1 MGNGAEHSKTINVV
15 RGQNNQWT
23 IANKPDYVTLDAQ
36 TGKVTF
42 NANTI
47 KPNSSITIT
56 PKAGTGHSVSSNPS
70 TLTAPAAHTVNTTE
84 IVKDYGSNVT
94 AAEINNAVQVANKRT
109 ATIKNGTA
117 MPTNLAGGST
127 TTIPVTVTYND
138 GSTEE
143 VQESIFTKADKRELI
158 TAKNHLDDP
167 VSTEGKKP
175 GTITQYNNAM
185 HNAQQQINT
194 AKTEAQQVIN
204 NERATPQQV
213 SDALTKVR
221 AAQTKID
228 QAKALLQN
236 KEDNSQL
243 VTSKN
248 NLQSSVNQVP
258 STAGMTQQS
267 IDNYNA
273 KKREAETEITAA
285 QRVIDNGDATA
296 QQISDE
302 KHRVDN
308 ALTALNQAKHD
319 LTADTHALEQAVQQL
334 NRTGTTT
341 GKKPAS
347 ITAYNNSIRAL
358 QSDLTSAKNSANA
371 IIQKPIRT
379 VQEVQSA
386 LTNVNRVNE
395 RLTQAINQLVPLAD
409 NSALRTAKTKLDE
422 EINKSVTTD
431 GMTQSSIQAYENA
444 KRAGQTEST
453 NAQNVIN
460 NGDATDQQIAAE
472 KTKVEEKYN
481 SLKQAIAGLTPDL
494 APLQT
499 AKTQLQN
506 DIDQPTSTTGMTS
519 TSVATFNEK
528 LSAARTKIQEID
540 RVLASHPDVATI
552 RQNVTAANAAKTALD
567 QARNGLTV
575 DKAPLENAKNQLQH
589 SIDTQT
595 STTGMT
601 QDSINAYNAKL
612 TAARNKIQQI
622 NQVLAG
628 SPTVEQI
635 NTNTS
640 AANQAKSDLDHARQ
654 ALTPDKAPLQNAKTQ
669 LEQSINQPTDT
680 TGMTTAS
687 LNAYNQKLQAA
698 RQKLTE
704 INQVLNGNPTVQN
717 INDKVTEANQAKDQL
732 NTARQGLTL
741 DRQPALTT
749 LHGASNLNQAQQNN
763 FTQQINA
770 AQNHAALETIKS
782 NITAL
787 NTAMTK
793 LKDSVADNNTI
804 KSGQNYTDATP
815 ANKQAYDNAVNAAK
829 GVIGETTNPTMDVN
843 TVNQKAASVKSTK
856 DALDGQQNLQRAK
869 TEATNAITHASDLN
883 QAQKNAL
890 TQQVNSAQNVQAVND
905 IKQTTH
911 SLNTA
916 MTGLKRGVANH
927 NQVVQSDN
935 YVNADTNKKND
946 YNNAYNHANDII
958 NGNAQHPVITPSD
971 VNNALSNVTSKEHA
985 LNGEAKLNAAKQEAN
1000 TALGHLNNLN
1010 NAQRQNLQ
1018 SQINGAHQI
1027 DAVNTIKQNAT
1038 NLNSAMGNLR
1048 QAVADKDQV
1057 KRTEDYA
1064 DADTAKQNAYNSAV
1078 SSAETIIN
1086 QTTNPTMSVDDVNR
1100 ATSAVTSNKNALNGD
1115 EKLAQSKTDAARA
1128 IDALPHLNN
1137 AQKADVKSKI
1147 NAASN
1152 IAGVNTVKQ
1161 QGTDLNTAMGN
1172 LQGAIN
1178 DEQTTLNSQ
1187 NYQDAT
1193 PSKKTAYTNAVQA
1206 AKDILNKSN
1215 GQNKTKD
1222 QVTEAMNQLNS
1233 AKNNLDGTRLL
1244 DQAKQTAKQQLNN
1257 MTHLTTAQKTNLTNQ
1272 INSGTTVAGVHT
1284 VQSNANTLDQAMN
1297 TLRQSIAN
1305 KDATKASED
1314 YVDANND
1321 KQTAYNNAVAAAET
1335 IINANSN
1342 PEMNPSTIT
1351 QKAEQVN
1358 SSKTALN
1365 GDENLAAAKQNA
1377 KTYLNTLTSITDA
1390 QKNNLISQISSATR
1404 VSGVDTVKQNA
1415 QHLDQAMASLQSGI
1429 NNESQVKSSEKYRD
1443 ADTNKQQ
1450 EYDNAITAA
1459 KAILNKSTGP
1469 NTAQNA
1475 VEAALQRVNNAKD
1488 ALNGDA
1494 KLIAAQNAA
1503 KQHLGTL
1510 THITTA
1516 QRNDLTNQI
1525 SQATNLAGVESV
1537 KQSANSLDGAMGNLQ
1552 TAINDKSGTLAS
1564 QNFLDADE
1572 QKRNAYNQA
1581 VSAAE
1586 TILNKQTGPNTA
1598 KTAVEQALNNV
1609 NNAKHALNGTQN
1621 LNNAKQAAITAI
1633 NGASDLNQ
1641 KQKDALKTQAN
1652 GAQRV
1657 SNAQDV
1663 QRNATE
1669 LNTAMG
1675 TLKHAIAD
1683 KTNTLAS
1690 SKYVNADSTKQNA
1703 YTTKVTNAEHIIS
1716 GTPTVVTT
1724 PSEVTAA
1731 ANQVNSAKQELNGDE
1746 RLRVAKQNANTA
1758 IDALTQLNTP
1768 QKAKL
1773 KEQVGQANRLE
1784 DVQTV
1789 QTNGQALNNA
1799 MKGLRDS
1806 IANETTVKAS
1816 QNYTDAS
1823 SNNQSTYNSAVSNAK
1838 GIINQTNNPTMD
1850 TSAITQATTQVNNA
1864 KNGLN
1869 GAENLRNAQNTAKQ
1883 NLNTLSHL
1891 TNNQKSAISTQI
1903 DRAGHVSEVTAAK
1916 NAATEL
1922 NTQMGN
1928 LEQAIHDQNT
1938 VKQSVKFTDADKAK
1952 RDAYTNA
1959 VSRAEAILNKTQG
1972 ANTSKQDVEAA
1983 IQNVSSAKNA
1993 LNGDQNVTNAKNAA
2007 KNALNNLTSINNAQK
2022 RDLTTK
2028 IDQATTVAGVEAVS
2042 NTGTQ
2047 LNTAMA
2053 NLQNGINDKTNTL
2066 ASENYHDADSDK
2078 KTAYTQAVTNAENIL
2093 NKNSGSNLDKTA
2105 VENALSQV
2113 ANAKGALNGN
2123 HNLEQAK
2130 SNANTTING
2139 LQHLTT
2145 AQKDKL
2151 KQQVQQAQNVAGVDT
2166 VKSSANT
2173 LNGAMGTLRN
2183 SIQDNTATK
2192 NGQNYLDATGS
2203 NKTNYNN
2210 AVDSANGVINA
2221 TSNPNM
2227 DANAIN
2233 QIATQVTST
2242 KNALDGTHN
2251 LTQAKQTA
2259 TNAIDG
2265 ATNLNKA
2272 QKDALKA
2279 QVTSA
2284 QRVANVTSIQQ
2295 TANELNTA
2303 MGQLQHGID
2312 DENATKQTQKY
2323 RDAEQSKK
2331 TAYDQAVAAAKAIL
2345 NKQTGSNS
2353 DKAAVDRAL
2362 QQVTSTKDA
2371 LNGDAKLA
2379 EAKAAAKQNLGTLN
2393 HITNA
2398 QRTDLEGQIN
2408 QATTVDGVNTVKTNA
2423 NTLDGAMNSLQG
2435 SINDKDATLRN
2446 QNYLDADESKR
2457 NAYTQA
2463 VTAAEGILNKQTGG
2477 NTSKADVDNAL
2488 NAVTRAKAALNGA
2501 ENLRNAKTSATN
2513 TINGLPNLTQLQK
2526 DNLKHQVE
2534 QAQNVAGVNGV
2545 KDKGNTLNT
2554 AMGALRTSIQ
2564 NDNTTKTS
2572 QNYLD
2577 ASDSNKNN
2585 YNTAVNNANGVIN
2598 ATNNPNMD
2606 ANAINGM
2613 ANQVNTT
2620 KAALNGVQNLAQAK
2634 TNATNTINNAHD
2646 LNQKQKD
2653 ALKTQVNNA
2662 QRVSDANNVQHTAT
2676 ELNGAM
2682 TALKAAIADK
2692 ERTKA
2697 SGNYVNADQE
2707 KRQAYDSKVTN
2718 AENIIN
2724 GTPNATLTVNDVNSA
2739 TSQVNAAKT
2748 ALNGDNNL
2756 RVAKENA
2763 NNTIDGLAQLNNAQ
2777 KAKLKEQVQSAT
2789 TLEGVQTVKNSSQ
2802 TLNTAMKGL
2811 RDSIANEATIKAGQ
2825 NYTDASPTNRNEY
2838 DSAVTAAKAII
2849 NQTSNPTM
2857 EPNTITQAT
2866 SQVTTKEHALNGA
2879 QNLAQAKTTAK
2890 NNLNNLTSIN
2900 NAQKDALTR
2909 SIDGATTVAGVNQ
2922 ETAKATELNNAMHS
2936 LQNGIN
2942 DEAQTK
2948 QTQKYLD
2955 AEPIKKSAYDQAVNA
2970 AKAILTKASGQ
2981 NVDKAAVE
2989 QALQNVNST
2998 KTALNGDAKLNE
3010 AKAAAKQTLGTLT
3023 HINNAQRTAL
3033 DNEITQAT
3041 NVEGVN
3047 TVKAKAQQLD
3057 GAMGQLETSIRDKDT
3072 TLQSQNYQD
3081 ADDAKRTAYSQA
3093 VNAAATILNKT
3104 AGGNTPKADVERAMQ
3119 AVTQANTAL
3128 NGIQNLER
3136 AKQAA
3141 NTAITNASDL
3151 NTKQKEAL
3159 KAQVTSAGRVSA
3171 ANGVEHTATEL
3182 NTAMTALKRAI
3193 ADKAETKAS
3202 GNYVNAD
3209 ANKRQAYDE
3218 KVTAAENIVSGTP
3231 TPTLTPADV
3240 TNAATQVTNAKT
3252 QLNGNH
3258 NLEVAKQNANTA
3270 IDGLTSLNGPQKAKL
3285 KEQVGQATTL
3295 PNVQTV
3301 RDNAQTLNSAM
3312 KGLRDSIANEA
3323 TIKAGQNYTD
3333 ASPNNRSE
3341 YDSAVTAAKAII
3353 DQTTSPSM
3361 NAQEINQAKDQV
3373 TAKQQALNGQENL
3386 RTAQTNA
3393 KQHLNGLSDLTDAQ
3407 KDAVKRQIEGATH
3420 VNEVTQ
3426 AQNNADA
3433 LNTAMTNLK
3442 NGIQDQNTIKQGV
3455 NFTDADEAKRN
3466 AYTNAVTQAE
3476 QILNKAQGPNTA
3488 KDNVESALQN
3498 VQRAKNELNGN
3509 QNVANAKST
3518 AKNALNNLTSINNA
3532 QKEALKTQIEGAST
3546 VAGVNQVSTTASELN
3561 TAMSN
3566 LQSGINDEAATK
3578 AAQKYTDADRD
3589 KQTAYNDAVTA
3600 AKTLLDKTAGSNDNK
3615 AAVEQALQRVNT
3627 AKTALNGDA
3636 RLNEAKN
3643 TAKQQLATM
3652 SHLTNAQKANLTEQ
3666 IERGTTVAGVQG
3678 IQANAG
3684 TLDQAMNQL
3693 RQSIASKDT
3702 TKSSEDYQDANADLQ
3717 NAYNRAV
3724 SDAEGIISAT
3734 NNPEMNPD
3742 TINQKA
3748 SQVNSAKSAL
3758 NGDEKLAAAKQTAK
3772 TDIGRL
3778 TDLNNAQR
3786 TAANAEVD
3794 QAPNLAAVTAA
3805 KNKATSLNTAMG
3817 NLKHALAEKDNTKRS
3832 VNYTDADQPKQQAYD
3847 TAVTQAEAITNA
3859 NGSNANETQV
3869 QAALNQLN
3877 QAKNDLN
3884 GDNKVAQAKETAK
3897 RALASYSNLNN
3908 AQSTAATSQIDNATT
3923 VADVTAAQNT
3933 ANELNTAMGQ
3943 LQNGINDQN
3952 TVKQQVNFTDADQGK
3967 KDAYTNAVT
3976 NAQGILDKANGQNM
3990 TKAQVEAAL
3999 NQVTTAKN
4007 ALNGDAN
4014 VRQAKSDAKANLGT
4028 LTHLNNAQ
4036 KQDLTSQIEGATTV
4050 NGVNSVKTKAQDL
4063 DGAMQ
4068 RLESAIANKDQTKA
4082 SENYIDADPT
4092 KKTAFDNAIIQ
4103 AESYLNKD
4111 HGANKDKQAVEQAIQ
4126 SVTSTENAL
4135 NGDANLQRAKTE
4147 ATQAIDNLTHLN
4159 TPQKTALKQQ
4169 VNAAQRVSG
4178 VTDLKNSATS
4188 LNNAMDQLKQAI
4200 ADHDTIVAGGNYTNA
4215 SPDKQGAYTDA
4226 YNAAKNIVNGSP
4238 NVITN
4243 AADVTAATQRVNN
4256 AETGLNGDTNL
4267 ATAKQQAKDALRQM
4281 THLSDAQKQ
4290 SITGQIDSATQVT
4303 GVQSVK
4309 DNATNLDNAMNQL
4322 RNSIANKDEVKASQP
4337 YVDAD
4342 TDKQNAYNTAV
4353 TSAENIINATS
4364 QPTLNPS
4371 AVTQAANQV
4380 NTNKTALNG
4389 AQNLANKKQETTA
4402 NINQLSHLNNAQK
4415 QDLNTQVT
4423 NAPNISTVNQVKTKA
4438 EQLDQAMERLINGIQ
4453 DKDQVKQS
4461 VNFTDADPEKQ
4472 TAYNNA
4478 VTAAENI
4485 INQANG
4491 TNANQSQVEAALSTV
4506 TTTKQALNGDRKVTD
4521 AKNNANQRL
4530 STLDNLNNA
4539 QKGAVTGNI
4548 NQAHTVAEVT
4558 QAIQTAQELNTAMGN
4573 LKNSLN
4579 DKDTTLGSQNF
4590 ADADPEKKN
4599 AYNEAVRNAEN
4610 ILNKST
4616 GTNVPKDQ
4624 VEAAMNQVNT
4634 TKAALNGTQNLE
4646 KAKQH
4651 ANTAIDGLS
4660 HLTNAQKDA
4669 LKQLVQQSTT
4679 VAEAQGNE
4687 QKANNVDAAMDKLR
4701 QSIAD
4706 NATTKQN
4713 QNYTDASPN
4722 KKDAYNNAVTTAQGI
4737 IDQTTNPT
4745 LDPTVINQA
4754 AGQVSTTKN
4763 ALNGNENLEAAKQQA
4778 TQSLG
4783 SLDNLNNAQKQA
4795 VTNQINGAHTVDEA
4809 NQIKQ
4814 NAQNLNTAMGN
4825 LKQAIADK
4833 DATKATVNF
4842 TDADQAKQQAYNTA
4856 VTNAENIISKANGGN
4871 ATQTEVEQAIQ
4882 QVNATKQALNG
4893 NANVQHAK
4901 DEATA
4906 LINSSNDL
4914 NQAQKDALKQ
4924 QVQNATTVAGV
4935 NNVKQTAQE
4944 LNNAMTQ
4951 LKQGIADKEQTKAD
4965 GNFVNADPDKQNA
4978 YNQAVAKAE
4987 ALISGTPD
4995 VVVTPSEITAALN
5008 KVTQAKND
5016 LNGNTN
5022 LATAKQNVQQA
5033 IDQLPNLNQAQR
5045 DEYNKQITQ
5054 ATLVPNV
5061 NAIQQAATTLN
5072 DAMTQLKQGIAD
5084 KDQTKANGNFVNADT
5099 DKQNAYNN
5107 AVAHAEQIISGTP
5120 NANVDPQQ
5128 VAQAL
5133 QQVNQAKGDLNGNHN
5148 LQVAKDNANTA
5159 IDQLPNLNQP
5169 QKTALKDQVSHA
5181 ELVTGVNAIK
5191 QNADALN
5198 NAMGTLK
5205 QQIQANSQVP
5215 QSVDF
5220 TQADQD
5226 KQQAYNNAANQ
5237 AQQIAN
5243 GTPTP
5248 VLAPDTV
5255 TQAVTT
5261 MNQAKDA
5268 LNGDEKL
5275 AQAKQDALANLDT
5288 LRDLN
5293 QPQRDALRNQINQ
5306 AQALATV
5313 EQTKQNAQNVNTAMG
5328 NLKQGIANK
5337 DTVKASENYHD
5348 ADVDKQTAY
5357 TNAVSQAEG
5366 IINQTT
5372 NPTLNP
5378 DDITRALTQVTD
5390 AKNSLNGEAKL
5401 ATEKQNAKD
5410 AVSGMTHLNDAQ
5422 KQALKGQIDQSPEI
5436 ATVNQVKQTATSLDQ
5451 AMDQLSQ
5458 AINDKDQILADG
5470 NYLNADPDKQNAYKQ
5485 AVAKAEALLNKQ
5497 SGTNEVQAQVESIT
5511 NEVNA
5516 AKQALNGNDNLANAK
5531 QQAKQQL
5538 ANLTHLND
5546 AQKQSFESQITQA
5559 PLVTDVTTINQ
5570 KAQTLDHAME
5580 LLRNSVADNQTTLAS
5595 EDYHDATAQRQNDY
5609 NKAVTA
5615 ANNIINQTTSPT
5627 MNPDDVNGAT
5637 TQVNNTKVALDGDEN
5652 LAAAKQQ
5659 ANNRLDQLDHL
5670 NNAQKQ
5676 QLQSQITQSS
5686 DIAAVNGHKQTAE
5699 SLNTAMGN
5707 LINAIADHQAVEQ
5720 RGNFINAD
5728 TDKQTAYNTAVNEA
5742 AAMINKQTGQNANQT
5757 EVEQAITKVQT
5768 TLQAL
5773 NGDHNLQVA
5782 KTNAT
5787 QAIDALT
5794 SLNDPQKTAL
5804 KDQVTAATLVTAV
5817 HQIEQNAN
5825 TLNQAMHGLR
5835 QSIQDNAATKAN
5847 SKYINEDQPEQQN
5860 YDQAVQA
5867 ANNIINEQ
5875 TATLD
5880 NNAINQAAATVNTTK
5895 AALHGDV
5902 KLQNDKDHAK
5912 QTVSQLAH
5920 LNNAQKHMEDTL
5932 IDSETTRTAVK
5943 QDLTE
5948 AQALDQLMD
5957 ALQQSIA
5964 DKDATR
5970 ASSAYVNAEPNK
5982 KQAYDEAV
5990 QNAESIIAGLNNP
6003 TINKGNVS
6011 SATQAVI
6018 SSKNALDG
6026 VERLA
6031 QDKQTAGNSLN
6042 HLDQLTPAQQQ
6053 ALENQINNATTRDK
6067 VAEIIAQA
6075 QALNEAMKAL
6085 KESIKDQPQT
6095 EASSKFINE
6104 DQAQKDAYTQAVQ
6117 HAKDLINKTTDPT
6130 LAKSI
6135 IDQATQAVTDA
6146 KNNLHGDQK
6155 LAQDKQRA
6163 TETLNNLSNLN
6174 TPQRQALENQI
6185 NNAAT
6190 RGEVAQKLTEA
6201 QALNQAMEALRNSI
6215 QDQQQTEA
6223 GSKFINEDKPQKD
6236 AYQAAVQNAK
6246 DLINQTN
6253 NPTLDKAQ
6261 VEQLTQAVN
6270 QAKDNLHGDQKLA
6283 DDKQHA
6289 VTDLNQLNGLNNPQR
6304 QALESQI
6311 NNAATRDEVAQKL
6324 AEAKA
6329 LDQAMQA
6336 LRNSIQDQQQT
6347 ESGSKFINEDKPQ
6360 KDAYQAAVQNAKD
6373 LINQTGNPTLDK
6385 SQVEQLTQ
6393 AVTTAKDNLH
6403 GDQKLARDQQQAVT
6417 TVNALPN
6424 LNHAQQQAL
6433 TDAINAAPTRTEV
6446 AQHVQTATELDHAME
6461 TLKNKVDQVNTDK
6474 AQPNYTEASTDKKE
6488 AVDQALQAAQ
6498 SITDP
6503 TNGSNANKDAVEQAL
6518 TKLQEKENELNGNE
6532 RVAEA
6537 KTQAKQTIDQL
6548 THLNADQIATAKQNI
6563 DQATKLQPIA
6573 ELVDQATQLNQS
6585 MDQLQQAVNE
6595 HANVEQTVDYTQA
6608 DSDKQN
6614 AYKQAIADAENVLKQ
6629 NANKQQVDQAL
6640 QNILNAKQAL
6650 NGDERVAL
6658 AKTNGKHDIDQLNA
6672 LNNAQQDG
6680 FKGRIDQSNDLNQI
6694 QQIVDE
6700 AKALNRA
6707 MDQLSQE
6714 ITGNEGRTKGSTNYV
6729 NADTQVKQVYDEAVD
6744 KAKQALDKST
6754 GQNLTAE
6761 QVIKLNDAITAAKK
6775 ALNGEERLNNRKAEA
6790 LQRLDQLTHLN
6801 NAQRQLAIQQ
6811 INNAETL
6818 NKASRAINRATKLDN
6833 AMGAV
6838 QQYIDEQHL
6847 GVISSTNYI
6856 NADDNLKANY
6866 DNAIANAAHELDK
6879 VQGNAIAKAE
6889 AEQLKQNIIDAQN
6902 ALNGDQNLAN
6912 AKDKANAFVNSLNG
6926 LNQQQQDLAHKA
6938 INNADTVSDV
6948 TDIVNNQIDLN
6959 DAMETLKHLVDNEIP
6974 NAEQTVNYQNA
6985 DDNAK
6990 TNFDDA
6996 KRLAN
7001 TLLNSDNTNVNDIN
7015 GAIQTVNDA
7024 IHNLNGDQRLQD
7036 AKDKAIQSI
7045 NQALANKLKEIE
7057 ASNATDQDK
7066 LIAKNKAE
7074 ELANSIIN
7082 NINKATSNQ
7091 AVSQVQ
7097 TAGNHA
7103 IEQVHANEIPK
7114 AKIDANKDV
7123 DKQVQSLIDEID
7135 RNPNLTDKEKQALK
7149 DRINQILQQ
7158 GHNGINNAMTKE
7170 EIEQAKAQLAQAL
7183 QDIKDLVKA
7192 KEDAKQDVDKQV
7204 QALIDEIDQNP
7215 NLTDKEKQALKDR
7228 INQILQQGH
7237 NGINNAMTKEE
7248 IEQAKAQLAQALQD
7262 IKDLVKAKE
7271 NAKQDI
7277 DKRVQALIDEIDQNP
7292 NLTDKEKQ
7300 ALKDRINQ
7308 ILQQGHNDINNA
7320 LTKEEIEQAKAQ
7332 LAQALQDIKDLVKA
7346 KEDAKNAIKALA
7358 NAKRDQ
7364 INSNPDLTPEQKA
7377 KALKEIDEAEKRA
7390 LQNVENAQTIDQL
7403 NRGLNLGLDDIRNTH
7418 VWEVDEQPAVNEI
7431 FEATPEQ
7438 ILVNGE
7444 LIVHRDDIITEQDI
7458 LAHINL
7464 IDQLSAEVIDTPST
7478 ATISDSLTA
7487 KVEVTL
7493 LDGSKVIVNVPVK
7506 VVEKELSVVKQ
7517 QAIES
7522 IENAAQQKIDEIN
7535 NSVTLTLEQKE
7546 AAIAEV
7552 NKLKQQAIDYI
7563 NNAPDVHS
7571 VEEIQQQEQAHIEQF
7586 YPEQFTIEQAK
7597 SNAIKSIEDAIQHM
7611 IDEIKARTD
7620 LTDKEKQEAIAKLNQ
7635 LKEQAIQ
7642 AIQRAQSIDEISEQL
7657 EQFKAQMKA
7666 ANPTAKEL
7674 AKRKQEA
7681 ISRIKDFS
7689 NEKINSI
7696 RNSEIGTTDEKQ
7708 AAMNQINEIVL
7719 ETIRDINNAH
7729 TLQQVEAA
7737 LNNGIAR
7744 ISAVQIVI
7752 SDRAKQSSSTGNES
7766 NSHLTIGYGTAN
7778 HPFNSSTIGHKKKI
7792 DEDDDIDP
7800 LHMRHFS
7807 NNFGNVIKN
7816 AIGVVGISGL
7826 LASFWFFIAKRRRKE
7841 DEEEELEIRD
7851 NNKDSIKETL
7861 DDTKHLPLLFAKR
7874 RRKEDEEDVTVEEKD
7889 TLNNGE
7895 SLDKVKHTPFFLPKR
7910 RRKEDEED
7918 VEVTN
7923 ENTDEKVLQDNEHSP
7938 ILIAKRR
7945 KDKEVDVET
7954 TTSIESNE
7962 DDAPLLLAK
7971 KKNQKDNQ
7979 SKGKKSAS
7987 KNLLK
7992 S

>member
-1 MGNGAEHSKTINVV
+1 
-15 RGQNNQWT
+15 
-23 IANKPDYVTLDAQ
+23 
-36 TGKVTF
+36 
-42 NANTI
+42 
-47 KPNSSITIT
+47 
-56 PKAGTGHSVSSNPS
+56 
-70 TLTAPAAHTVNTTE
+70 
-84 IVKDYGSNVT
+84 
-94 AAEINNAVQVANKRT
+94 
-109 ATIKNGTA
+109 
-117 MPTNLAGGST
+117 
-127 TTIPVTVTYND
+127 
-138 GSTEE
+138 
-143 VQESIFTKADKRELI
+143 
-158 TAKNHLDDP
+158 
-167 VSTEGKKP
+167 
-175 GTITQYNNAM
+175 
-185 HNAQQQINT
+185 
-194 AKTEAQQVIN
+194 
-204 NERATPQQV
+204 
-213 SDALTKVR
+213 
-221 AAQTKID
+221 
-228 QAKALLQN
+228 
-236 KEDNSQL
+236 
-243 VTSKN
+243 
-248 NLQSSVNQVP
+248 
-258 STAGMTQQS
+258 
-267 IDNYNA
+267 
-273 KKREAETEITAA
+273 
-285 QRVIDNGDATA
+285 
-296 QQISDE
+296 
-302 KHRVDN
+302 
-308 ALTALNQAKHD
+308 
-319 LTADTHALEQAVQQL
+319 
-334 NRTGTTT
+334 
-341 GKKPAS
+341 
-347 ITAYNNSIRAL
+347 
-358 QSDLTSAKNSANA
+358 
-371 IIQKPIRT
+371 
-379 VQEVQSA
+379 
-386 LTNVNRVNE
+386 
-395 RLTQAINQLVPLAD
+395 
-409 NSALRTAKTKLDE
+409 
-422 EINKSVTTD
+422 
-431 GMTQSSIQAYENA
+431 
-444 KRAGQTEST
+444 
-453 NAQNVIN
+453 
-460 NGDATDQQIAAE
+460 
-472 KTKVEEKYN
+472 
-481 SLKQAIAGLTPDL
+481 
-494 APLQT
+494 
-499 AKTQLQN
+499 
-506 DIDQPTSTTGMTS
+506 
-519 TSVATFNEK
+519 
-528 LSAARTKIQEID
+528 
-540 RVLASHPDVATI
+540 
-552 RQNVTAANAAKTALD
+552 
-567 QARNGLTV
+567 
-575 DKAPLENAKNQLQH
+575 
-589 SIDTQT
+589 
-595 STTGMT
+595 
-601 QDSINAYNAKL
+601 
-612 TAARNKIQQI
+612 
-622 NQVLAG
+622 
-628 SPTVEQI
+628 
-635 NTNTS
+635 
-640 AANQAKSDLDHARQ
+640 
-654 ALTPDKAPLQNAKTQ
+654 
-669 LEQSINQPTDT
+669 
-680 TGMTTAS
+680 
-687 LNAYNQKLQAA
+687 
-698 RQKLTE
+698 
-704 INQVLNGNPTVQN
+704 
-717 INDKVTEANQAKDQL
+717 
-732 NTARQGLTL
+732 
-741 DRQPALTT
+741 
-749 LHGASNLNQAQQNN
+749 
-763 FTQQINA
+763 
-770 AQNHAALETIKS
+770 
-782 NITAL
+782 
-787 NTAMTK
+787 
-793 LKDSVADNNTI
+793 
-804 KSGQNYTDATP
+804 
-815 ANKQAYDNAVNAAK
+815 
-829 GVIGETTNPTMDVN
+829 
-843 TVNQKAASVKSTK
+843 
-856 DALDGQQNLQRAK
+856 
-869 TEATNAITHASDLN
+869 
-883 QAQKNAL
+883 
-890 TQQVNSAQNVQAVND
+890 
-905 IKQTTH
+905 
-911 SLNTA
+911 
-916 MTGLKRGVANH
+916 
-927 NQVVQSDN
+927 
-935 YVNADTNKKND
+935 
-946 YNNAYNHANDII
+946 
-958 NGNAQHPVITPSD
+958 
-971 VNNALSNVTSKEHA
+971 
-985 LNGEAKLNAAKQEAN
+985 
-1000 TALGHLNNLN
+1000 
-1010 NAQRQNLQ
+1010 
-1018 SQINGAHQI
+1018 
-1027 DAVNTIKQNAT
+1027 
-1038 NLNSAMGNLR
+1038 
-1048 QAVADKDQV
+1048 
-1057 KRTEDYA
+1057 
-1064 DADTAKQNAYNSAV
+1064 
-1078 SSAETIIN
+1078 
-1086 QTTNPTMSVDDVNR
+1086 
-1100 ATSAVTSNKNALNGD
+1100 
-1115 EKLAQSKTDAARA
+1115 
-1128 IDALPHLNN
+1128 
-1137 AQKADVKSKI
+1137 
-1147 NAASN
+1147 
-1152 IAGVNTVKQ
+1152 
-1161 QGTDLNTAMGN
+1161 
-1172 LQGAIN
+1172 
-1178 DEQTTLNSQ
+1178 
-1187 NYQDAT
+1187 
-1193 PSKKTAYTNAVQA
+1193 
-1206 AKDILNKSN
+1206 
-1215 GQNKTKD
+1215 
-1222 QVTEAMNQLNS
+1222 
-1233 AKNNLDGTRLL
+1233 
-1244 DQAKQTAKQQLNN
+1244 
-1257 MTHLTTAQKTNLTNQ
+1257 
-1272 INSGTTVAGVHT
+1272 
-1284 VQSNANTLDQAMN
+1284 
-1297 TLRQSIAN
+1297 
-1305 KDATKASED
+1305 
-1314 YVDANND
+1314 
-1321 KQTAYNNAVAAAET
+1321 
-1335 IINANSN
+1335 
-1342 PEMNPSTIT
+1342 
-1351 QKAEQVN
+1351 
-1358 SSKTALN
+1358 
-1365 GDENLAAAKQNA
+1365 
-1377 KTYLNTLTSITDA
+1377 
-1390 QKNNLISQISSATR
+1390 
-1404 VSGVDTVKQNA
+1404 
-1415 QHLDQAMASLQSGI
+1415 
-1429 NNESQVKSSEKYRD
+1429 
-1443 ADTNKQQ
+1443 
-1450 EYDNAITAA
+1450 
-1459 KAILNKSTGP
+1459 
-1469 NTAQNA
+1469 
-1475 VEAALQRVNNAKD
+1475 
-1488 ALNGDA
+1488 
-1494 KLIAAQNAA
+1494 
-1503 KQHLGTL
+1503 
-1510 THITTA
+1510 
-1516 QRNDLTNQI
+1516 
-1525 SQATNLAGVESV
+1525 
-1537 KQSANSLDGAMGNLQ
+1537 
-1552 TAINDKSGTLAS
+1552 
-1564 QNFLDADE
+1564 
-1572 QKRNAYNQA
+1572 
-1581 VSAAE
+1581 
-1586 TILNKQTGPNTA
+1586 
-1598 KTAVEQALNNV
+1598 
-1609 NNAKHALNGTQN
+1609 
-1621 LNNAKQAAITAI
+1621 
-1633 NGASDLNQ
+1633 
-1641 KQKDALKTQAN
+1641 
-1652 GAQRV
+1652 
-1657 SNAQDV
+1657 
-1663 QRNATE
+1663 
-1669 LNTAMG
+1669 
-1675 TLKHAIAD
+1675 
-1683 KTNTLAS
+1683 
-1690 SKYVNADSTKQNA
+1690 
-1703 YTTKVTNAEHIIS
+1703 
-1716 GTPTVVTT
+1716 
-1724 PSEVTAA
+1724 
-1731 ANQVNSAKQELNGDE
+1731 
-1746 RLRVAKQNANTA
+1746 
-1758 IDALTQLNTP
+1758 
-1768 QKAKL
+1768 
-1773 KEQVGQANRLE
+1773 
-1784 DVQTV
+1784 
-1789 QTNGQALNNA
+1789 
-1799 MKGLRDS
+1799 
-1806 IANETTVKAS
+1806 
-1816 QNYTDAS
+1816 
-1823 SNNQSTYNSAVSNAK
+1823 
-1838 GIINQTNNPTMD
+1838 
-1850 TSAITQATTQVNNA
+1850 
-1864 KNGLN
+1864 
-1869 GAENLRNAQNTAKQ
+1869 
-1883 NLNTLSHL
+1883 
-1891 TNNQKSAISTQI
+1891 
-1903 DRAGHVSEVTAAK
+1903 
-1916 NAATEL
+1916 
-1922 NTQMGN
+1922 
-1928 LEQAIHDQNT
+1928 
-1938 VKQSVKFTDADKAK
+1938 
-1952 RDAYTNA
+1952 
-1959 VSRAEAILNKTQG
+1959 
-1972 ANTSKQDVEAA
+1972 
-1983 IQNVSSAKNA
+1983 
-1993 LNGDQNVTNAKNAA
+1993 
-2007 KNALNNLTSINNAQK
+2007 
-2022 RDLTTK
+2022 
-2028 IDQATTVAGVEAVS
+2028 
-2042 NTGTQ
+2042 
-2047 LNTAMA
+2047 
-2053 NLQNGINDKTNTL
+2053 
-2066 ASENYHDADSDK
+2066 
-2078 KTAYTQAVTNAENIL
+2078 
-2093 NKNSGSNLDKTA
+2093 
-2105 VENALSQV
+2105 
-2113 ANAKGALNGN
+2113 
-2123 HNLEQAK
+2123 
-2130 SNANTTING
+2130 
-2139 LQHLTT
+2139 
-2145 AQKDKL
+2145 
-2151 KQQVQQAQNVAGVDT
+2151 
-2166 VKSSANT
+2166 
-2173 LNGAMGTLRN
+2173 MGTLRN

-2955 AEPIKKSAYDQAVNA
+2955 AEPNKKSAYDQAVNA

-3231 TPTLTPADV
+3231 TPTLTPSDV

-3301 RDNAQTLNSAM
+3301 RDNAQTLNTAM

-3323 TIKAGQNYTD
+3323 TIKADQNYTD

-3353 DQTTSPSM
+3353 GQTTSPSM

-3393 KQHLNGLSDLTDAQ
+3393 KQHLNGLSDLTNAQ
-3407 KDAVKRQIEGATH
+3407 KEAAKRQIEGATH

-3488 KDNVESALQN
+3488 KDGVETALEN

-3509 QNVANAKST
+3509 QNVANAKTT

-3532 QKEALKTQIEGAST
+3532 QKEALKTQIEGATT

-3566 LQSGINDEAATK
+3566 LQRGINDEAATK
-3578 AAQKYTDADRD
+3578 AAQKYTDADRE

-3600 AKTLLDKTAGSNDNK
+3600 AKTLLDKTAGINENK

-3643 TAKQQLATM
+3643 TAKQQVATM
-3652 SHLTNAQKANLTEQ
+3652 SHLTDAQKANLTSQ
-3666 IERGTTVAGVQG
+3666 IESGTTVAGVQG

-3693 RQSIASKDT
+3693 RQSIASKDA

-3717 NAYNRAV
+3717 NAYNDAV
-3724 SDAEGIISAT
+3724 TNAEGIISAT

-3772 TDIGRL
+3772 SDIGRL

-3832 VNYTDADQPKQQAYD
+3832 VNYKDADQPKQQAYD

-3884 GDNKVAQAKETAK
+3884 GDNKVAQAKESAK

-3923 VADVTAAQNT
+3923 VAGVTAAQNT

-4068 RLESAIANKDQTKA
+4068 RLETAIANKDQTKA

-4135 NGDANLQRAKTE
+4135 NGDANLRRAKTE

-4243 AADVTAATQRVNN
+4243 AADVTAVTQRVNN

-4267 ATAKQQAKDALRQM
+4267 ATAKQQAKDTLRQM

-4364 QPTLNPS
+4364 QPTLDPS

-4389 AQNLANKKQETTA
+4389 VQNLANKKQETTA

-4461 VNFTDADPEKQ
+4461 VNFTDADTEKQ

-4521 AKNNANQRL
+4521 AKNNANQTL

-4660 HLTNAQKDA
+4660 HLTNAQKEA

-4737 IDQTTNPT
+4737 IDQTTSPT

-4795 VTNQINGAHTVDEA
+4795 VTDQINGAHTVDEA

-4882 QVNATKQALNG
+4882 QVNAAKQALNG

-4987 ALISGTPD
+4987 ALISATPD

-5022 LATAKQNVQQA
+5022 LATAKQNVQHA

-5045 DEYNKQITQ
+5045 DEYSKQITQ

-5084 KDQTKANGNFVNADT
+5084 KA
-5099 DKQNAYNN
+5099 
-5107 AVAHAEQIISGTP
+5107 QI
-5120 NANVDPQQ
+5120 
-5128 VAQAL
+5128 
-5133 QQVNQAKGDLNGNHN
+5133 KG
-5148 LQVAKDNANTA
+5148 
-5159 IDQLPNLNQP
+5159 
-5169 QKTALKDQVSHA
+5169 
-5181 ELVTGVNAIK
+5181 
-5191 QNADALN
+5191 
-5198 NAMGTLK
+5198 
-5205 QQIQANSQVP
+5205 
-5215 QSVDF
+5215 
-5220 TQADQD
+5220 
-5226 KQQAYNNAANQ
+5226 
-5237 AQQIAN
+5237 
-5243 GTPTP
+5243 
-5248 VLAPDTV
+5248 
-5255 TQAVTT
+5255 
-5261 MNQAKDA
+5261 
-5268 LNGDEKL
+5268 
-5275 AQAKQDALANLDT
+5275 
-5288 LRDLN
+5288 
-5293 QPQRDALRNQINQ
+5293 
-5306 AQALATV
+5306 
-5313 EQTKQNAQNVNTAMG
+5313 
-5328 NLKQGIANK
+5328 
-5337 DTVKASENYHD
+5337 SENYHD
-5348 ADVDKQTAY
+5348 ADPDKQTAY
-5357 TNAVSQAEG
+5357 DNAVTKAEELLK
-5366 IINQTT
+5366 QTT
-5372 NPTLNP
+5372 NPTMDPNT
-5378 DDITRALTQVTD
+5378 IQQALTKVKDTNQALNGNQKLAD
-5390 AKNSLNGEAKL
+5390 AKQAAKTNL
-5401 ATEKQNAKD
+5401 GTLD
-5410 AVSGMTHLNDAQ
+5410 HLNDAQ
-5422 KQALKGQIDQSPEI
+5422 KQALTTQVEQAPDI
-5436 ATVNQVKQTATSLDQ
+5436 ATVNNV
-5451 AMDQLSQ
+5451 
-5458 AINDKDQILADG
+5458 
-5470 NYLNADPDKQNAYKQ
+5470 KQNAQNLNNAMTNLNNALQDKTETLNSINFTDADQ
-5485 AVAKAEALLNKQ
+5485 AKKDAYTNAVSHAEGILSKANGSNASQ
-5497 SGTNEVQAQVESIT
+5497 TEVEQAMQR
-5511 NEVNA
+5511 VNA

-5538 ANLTHLND
+5538 ANLTHIND

-5609 NKAVTA
+5609 NQAVTA

-5627 MNPDDVNGAT
+5627 MNPDDVNRAT

-5652 LAAAKQQ
+5652 LVAAKQQ

-5707 LINAIADHQAVEQ
+5707 LINAIADQQAVEQ

-5787 QAIDALT
+5787 QAIAALT

-5880 NNAINQAAATVNTTK
+5880 NNAINQVAATVNTTK

-5920 LNNAQKHMEDTL
+5920 LNNVQKHMEDTL

-5970 ASSAYVNAEPNK
+5970 VSSAYVNAEPNK

-6011 SATQAVI
+6011 SATQAVT

-6223 GSKFINEDKPQKD
+6223 ASKFINEDKPQKD

-6518 TKLQEKENELNGNE
+6518 TKLQEKVNELNGNE

-6595 HANVEQTVDYTQA
+6595 HANVEQTIDYTQA
-6608 DSDKQN
+6608 DSDKQK

-6761 QVIKLNDAITAAKK
+6761 QVIKLNDAVTAAKK
-6775 ALNGEERLNNRKAEA
+6775 ALNGEERLNNRKSEA
-6790 LQRLDQLTHLN
+6790 LQSLDQLTHLN

-7015 GAIQTVNDA
+7015 GAIQAVNDA

-7123 DKQVQSLIDEID
+7123 DKQVQALIDEID

-7158 GHNGINNAMTKE
+7158 GHNDINNALTKE

-7192 KEDAKQDVDKQV
+7192 KEDAKQDVDKQ
-7204 QALIDEIDQNP
+7204 
-7215 NLTDKEKQALKDR
+7215 
-7228 INQILQQGH
+7228 
-7237 NGINNAMTKEE
+7237 
-7248 IEQAKAQLAQALQD
+7248 
-7262 IKDLVKAKE
+7262 
-7271 NAKQDI
+7271 
-7277 DKRVQALIDEIDQNP
+7277 VQALIDEIDQNP

-7346 KEDAKNAIKALA
+7346 KEDAKNEIKALA

-7522 IENAAQQKIDEIN
+7522 IENAAQQKINEIN
-7535 NSVTLTLEQKE
+7535 NSVTLTLGQKE

-7552 NKLKQQAIDYI
+7552 NKLKQQAIDHV

-7586 YPEQFTIEQAK
+7586 NPEQFTIEQAK

-7642 AIQRAQSIDEISEQL
+7642 AIQRAQSISEITEQL

-7744 ISAVQIVI
+7744 ISAVQIVT

-7778 HPFNSSTIGHKKKI
+7778 HPFNSSTIGHKKKL

-7889 TLNNGE
+7889 SLNNGE

-7923 ENTDEKVLQDNEHSP
+7923 ENTDEKVLKDNEHSP
-7938 ILIAKRR
+7938 LLFAKRR
-7945 KDKEVDVET
+7945 KDKEEDVET
-7954 TTSIESNE
+7954 TISIESKDE
-7962 DDAPLLLAK
+7962 DVPLLLAK

-7979 SKGKKSAS
+7979 SKDKKSAS
-7987 KNLLK
+7987 KNTSKKVAAKKKKKK
-7992 S
+7992 SKKNKK

>member
-1 MGNGAEHSKTINVV
+1 MNYRDKIQKFSIRKYTVGTFSTVIATLVFLGFNTSQAHAAETNQPASVVKQKQQSNNEQTENRESQVQNSQNSQNSQSLSATHENEQPNNSQANLVNQKVAQSSTTNDEQPASQNVNTKKDSATAATTQPDKEESKHKQNESQSANKNGNDNRAAHVENHEANVVTASDSSDNGNVQHDRNELQAFFDANYHDYRFIDRENADSGTFNYVKGIFDKINTLLGSNDPINNKDLQLAYKELEQAVALIRTMPQRQQTSRRSNRIQTRSVESRAAEPRSVSDYQNANSSYYVENANDGSGYPVGTYINASSKGAPYNLPTTPWNTLKASDSKEIALMTAKQTGDGYQWVIKFNKGHAPHQNMIFWFALPADQVPVGRTDFVTVNSDGTNVQWSHGAGAGANKPLQQMWEYGVNDPDRSHDFKIRNRSGQVIYSWPTVHVYSLEDLSRASDYFSEAGATPATKAFGRQNFEYINGQKPAESPGVPKVYTFIGQGDASYTISFKTQGPTVNKLYYAAGGRALEYNQLFMYSQLYVESTQDHQQRLNGLRQVVNRTYRIGTTKRVEVSQGNVQTKKVLESTNLNIDDFVDDPLSYVKTPSNKVLGFYPTNANTNAFRPGGVQELNEYQLSQLFTDQKLQEAARTRNPIRLMIGFDYPDGYGNSETLVPVNLTVLPEIQHNIKFFKNDDTQNIAEKPFSKQAGHPVFYVYAGNQGNASVNLGGSVTSIQPLRINLTSNENFTDKDWQITGIPRTLHIENSTNRTNNARERNIELVGNLLPGDYFGTIRFGRKEQLFEIRVKPHTPTITTTAEQLRGTALQKVPVNISGIPLDPSALVYLVAPTNQTTNGGSEADQIPSGYTILATGTPDGVHNTITIRPQDYVVFIPPVGKQIRAVVYYNKVVASNMSNAVTILPDDIPPTINNPVGINAKYYRGDEVNFTMGVSDRHSGIKNTTITTLPSGWTSNLTKSDNKNGSLAITGRVSMNQAFNSDITFKVSATDNVNNTTNDSQSKHVSIHVGKISEDAHPIVLGNTEKVVVVNPTAVSNDEKQSIITAFMNKNQNIRGYLASTDPVTVDNNGNVTLHYRDGSSTTLDATNVMTYEPVVKSEYQTANAAKTATVTIAKGQSFNIGDIKQYFTLSNGQAIPNGTFTNITSDRTIPTAQEVSQMNAGTQLYHIVASNAYHKDTEDFYISLKIVDVKQPEGDQRVYRTSTYDLTTDEISKVKQAFINANRDVITLAEGDISVTNTPNGANVSTITVNINKGRLTKSFASNLANMNFLRWVNFPQDYTVTWTNAKIANRPTDGGLSWSDDHKSLIYRYDATLGTQITTNDILTMLKATTTVPGLRNNITGNEKAQAEAGGRPNYRTTGYSQSNATTDGQRQFTLNGQVIQILDIINPSNGYGGQPVTNSNTRANHSNSTVVNVNEPAANGAGAFTIDHVVKSNSTHNASDAVYKAQLYLTPYGPKQYVEHLNQNTGNTTDAINIYFVPSDLVNPTISVGNYTNHQVFSGETFTNTITANDNFGVQSVTVPNTSQITGTVDNNHQHVSATAPNVTSATSKTINLLATDTSGNTATTSFNVTVKPLRDKYRVGTSSTAANPVRIANISNNATVSQADQTTIINSLTFTSNAPNRNYATASANEITSKTVSNVSRTGNNANVTVTVTHQDGTTSTVTVPVKHVIPEIVAHSHYTVQGQDFPAGNGSSAADYFKLSNGSAIPDATITWVSGQAPNKDNTRIGEDITVTAHILIDGETTPITKTATYKVVRTVPKHVFETARGVLYPGVSDMYDAKQYVKPVNNSWSTNAQHMNFQFVGTYGPNKDVVGISTRLIRVTYDNRQTEDLTILSKVKPDPPRIDANSVTYKAGLTNQEIKVNNVLNNSSVKLFKADNTPLNVTNITHGSGFSSVVTVSDALPNGGIKAKSSISMNNVTYTTQDEHGQVVTVTRNESVDSNDSASVTVTPQLQATTEGAVFIKGGDGFDFGHVERFIQNPPHGATVAWHDSPDTWKNTVGNTHKTAVVTLPSGQGTRNVEVPVKVYPVANAKAPSRDVKGQNLTHGTNAIDYITFDPNTNTNGITAAWANRQQPNNQQAGVQHLNVDVTYPGISAAKRVPVTVNVYQFEFPQTTYTTTVGGTLASGTQASGYAHMQNASGLPTDGFTYKWNRDTTGTNDANWAAMNKPNTAQVVNAKYDVIYNGHTFATSLPAKFVVKDVQPAKPTVTETAAGAITIAPGANQTVNTHAGNVTTYADKLVIKRNGNVVTTFTRRNNTSPWVKEASADNVTGIVGTNNGITVAAGTFNPADTIQVVATQGSGETISDEQRSDDFTVVAPQPNQATTKIWQNGHIDITPNNPSGHLINPTQAMDIAYTEKVGNGAEHSKTINVV

-444 KRAGQTEST
+444 KRAGQTETT

-519 TSVATFNEK
+519 ASVAAFNDK

-612 TAARNKIQQI
+612 TAARNKVQQI

-628 SPTVEQI
+628 SPTVDQI

-717 INDKVTEANQAKDQL
+717 INDKVAEANQAKDQL

-905 IKQTTH
+905 IKQTTQ

-1010 NAQRQNLQ
+1010 NVQRQNLQ

-1086 QTTNPTMSVDDVNR
+1086 QTANPTMSVDDVNR
-1100 ATSAVTSNKNALNGD
+1100 ATSAVTTNKNALNGD
-1115 EKLAQSKTDAARA
+1115 EKLVQSKTDAARA

-1222 QVTEAMNQLNS
+1222 QVTEAMNQVNS

-1305 KDATKASED
+1305 NDATKASED

-1365 GDENLAAAKQNA
+1365 GDENLATAKQNA

-1415 QHLDQAMASLQSGI
+1415 QHLDQAMANLQNGI

-1475 VEAALQRVNNAKD
+1475 VEAALQRVNTAKD

-1581 VSAAE
+1581 ISAAE

-1609 NNAKHALNGTQN
+1609 NSAKHALNGTQN

-1641 KQKDALKTQAN
+1641 KQKDALKAQAN

-1657 SNAQDV
+1657 SNANDV

-1675 TLKHAIAD
+1675 QLQHAIAD

-1784 DVQTV
+1784 DVQSV
-1789 QTNGQALNNA
+1789 QTNGQSLNNA

-1823 SNNQSTYNSAVSNAK
+1823 PNNQSTYNSAVSNAK

-1891 TNNQKSAISTQI
+1891 TNNQKSAISSQI

-1922 NTQMGN
+1922 NAQMGN

-1938 VKQSVKFTDADKAK
+1938 VKQGVNFTDADKAK

-1959 VSRAEAILNKTQG
+1959 VSRAETILNKTQG

-1983 IQNVSSAKNA
+1983 IQNVTSAKNA

-2053 NLQNGINDKTNTL
+2053 NLQNGINDKANTL

-2093 NKNSGSNLDKTA
+2093 NKNSGSNLDKAA

-2113 ANAKGALNGN
+2113 TNAKGALNGN

-2192 NGQNYLDATGS
+2192 NGQNYLDATER

-2379 EAKAAAKQNLGTLN
+2379 EAKAAARQNLGTLN

-2398 QRTDLEGQIN
+2398 QRTALEGQIN

-2435 SINDKDATLRN
+2435 AINDKDATLRN

-2534 QAQNVAGVNGV
+2534 QAQNVVGVNGV

-2606 ANAINGM
+2606 ANAINDM

-2620 KAALNGVQNLAQAK
+2620 KAALNGAQNLAQAK
-2634 TNATNTINNAHD
+2634 TNATNTINNAQD

-2739 TSQVNAAKT
+2739 ASQVNAAKT

-2756 RVAKENA
+2756 RVAKEHA
-2763 NNTIDGLAQLNNAQ
+2763 NNTIDGLAQLNNVQ

-2789 TLEGVQTVKNSSQ
+2789 TLDGVQTVKNSSQ

-2825 NYTDASPTNRNEY
+2825 NYTDASPNNRNEY

-2909 SIDGATTVAGVNQ
+2909 NIDGATTVAGVNQ

-2942 DEAQTK
+2942 DETQTK

-2955 AEPIKKSAYDQAVNA
+2955 AEPSKKS
-2970 AKAILTKASGQ
+2970 
-2981 NVDKAAVE
+2981 
-2989 QALQNVNST
+2989 
-2998 KTALNGDAKLNE
+2998 
-3010 AKAAAKQTLGTLT
+3010 
-3023 HINNAQRTAL
+3023 
-3033 DNEITQAT
+3033 
-3041 NVEGVN
+3041 
-3047 TVKAKAQQLD
+3047 
-3057 GAMGQLETSIRDKDT
+3057 
-3072 TLQSQNYQD
+3072 
-3081 ADDAKRTAYSQA
+3081 
-3093 VNAAATILNKT
+3093 
-3104 AGGNTPKADVERAMQ
+3104 
-3119 AVTQANTAL
+3119 
-3128 NGIQNLER
+3128 
-3136 AKQAA
+3136 
-3141 NTAITNASDL
+3141 
-3151 NTKQKEAL
+3151 
-3159 KAQVTSAGRVSA
+3159 
-3171 ANGVEHTATEL
+3171 
-3182 NTAMTALKRAI
+3182 
-3193 ADKAETKAS
+3193 
-3202 GNYVNAD
+3202 
-3209 ANKRQAYDE
+3209 
-3218 KVTAAENIVSGTP
+3218 
-3231 TPTLTPADV
+3231 
-3240 TNAATQVTNAKT
+3240 
-3252 QLNGNH
+3252 
-3258 NLEVAKQNANTA
+3258 
-3270 IDGLTSLNGPQKAKL
+3270 
-3285 KEQVGQATTL
+3285 
-3295 PNVQTV
+3295 
-3301 RDNAQTLNSAM
+3301 
-3312 KGLRDSIANEA
+3312 
-3323 TIKAGQNYTD
+3323 
-3333 ASPNNRSE
+3333 
-3341 YDSAVTAAKAII
+3341 
-3353 DQTTSPSM
+3353 
-3361 NAQEINQAKDQV
+3361 
-3373 TAKQQALNGQENL
+3373 
-3386 RTAQTNA
+3386 
-3393 KQHLNGLSDLTDAQ
+3393 
-3407 KDAVKRQIEGATH
+3407 
-3420 VNEVTQ
+3420 
-3426 AQNNADA
+3426 
-3433 LNTAMTNLK
+3433 
-3442 NGIQDQNTIKQGV
+3442 
-3455 NFTDADEAKRN
+3455 
-3466 AYTNAVTQAE
+3466 
-3476 QILNKAQGPNTA
+3476 
-3488 KDNVESALQN
+3488 
-3498 VQRAKNELNGN
+3498 
-3509 QNVANAKST
+3509 
-3518 AKNALNNLTSINNA
+3518 
-3532 QKEALKTQIEGAST
+3532 
-3546 VAGVNQVSTTASELN
+3546 
-3561 TAMSN
+3561 
-3566 LQSGINDEAATK
+3566 
-3578 AAQKYTDADRD
+3578 
-3589 KQTAYNDAVTA
+3589 
-3600 AKTLLDKTAGSNDNK
+3600 
-3615 AAVEQALQRVNT
+3615 
-3627 AKTALNGDA
+3627 
-3636 RLNEAKN
+3636 
-3643 TAKQQLATM
+3643 
-3652 SHLTNAQKANLTEQ
+3652 
-3666 IERGTTVAGVQG
+3666 
-3678 IQANAG
+3678 
-3684 TLDQAMNQL
+3684 
-3693 RQSIASKDT
+3693 
-3702 TKSSEDYQDANADLQ
+3702 
-3717 NAYNRAV
+3717 
-3724 SDAEGIISAT
+3724 
-3734 NNPEMNPD
+3734 
-3742 TINQKA
+3742 
-3748 SQVNSAKSAL
+3748 
-3758 NGDEKLAAAKQTAK
+3758 
-3772 TDIGRL
+3772 
-3778 TDLNNAQR
+3778 
-3786 TAANAEVD
+3786 
-3794 QAPNLAAVTAA
+3794 
-3805 KNKATSLNTAMG
+3805 
-3817 NLKHALAEKDNTKRS
+3817 
-3832 VNYTDADQPKQQAYD
+3832 
-3847 TAVTQAEAITNA
+3847 
-3859 NGSNANETQV
+3859 
-3869 QAALNQLN
+3869 
-3877 QAKNDLN
+3877 
-3884 GDNKVAQAKETAK
+3884 
-3897 RALASYSNLNN
+3897 
-3908 AQSTAATSQIDNATT
+3908 
-3923 VADVTAAQNT
+3923 
-3933 ANELNTAMGQ
+3933 
-3943 LQNGINDQN
+3943 
-3952 TVKQQVNFTDADQGK
+3952 
-3967 KDAYTNAVT
+3967 
-3976 NAQGILDKANGQNM
+3976 
-3990 TKAQVEAAL
+3990 
-3999 NQVTTAKN
+3999 
-4007 ALNGDAN
+4007 
-4014 VRQAKSDAKANLGT
+4014 
-4028 LTHLNNAQ
+4028 
-4036 KQDLTSQIEGATTV
+4036 
-4050 NGVNSVKTKAQDL
+4050 
-4063 DGAMQ
+4063 
-4068 RLESAIANKDQTKA
+4068 
-4082 SENYIDADPT
+4082 
-4092 KKTAFDNAIIQ
+4092 
-4103 AESYLNKD
+4103 
-4111 HGANKDKQAVEQAIQ
+4111 
-4126 SVTSTENAL
+4126 
-4135 NGDANLQRAKTE
+4135 
-4147 ATQAIDNLTHLN
+4147 
-4159 TPQKTALKQQ
+4159 
-4169 VNAAQRVSG
+4169 
-4178 VTDLKNSATS
+4178 
-4188 LNNAMDQLKQAI
+4188 
-4200 ADHDTIVAGGNYTNA
+4200 
-4215 SPDKQGAYTDA
+4215 
-4226 YNAAKNIVNGSP
+4226 
-4238 NVITN
+4238 
-4243 AADVTAATQRVNN
+4243 
-4256 AETGLNGDTNL
+4256 
-4267 ATAKQQAKDALRQM
+4267 
-4281 THLSDAQKQ
+4281 
-4290 SITGQIDSATQVT
+4290 
-4303 GVQSVK
+4303 
-4309 DNATNLDNAMNQL
+4309 
-4322 RNSIANKDEVKASQP
+4322 
-4337 YVDAD
+4337 
-4342 TDKQNAYNTAV
+4342 
-4353 TSAENIINATS
+4353 
-4364 QPTLNPS
+4364 
-4371 AVTQAANQV
+4371 
-4380 NTNKTALNG
+4380 
-4389 AQNLANKKQETTA
+4389 
-4402 NINQLSHLNNAQK
+4402 
-4415 QDLNTQVT
+4415 
-4423 NAPNISTVNQVKTKA
+4423 
-4438 EQLDQAMERLINGIQ
+4438 
-4453 DKDQVKQS
+4453 
-4461 VNFTDADPEKQ
+4461 
-4472 TAYNNA
+4472 
-4478 VTAAENI
+4478 
-4485 INQANG
+4485 
-4491 TNANQSQVEAALSTV
+4491 
-4506 TTTKQALNGDRKVTD
+4506 
-4521 AKNNANQRL
+4521 
-4530 STLDNLNNA
+4530 
-4539 QKGAVTGNI
+4539 
-4548 NQAHTVAEVT
+4548 
-4558 QAIQTAQELNTAMGN
+4558 
-4573 LKNSLN
+4573 
-4579 DKDTTLGSQNF
+4579 
-4590 ADADPEKKN
+4590 
-4599 AYNEAVRNAEN
+4599 
-4610 ILNKST
+4610 
-4616 GTNVPKDQ
+4616 
-4624 VEAAMNQVNT
+4624 
-4634 TKAALNGTQNLE
+4634 
-4646 KAKQH
+4646 
-4651 ANTAIDGLS
+4651 
-4660 HLTNAQKDA
+4660 
-4669 LKQLVQQSTT
+4669 
-4679 VAEAQGNE
+4679 
-4687 QKANNVDAAMDKLR
+4687 
-4701 QSIAD
+4701 
-4706 NATTKQN
+4706 
-4713 QNYTDASPN
+4713 
-4722 KKDAYNNAVTTAQGI
+4722 
-4737 IDQTTNPT
+4737 
-4745 LDPTVINQA
+4745 
-4754 AGQVSTTKN
+4754 
-4763 ALNGNENLEAAKQQA
+4763 
-4778 TQSLG
+4778 
-4783 SLDNLNNAQKQA
+4783 
-4795 VTNQINGAHTVDEA
+4795 
-4809 NQIKQ
+4809 
-4814 NAQNLNTAMGN
+4814 
-4825 LKQAIADK
+4825 
-4833 DATKATVNF
+4833 
-4842 TDADQAKQQAYNTA
+4842 
-4856 VTNAENIISKANGGN
+4856 
-4871 ATQTEVEQAIQ
+4871 
-4882 QVNATKQALNG
+4882 
-4893 NANVQHAK
+4893 
-4901 DEATA
+4901 
-4906 LINSSNDL
+4906 
-4914 NQAQKDALKQ
+4914 
-4924 QVQNATTVAGV
+4924 
-4935 NNVKQTAQE
+4935 
-4944 LNNAMTQ
+4944 
-4951 LKQGIADKEQTKAD
+4951 
-4965 GNFVNADPDKQNA
+4965 
-4978 YNQAVAKAE
+4978 
-4987 ALISGTPD
+4987 
-4995 VVVTPSEITAALN
+4995 
-5008 KVTQAKND
+5008 
-5016 LNGNTN
+5016 
-5022 LATAKQNVQQA
+5022 
-5033 IDQLPNLNQAQR
+5033 
-5045 DEYNKQITQ
+5045 
-5054 ATLVPNV
+5054 
-5061 NAIQQAATTLN
+5061 
-5072 DAMTQLKQGIAD
+5072 
-5084 KDQTKANGNFVNADT
+5084 
-5099 DKQNAYNN
+5099 
-5107 AVAHAEQIISGTP
+5107 
-5120 NANVDPQQ
+5120 
-5128 VAQAL
+5128 
-5133 QQVNQAKGDLNGNHN
+5133 
-5148 LQVAKDNANTA
+5148 
-5159 IDQLPNLNQP
+5159 
-5169 QKTALKDQVSHA
+5169 
-5181 ELVTGVNAIK
+5181 
-5191 QNADALN
+5191 
-5198 NAMGTLK
+5198 
-5205 QQIQANSQVP
+5205 
-5215 QSVDF
+5215 
-5220 TQADQD
+5220 
-5226 KQQAYNNAANQ
+5226 
-5237 AQQIAN
+5237 
-5243 GTPTP
+5243 
-5248 VLAPDTV
+5248 
-5255 TQAVTT
+5255 
-5261 MNQAKDA
+5261 
-5268 LNGDEKL
+5268 
-5275 AQAKQDALANLDT
+5275 
-5288 LRDLN
+5288 
-5293 QPQRDALRNQINQ
+5293 
-5306 AQALATV
+5306 
-5313 EQTKQNAQNVNTAMG
+5313 
-5328 NLKQGIANK
+5328 
-5337 DTVKASENYHD
+5337 
-5348 ADVDKQTAY
+5348 
-5357 TNAVSQAEG
+5357 
-5366 IINQTT
+5366 
-5372 NPTLNP
+5372 
-5378 DDITRALTQVTD
+5378 
-5390 AKNSLNGEAKL
+5390 
-5401 ATEKQNAKD
+5401 
-5410 AVSGMTHLNDAQ
+5410 
-5422 KQALKGQIDQSPEI
+5422 
-5436 ATVNQVKQTATSLDQ
+5436 
-5451 AMDQLSQ
+5451 
-5458 AINDKDQILADG
+5458 
-5470 NYLNADPDKQNAYKQ
+5470 
-5485 AVAKAEALLNKQ
+5485 
-5497 SGTNEVQAQVESIT
+5497 
-5511 NEVNA
+5511 
-5516 AKQALNGNDNLANAK
+5516 
-5531 QQAKQQL
+5531 
-5538 ANLTHLND
+5538 
-5546 AQKQSFESQITQA
+5546 
-5559 PLVTDVTTINQ
+5559 
-5570 KAQTLDHAME
+5570 
-5580 LLRNSVADNQTTLAS
+5580 
-5595 EDYHDATAQRQNDY
+5595 
-5609 NKAVTA
+5609 
-5615 ANNIINQTTSPT
+5615 
-5627 MNPDDVNGAT
+5627 
-5637 TQVNNTKVALDGDEN
+5637 
-5652 LAAAKQQ
+5652 
-5659 ANNRLDQLDHL
+5659 
-5670 NNAQKQ
+5670 
-5676 QLQSQITQSS
+5676 
-5686 DIAAVNGHKQTAE
+5686 
-5699 SLNTAMGN
+5699 
-5707 LINAIADHQAVEQ
+5707 
-5720 RGNFINAD
+5720 
-5728 TDKQTAYNTAVNEA
+5728 AYNTAVNEA

-5880 NNAINQAAATVNTTK
+5880 NNAINQVAATVNTTK

-5948 AQALDQLMD
+5948 VQALDQLMD

-6215 QDQQQTEA
+6215 QDQQQTES

-6246 DLINQTN
+6246 DLINQTG

-6261 VEQLTQAVN
+6261 VEQLTHAFK

-6311 NNAATRDEVAQKL
+6311 NNAATRGEVAQKL

-6347 ESGSKFINEDKPQ
+6347 EAGSKFINEDKPQ

-6424 LNHAQQQAL
+6424 LNHAQQQTL

-6518 TKLQEKENELNGNE
+6518 TKLQEKVNELNGNE

-6595 HANVEQTVDYTQA
+6595 HANVEQTIDYTQA
-6608 DSDKQN
+6608 DSDKQK

-6744 KAKQALDKST
+6744 KAKQALDKSS

-6761 QVIKLNDAITAAKK
+6761 QVIKLNDAVTAAKK

-7015 GAIQTVNDA
+7015 GAIQAVNDA

-7123 DKQVQSLIDEID
+7123 DKQVQALIDEID

-7158 GHNGINNAMTKE
+7158 GHNDINNALTKE

-7248 IEQAKAQLAQALQD
+7248 IEQAKAQLAQALKE

-7271 NAKQDI
+7271 NAKQDV
-7277 DKRVQALIDEIDQNP
+7277 DKQVQALIDEIDQNP

-7320 LTKEEIEQAKAQ
+7320 MTKEEIEQAKAQ

-7552 NKLKQQAIDYI
+7552 NKLKQQAIDHV

-7571 VEEIQQQEQAHIEQF
+7571 VEEIQQQEQAYIEQF
-7586 YPEQFTIEQAK
+7586 NPEQFTIEQAK

-7642 AIQRAQSIDEISEQL
+7642 AIQRAQSISEITEQL

-7696 RNSEIGTTDEKQ
+7696 RNSEIGTADEKQ

-7778 HPFNSSTIGHKKKI
+7778 HPFNSSTIGHKKKL

-7889 TLNNGE
+7889 SLNNGE

-7923 ENTDEKVLQDNEHSP
+7923 ENTDEKVLKDNEHSP
-7938 ILIAKRR
+7938 LLFAKRR
-7945 KDKEVDVET
+7945 KDKEEDVET
-7954 TTSIESNE
+7954 TTSIESKDE
-7962 DDAPLLLAK
+7962 DVPLLLAK

-7979 SKGKKSAS
+7979 SKDKKSAS
-7987 KNLLK
+7987 KNTSKKVAAKKKKKK
-7992 S
+7992 SKKNKK

>member
-1 MGNGAEHSKTINVV
+1 
-15 RGQNNQWT
+15 
-23 IANKPDYVTLDAQ
+23 
-36 TGKVTF
+36 
-42 NANTI
+42 
-47 KPNSSITIT
+47 
-56 PKAGTGHSVSSNPS
+56 
-70 TLTAPAAHTVNTTE
+70 
-84 IVKDYGSNVT
+84 
-94 AAEINNAVQVANKRT
+94 
-109 ATIKNGTA
+109 
-117 MPTNLAGGST
+117 
-127 TTIPVTVTYND
+127 
-138 GSTEE
+138 
-143 VQESIFTKADKRELI
+143 
-158 TAKNHLDDP
+158 
-167 VSTEGKKP
+167 
-175 GTITQYNNAM
+175 
-185 HNAQQQINT
+185 
-194 AKTEAQQVIN
+194 
-204 NERATPQQV
+204 
-213 SDALTKVR
+213 
-221 AAQTKID
+221 
-228 QAKALLQN
+228 
-236 KEDNSQL
+236 
-243 VTSKN
+243 
-248 NLQSSVNQVP
+248 
-258 STAGMTQQS
+258 
-267 IDNYNA
+267 
-273 KKREAETEITAA
+273 
-285 QRVIDNGDATA
+285 
-296 QQISDE
+296 
-302 KHRVDN
+302 
-308 ALTALNQAKHD
+308 
-319 LTADTHALEQAVQQL
+319 
-334 NRTGTTT
+334 
-341 GKKPAS
+341 
-347 ITAYNNSIRAL
+347 
-358 QSDLTSAKNSANA
+358 
-371 IIQKPIRT
+371 
-379 VQEVQSA
+379 
-386 LTNVNRVNE
+386 
-395 RLTQAINQLVPLAD
+395 
-409 NSALRTAKTKLDE
+409 
-422 EINKSVTTD
+422 
-431 GMTQSSIQAYENA
+431 
-444 KRAGQTEST
+444 
-453 NAQNVIN
+453 
-460 NGDATDQQIAAE
+460 
-472 KTKVEEKYN
+472 
-481 SLKQAIAGLTPDL
+481 
-494 APLQT
+494 
-499 AKTQLQN
+499 
-506 DIDQPTSTTGMTS
+506 
-519 TSVATFNEK
+519 
-528 LSAARTKIQEID
+528 
-540 RVLASHPDVATI
+540 
-552 RQNVTAANAAKTALD
+552 
-567 QARNGLTV
+567 
-575 DKAPLENAKNQLQH
+575 
-589 SIDTQT
+589 
-595 STTGMT
+595 
-601 QDSINAYNAKL
+601 
-612 TAARNKIQQI
+612 
-622 NQVLAG
+622 
-628 SPTVEQI
+628 
-635 NTNTS
+635 
-640 AANQAKSDLDHARQ
+640 
-654 ALTPDKAPLQNAKTQ
+654 
-669 LEQSINQPTDT
+669 
-680 TGMTTAS
+680 
-687 LNAYNQKLQAA
+687 
-698 RQKLTE
+698 
-704 INQVLNGNPTVQN
+704 
-717 INDKVTEANQAKDQL
+717 
-732 NTARQGLTL
+732 
-741 DRQPALTT
+741 
-749 LHGASNLNQAQQNN
+749 
-763 FTQQINA
+763 
-770 AQNHAALETIKS
+770 
-782 NITAL
+782 
-787 NTAMTK
+787 
-793 LKDSVADNNTI
+793 
-804 KSGQNYTDATP
+804 
-815 ANKQAYDNAVNAAK
+815 
-829 GVIGETTNPTMDVN
+829 
-843 TVNQKAASVKSTK
+843 
-856 DALDGQQNLQRAK
+856 
-869 TEATNAITHASDLN
+869 
-883 QAQKNAL
+883 
-890 TQQVNSAQNVQAVND
+890 
-905 IKQTTH
+905 
-911 SLNTA
+911 
-916 MTGLKRGVANH
+916 
-927 NQVVQSDN
+927 
-935 YVNADTNKKND
+935 
-946 YNNAYNHANDII
+946 
-958 NGNAQHPVITPSD
+958 
-971 VNNALSNVTSKEHA
+971 
-985 LNGEAKLNAAKQEAN
+985 
-1000 TALGHLNNLN
+1000 
-1010 NAQRQNLQ
+1010 
-1018 SQINGAHQI
+1018 
-1027 DAVNTIKQNAT
+1027 
-1038 NLNSAMGNLR
+1038 
-1048 QAVADKDQV
+1048 
-1057 KRTEDYA
+1057 
-1064 DADTAKQNAYNSAV
+1064 
-1078 SSAETIIN
+1078 
-1086 QTTNPTMSVDDVNR
+1086 
-1100 ATSAVTSNKNALNGD
+1100 
-1115 EKLAQSKTDAARA
+1115 
-1128 IDALPHLNN
+1128 
-1137 AQKADVKSKI
+1137 
-1147 NAASN
+1147 
-1152 IAGVNTVKQ
+1152 
-1161 QGTDLNTAMGN
+1161 
-1172 LQGAIN
+1172 
-1178 DEQTTLNSQ
+1178 
-1187 NYQDAT
+1187 
-1193 PSKKTAYTNAVQA
+1193 
-1206 AKDILNKSN
+1206 
-1215 GQNKTKD
+1215 
-1222 QVTEAMNQLNS
+1222 
-1233 AKNNLDGTRLL
+1233 
-1244 DQAKQTAKQQLNN
+1244 
-1257 MTHLTTAQKTNLTNQ
+1257 
-1272 INSGTTVAGVHT
+1272 
-1284 VQSNANTLDQAMN
+1284 
-1297 TLRQSIAN
+1297 
-1305 KDATKASED
+1305 
-1314 YVDANND
+1314 
-1321 KQTAYNNAVAAAET
+1321 
-1335 IINANSN
+1335 
-1342 PEMNPSTIT
+1342 
-1351 QKAEQVN
+1351 
-1358 SSKTALN
+1358 
-1365 GDENLAAAKQNA
+1365 
-1377 KTYLNTLTSITDA
+1377 
-1390 QKNNLISQISSATR
+1390 
-1404 VSGVDTVKQNA
+1404 
-1415 QHLDQAMASLQSGI
+1415 
-1429 NNESQVKSSEKYRD
+1429 
-1443 ADTNKQQ
+1443 
-1450 EYDNAITAA
+1450 
-1459 KAILNKSTGP
+1459 
-1469 NTAQNA
+1469 
-1475 VEAALQRVNNAKD
+1475 
-1488 ALNGDA
+1488 
-1494 KLIAAQNAA
+1494 
-1503 KQHLGTL
+1503 
-1510 THITTA
+1510 
-1516 QRNDLTNQI
+1516 
-1525 SQATNLAGVESV
+1525 
-1537 KQSANSLDGAMGNLQ
+1537 
-1552 TAINDKSGTLAS
+1552 
-1564 QNFLDADE
+1564 
-1572 QKRNAYNQA
+1572 
-1581 VSAAE
+1581 
-1586 TILNKQTGPNTA
+1586 
-1598 KTAVEQALNNV
+1598 
-1609 NNAKHALNGTQN
+1609 
-1621 LNNAKQAAITAI
+1621 
-1633 NGASDLNQ
+1633 
-1641 KQKDALKTQAN
+1641 
-1652 GAQRV
+1652 
-1657 SNAQDV
+1657 
-1663 QRNATE
+1663 
-1669 LNTAMG
+1669 
-1675 TLKHAIAD
+1675 
-1683 KTNTLAS
+1683 
-1690 SKYVNADSTKQNA
+1690 
-1703 YTTKVTNAEHIIS
+1703 
-1716 GTPTVVTT
+1716 
-1724 PSEVTAA
+1724 
-1731 ANQVNSAKQELNGDE
+1731 
-1746 RLRVAKQNANTA
+1746 
-1758 IDALTQLNTP
+1758 
-1768 QKAKL
+1768 
-1773 KEQVGQANRLE
+1773 
-1784 DVQTV
+1784 
-1789 QTNGQALNNA
+1789 
-1799 MKGLRDS
+1799 
-1806 IANETTVKAS
+1806 
-1816 QNYTDAS
+1816 
-1823 SNNQSTYNSAVSNAK
+1823 
-1838 GIINQTNNPTMD
+1838 
-1850 TSAITQATTQVNNA
+1850 
-1864 KNGLN
+1864 
-1869 GAENLRNAQNTAKQ
+1869 
-1883 NLNTLSHL
+1883 
-1891 TNNQKSAISTQI
+1891 
-1903 DRAGHVSEVTAAK
+1903 
-1916 NAATEL
+1916 
-1922 NTQMGN
+1922 MGN

-1938 VKQSVKFTDADKAK
+1938 VKQGVNFTDADKAK

-1959 VSRAEAILNKTQG
+1959 VSRAETILNKTQG

-1983 IQNVSSAKNA
+1983 IQNVTSAKNA

-2042 NTGTQ
+2042 NTGIQ

-2053 NLQNGINDKTNTL
+2053 NLQNGINDKANTL

-2093 NKNSGSNLDKTA
+2093 NKNSGSNLDKAA

-2113 ANAKGALNGN
+2113 TNAKGALNGN

-2192 NGQNYLDATGS
+2192 NGQNYLDATER

-2379 EAKAAAKQNLGTLN
+2379 EAKAAARQNLGTLN

-2398 QRTDLEGQIN
+2398 QRTALEGQIN

-2435 SINDKDATLRN
+2435 AINDKDATLRN

-2534 QAQNVAGVNGV
+2534 QAQNVVGVNGV

-2606 ANAINGM
+2606 ANAINDM

-2620 KAALNGVQNLAQAK
+2620 KAALNGAQNLAQAK
-2634 TNATNTINNAHD
+2634 TNATNTINNAQD

-2739 TSQVNAAKT
+2739 ASQVNAAKT

-2756 RVAKENA
+2756 RVAKEHA
-2763 NNTIDGLAQLNNAQ
+2763 NNTIDGLAQLNNVQ

-2789 TLEGVQTVKNSSQ
+2789 TLDGVQTVKNSSQ

-2825 NYTDASPTNRNEY
+2825 NYTDASPNNRNEY

-2909 SIDGATTVAGVNQ
+2909 NIDGATTVAGVNQ

-2942 DEAQTK
+2942 DETQTK

-2955 AEPIKKSAYDQAVNA
+2955 AEPSKKSAYDQAVNA

-3023 HINNAQRTAL
+3023 HINNAQRNAL

-3193 ADKAETKAS
+3193 ADKADTKAS

-3218 KVTAAENIVSGTP
+3218 KVTAAEHIVSGTP
-3231 TPTLTPADV
+3231 TPTLTPSDV

-3301 RDNAQTLNSAM
+3301 RDNAQTLNTAM

-3333 ASPNNRSE
+3333 ASQNKQNDYNN
-3341 YDSAVTAAKAII
+3341 AVTAAKAII
-3353 DQTTSPSM
+3353 GQTTSPSM
-3361 NAQEINQAKDQV
+3361 IAQEINQAKDQV

-3393 KQHLNGLSDLTDAQ
+3393 KQHLNGLSDLTNAQ
-3407 KDAVKRQIEGATH
+3407 KDAAKRQIEGATH

-3488 KDNVESALQN
+3488 KDGVETALQN

-3509 QNVANAKST
+3509 QNVANAKTT

-3532 QKEALKTQIEGAST
+3532 QKAALKSQIEGATT
-3546 VAGVNQVSTTASELN
+3546 VAGVNQVSTMASELN

-3566 LQSGINDEAATK
+3566 LQRGINDEAATK
-3578 AAQKYTDADRD
+3578 AAQKYTEADRD

-3615 AAVEQALQRVNT
+3615 VAVEQALQRVNT

-3684 TLDQAMNQL
+3684 TLNQAMNQL
-3693 RQSIASKDT
+3693 RQSIASKDA

-3717 NAYNRAV
+3717 NAYNDAV
-3724 SDAEGIISAT
+3724 TNAEGIISAT

-3772 TDIGRL
+3772 SDIGRL

-4092 KKTAFDNAIIQ
+4092 KKTAFDNAITQ

-4111 HGANKDKQAVEQAIQ
+4111 HGTNKDKQAVEQAIQ

-4135 NGDANLQRAKTE
+4135 NGDANLQCAKTE
-4147 ATQAIDNLTHLN
+4147 ATQAIDNLTQLN

-4200 ADHDTIVAGGNYTNA
+4200 GDHDTIVAGGNYTNA

-4256 AETGLNGDTNL
+4256 AETSLNGDTNL

-4364 QPTLNPS
+4364 QPTLDPS

-4402 NINQLSHLNNAQK
+4402 NINRLSHLNNAQK

-4521 AKNNANQRL
+4521 AKNNANQTL

-4660 HLTNAQKDA
+4660 HLTNAQKEA

-4737 IDQTTNPT
+4737 IDQTTNPS

-4754 AGQVSTTKN
+4754 AGQVSTSKN

-4795 VTNQINGAHTVDEA
+4795 VT

-4882 QVNATKQALNG
+4882 QVNAAKQALNG

-4906 LINSSNDL
+4906 LINNSNDL

-4965 GNFVNADPDKQNA
+4965 GNFVNADSDKQNA

-5022 LATAKQNVQQA
+5022 LATAKQNVQHA

-5045 DEYNKQITQ
+5045 DEYSKQITQ

-5072 DAMTQLKQGIAD
+5072 DAMTQLKQGIANKAQIKGSENYHDADTDKQTAYDNAVTKAEELLKQTTNPTMDPNTIQQALTKVNDTNQALNGNQKLADAKQDAKTTLGTLDHLNDAQKQALTTQVEQAPDIATVNNVKQNAQNLNNAMTNLNNALQDKTETLNSINFTDADQAKKDDYTNAVSHAEGILSKANGSNASQTEVEQAMQRVNEAKQALNGNDNVQRAKDAAKQVITNANDLNQAQKDALKQQVDAAQTVANVNTIKQTAQDLNQAMTQLKQGIAD

-5255 TQAVTT
+5255 TKAVTT

-5880 NNAINQAAATVNTTK
+5880 NNAINQVAATVNTTK

-5948 AQALDQLMD
+5948 VQALDQLMD

-6067 VAEIIAQA
+6067 VAEIISQA

-6215 QDQQQTEA
+6215 QDQQQTES

-6246 DLINQTN
+6246 DLINQTG

-6261 VEQLTQAVN
+6261 VEQLTHAFK

-6311 NNAATRDEVAQKL
+6311 NNAATRGEVAQKL

-6347 ESGSKFINEDKPQ
+6347 EAGSKFINEDKPQ

-6424 LNHAQQQAL
+6424 LNHAQQQTL

-6518 TKLQEKENELNGNE
+6518 TKLQEKVNELNGNE

-6563 DQATKLQPIA
+6563 DQVTKLQPIA

-6595 HANVEQTVDYTQA
+6595 HANVEQTIDYTQA
-6608 DSDKQN
+6608 DSDKQK

-6744 KAKQALDKST
+6744 KAKQALDKSS

-6761 QVIKLNDAITAAKK
+6761 QVIKLNDAVTAAKK

-7015 GAIQTVNDA
+7015 GAIQAVNDA

-7123 DKQVQSLIDEID
+7123 DKQVQALIDEID

-7158 GHNGINNAMTKE
+7158 GHNDINNALTKE

-7237 NGINNAMTKEE
+7237 NGINNAM
-7248 IEQAKAQLAQALQD
+7248 
-7262 IKDLVKAKE
+7262 
-7271 NAKQDI
+7271 
-7277 DKRVQALIDEIDQNP
+7277 
-7292 NLTDKEKQ
+7292 
-7300 ALKDRINQ
+7300 
-7308 ILQQGHNDINNA
+7308 
-7320 LTKEEIEQAKAQ
+7320 TKEEIEQAKAQ

-7552 NKLKQQAIDYI
+7552 NKLKQQAIDHV

-7571 VEEIQQQEQAHIEQF
+7571 VEEIQQQEQAYIEQF
-7586 YPEQFTIEQAK
+7586 NPEQFTIEQAK

-7642 AIQRAQSIDEISEQL
+7642 AIQRAQSISEITEQL

-7696 RNSEIGTTDEKQ
+7696 RNSEIGTADEKQ

-7778 HPFNSSTIGHKKKI
+7778 HPFNSSTIGHKKKL

-7889 TLNNGE
+7889 SLNNGE

-7923 ENTDEKVLQDNEHSP
+7923 ENTDEKVLKDNEHSP
-7938 ILIAKRR
+7938 LLFAKRR
-7945 KDKEVDVET
+7945 KDKEEDVET
-7954 TTSIESNE
+7954 TTSIESKDE
-7962 DDAPLLLAK
+7962 DVPLLLAK

-7979 SKGKKSAS
+7979 SKDKKSAS
-7987 KNLLK
+7987 KNTSKKVAAKKKKKK
-7992 S
+7992 SKKNKK

>member
-1 MGNGAEHSKTINVV
+1 MNYRDKIQKFSIRKYTVGTFSTVIATLVFLGLNTSQAQAAETNQPASALKQKQQNGDTQTENREVEVQNSQNGQSLSAPIENEQPNNNQTNHVDASAVQSSTTEHDQPVSQNEQAKKDTAAATPTQSAKAASKHEQSESRAANKKENDNKATHVESHEANVVTASDSSDSGNVQHDRNELQAFFDANYHDYRFIDRENADSGTFNYVKGIFDKINTLLGSNDPINNKDLQLAYKELEQAVALIRTMPQRQQTSRRSSRIQTRSIESRAAEPRSVSDYQNANSSYYVENANDGSGYPVGTYINASSKGAPYNLPTTPWNTLKASDAKEIALITAKQTGDGYQWVIKFNKGHAPHENMIYWFALPAGQTPVGRTEFVTVNADGTNVQWSNGAGAGANKPLPEMWPYGVNDSRSWDYKIRNRSGQVIYDWPTVHINSLKDLARASDYFSEAGATPATKAFGRQTFEYINGERPTESPGVPKVYTFIGKGDASYTISFKTQGPTIDKLYYAADGRALEYNQLFMYSQLYVESTQDYQQRLNGLRQVVNRTYRIGTTKRVEVSQGNVQTKKVLESTNLNIDDFMDDPLSYVKTPSNKVLGFYPTSANTNAFRPGGVNPLNEYQLSQLFTDDKLQQAARTGSPIRLMIGFDYPDAFGNGETLVPVNLTVLPEIQHNIKFFKNDDGQNIADKPASKQAGHPVFYVYAGNQGNASVNLGGSVTSIQPLRINLTSNENFTDKDWQITGIPRTLHIENSTNRTNNARERNIELVGNLLPGDYFGTIRFGRKEQLFEIRVKPHTPRITTTAEELRGTALQKVPVTVTDIPLDPSALVYLVIPTSQTRDGGSEADQIPSGYTKIATGTPDGVHSTITIRPEDYVVFIPPVGNQIRALIFYNNVVASNMSNAVTILPDDIPPTINNPVGLNAKYYRGDEVSFTMGVSDRHSGLKSTTITTLPSGWTSNLTKSDKKNGSLAISGRVSMNQAYNSDITFKVSATDNVNNTTNDSQSKHVTVHVGKISDDAHPIVLGNSEKVVVVNPTALTGDEKQRITTAFMNKNQNIRGYLASSNPVTVDNHGNVTLQYRDGSSTTLDATNVMTYEPVVKPEYQTANAAKTATVTIAKGQSFNIGDIKQYFTLSNGQAIPSSSFTNITSDRTIPTAQEVSQMNAGTQLYHIVATNAYHKDTEDFYITLKIIDVKQPEGDQRVYRMSTYDITTDEISKVKQAFINANRDAISFAEGDISVTNTPNGSNVSTITVNINKGRLTKSFTSNLNNMNFLRWVNFPQDYTVTWTNAKIANRPTDGGLSWSDDHKSLIYRYDATLGTQITTNDILTLLKATTTVPGLRNNIAGNEKAQAEAGGRPNYKTTGYSQSNPTSDGQRQFTLNGQVIQIMDIINPSNGFGGQPVTNSNVRANHSNSTVVSVNESAANGAGAFTIDHVVKNNSTHNAADAVYKAQLYLSPYGPKQYVEHLNQNTDNTNEAINIYFVPSDLVNPTISVGNYTNHQVFTGETFTNTITANDNFGVQSVTVPTTSQLTGTVDNNHQHVSATAPNVTSTTNKTINLVATDTSGNTATTSFNVTIKPLRDKYRVGTSSTAANPVRIANISNNATVSQADQTAIINSLTFTSNAPNRNYATASANEITSKTVSNVSRTGNNEQVTVTVTYQDGTTSTVTVPVKHVIPEIVAHSHYTVQGQDFPTGNGASASDYFKLSNGSAIPDATITWVSGQAPNKNNTTIGQDINVTAHILIDGETTPITKTATYKVVRTVPKQVFETARGVLYPGVSDMYDAKQYVKPVNNSWSTNAQHMNFQFTNSYGPSKDVVGISTRDIRVTYDNHQTQIIKILSKVKPDPPRIDGNSVTYKAGLTNQQIKINNVLSSSSIKLFKADNTPLTITNTTYGSGNTAVVTVSDALPNGEIKARSSISMNNVTYTTQDEHGRAIDVTRNESVDSNDSASVHVTPQLQATTEGAVFIKGGDGFDFGHVERFIQNPPHGATVAWHDNPDTWKNTVGNTHKTAVVTLPNGQGTRNVEVPVKVYPVANAKAPSRDVKGQNLTNGTDAINYITFDPNTNTNGITAAWANRQQPNNQQAGVQHLNVDVTYPGISAAKRVPVTVNVYQFEFPQTSYTTTVGGTLASGTQASGYAHIQNATGLPTDGFTYKWNNAATGTNDANWAAMNKPNTAQVINAKYDVIYNGHTFATSLPAKFVVKDVQPAKPTVTETAAGVITIAPGANQTVNTHAGNVTTYADKLVIKRNGNVVTTFTRHNNTSPWVKEASAANVAGIAGTNNGITVAAGTFNPTDTIQAVATQGSGETISDEQRSDDFTVVAPQPNQATTKIWQNGHVDITPNNPSGHLINPTQAMDIAYTEKVGNGAEHSKTLNAV

-23 IANKPDYVTLDAQ
+23 IANKPDYVTLDAH

-47 KPNSSITIT
+47 KPNSAITIT
-56 PKAGTGHSVSSNPS
+56 PKAGTGHSASSNPS

-138 GSTEE
+138 SSTEE

-167 VSTEGKKP
+167 VSTDGKKP
-175 GTITQYNNAM
+175 GTITQYNNAI

-204 NERATPQQV
+204 DERATPQQV
-213 SDALTKVR
+213 NAALSKVQ
-221 AAQTKID
+221 AAQTKINE
-228 QAKALLQN
+228 AKALLQN

-258 STAGMTQQS
+258 STTGMTQQS

-273 KKREAETEITAA
+273 KKREAESEITAA

-308 ALTALNQAKHD
+308 ALTALNQAKQN
-319 LTADTHALEQAVQQL
+319 LTADTHELEQAVHQL

-371 IIQKPIRT
+371 IIQKPIRS
-379 VQEVQSA
+379 VQEVQTA
-386 LTNVNRVNE
+386 LTNVNRVND

-481 SLKQAIAGLTPDL
+481 GLKQAIAGLTPDL
-494 APLQT
+494 APLQA

-519 TSVATFNEK
+519 ASVAAFNDK

-552 RQNVTAANAAKTALD
+552 RQNVTAANATKTALD

-575 DKAPLENAKNQLQH
+575 DKAPLENAKNQLQQ

-628 SPTVEQI
+628 SPTVDQI

-654 ALTPDKAPLQNAKTQ
+654 ALTPDKAPLQTAKTQ

-717 INDKVTEANQAKDQL
+717 INDKVAEANQAKDQL

-741 DRQPALTT
+741 DRQPAFTT

-770 AQNHAALETIKS
+770 APNHAALETIKS

-787 NTAMTK
+787 NNAMTK
-793 LKDSVADNNTI
+793 LKDSVADNNSI
-804 KSGQNYTDATP
+804 KSGQNYTDATT

-843 TVNQKAASVKSTK
+843 TVNQKAETVKSTK
-856 DALDGQQNLQRAK
+856 GALDGQQNLQRAK

-883 QAQKNAL
+883 QTQKNAL
-890 TQQVNSAQNVQAVND
+890 TQQVNNAQNVQAVND
-905 IKQTTH
+905 IKQTTQ

-971 VNNALSNVTSKEHA
+971 VNNALSNVTSKEQA

-1000 TALGHLNNLN
+1000 TALGQLNNLN

-1027 DAVNTIKQNAT
+1027 ETVNTIKQNAT

-1048 QAVADKDQV
+1048 QAVADKEQV

-1086 QTTNPTMSVDDVNR
+1086 QTTNPTMSVNDVNS
-1100 ATSAVTSNKNALNGD
+1100 ATSAVTTNKNALNGD
-1115 EKLAQSKTDAARA
+1115 EKLAQSKTDAASA

-1222 QVTEAMNQLNS
+1222 QVTEAMNQVNS

-1257 MTHLTTAQKTNLTNQ
+1257 MTHLTTAQKTHLTNQ

-1284 VQSNANTLDQAMN
+1284 AQSNANTLDQAMN

-1365 GDENLAAAKQNA
+1365 GDENLATAKLNA

-1404 VSGVDTVKQNA
+1404 VSSVDTVKQNA
-1415 QHLDQAMASLQSGI
+1415 QHLDQAMASLQNGI

-1459 KAILNKSTGP
+1459 KAILNKQHGP

-1475 VEAALQRVNNAKD
+1475 VEAALQRVKTAKN

-1581 VSAAE
+1581 VSNAE

-1609 NNAKHALNGTQN
+1609 NSAKHALNGTQN

-1641 KQKDALKTQAN
+1641 HQKDALKAQAN

-1675 TLKHAIAD
+1675 QLQHAIAD
-1683 KTNTLAS
+1683 KTTTLAS
-1690 SKYVNADSTKQNA
+1690 SKFVNADSTKQNV

-1784 DVQTV
+1784 DVQSV
-1789 QTNGQALNNA
+1789 QTNGQSLNNA

-1823 SNNQSTYNSAVSNAK
+1823 PNNQSTYNSAVSNAK

-1850 TSAITQATTQVNNA
+1850 ASAITQATTQVNNA

-1891 TNNQKSAISTQI
+1891 TNNQKSAISSQI

-1938 VKQSVKFTDADKAK
+1938 VKQGVNFTDADKAK

-1959 VSRAEAILNKTQG
+1959 VSRAETILNKTQG
-1972 ANTSKQDVEAA
+1972 ANTPKQDVEAA
-1983 IQNVSSAKNA
+1983 IQSVTSAKNA

-2007 KNALNNLTSINNAQK
+2007 KHALNNLTSINNAQK

-2028 IDQATTVAGVEAVS
+2028 IDQATTVSGVEAVS

-2093 NKNSGSNLDKTA
+2093 NKNSGSNLDKAA

-2113 ANAKGALNGN
+2113 TNAKGALNGN

-2183 SIQDNTATK
+2183 SIQDNAAKK
-2192 NGQNYLDATGS
+2192 NGQNYLDATES

-2265 ATNLNKA
+2265 DTNLNKA

-2303 MGQLQHGID
+2303 MDQLQHGID

-2345 NKQTGSNS
+2345 NKQTG
-2353 DKAAVDRAL
+2353 
-2362 QQVTSTKDA
+2362 
-2371 LNGDAKLA
+2371 
-2379 EAKAAAKQNLGTLN
+2379 
-2393 HITNA
+2393 
-2398 QRTDLEGQIN
+2398 
-2408 QATTVDGVNTVKTNA
+2408 
-2423 NTLDGAMNSLQG
+2423 
-2435 SINDKDATLRN
+2435 
-2446 QNYLDADESKR
+2446 
-2457 NAYTQA
+2457 
-2463 VTAAEGILNKQTGG
+2463 G

-2501 ENLRNAKTSATN
+2501 DNLRNAKTSATN
-2513 TINGLPNLTQLQK
+2513 TINGLPHLTQLQK

-2577 ASDSNKNN
+2577 ASDINKNN

-2682 TALKAAIADK
+2682 TVLKAAIADK

-2756 RVAKENA
+2756 RVAKEHA

-2789 TLEGVQTVKNSSQ
+2789 TLDGVQTVKNSSQ

-2825 NYTDASPTNRNEY
+2825 NYTDASPNNRNEY

-2866 SQVTTKEHALNGA
+2866 SQVTTKEQALNGA

-2922 ETAKATELNNAMHS
+2922 ETVKATELNNAMHS

-2942 DEAQTK
+2942 DETQTK

-2955 AEPIKKSAYDQAVNA
+2955 AEPSKKSAYDQAVNA

-3104 AGGNTPKADVERAMQ
+3104 SGGNTPKADVERAMQ

-3159 KAQVTSAGRVSA
+3159 KAQVTSAGRVSV

-3193 ADKAETKAS
+3193 ADKADTKAS

-3231 TPTLTPADV
+3231 TPTLTPSDV

-3301 RDNAQTLNSAM
+3301 RDNAQTLNTAM

-3323 TIKAGQNYTD
+3323 TIKAEQNYTD

-3353 DQTTSPSM
+3353 GQTSSPTM

-3386 RTAQTNA
+3386 TNAQTNA
-3393 KQHLNGLSDLTDAQ
+3393 KQHLNGLSDLTNAQ
-3407 KDAVKRQIEGATH
+3407 KDAAKRQIEGATH
-3420 VNEVTQ
+3420 VSEVTQ

-3476 QILNKAQGPNTA
+3476 QILNKVQGPNTA

-3498 VQRAKNELNGN
+3498 VQRAKNDLNGN
-3509 QNVANAKST
+3509 QNVANAKTT

-3532 QKEALKTQIEGAST
+3532 QKEALKSQIDSATT
-3546 VAGVNQVSTTASELN
+3546 VAGVNQVSATASELN

-3566 LQSGINDEAATK
+3566 LQNGINDEAATK
-3578 AAQKYTDADRD
+3578 AAQKYTDADSD

-3600 AKTLLDKTAGSNDNK
+3600 AKTLLDKTAGTNDNK

-3636 RLNEAKN
+3636 RLNQAKN

-3652 SHLTNAQKANLTEQ
+3652 SHLTDAQKANLTSQ

-3684 TLDQAMNQL
+3684 TLNEAMNQL
-3693 RQSIASKDT
+3693 RQSIASKDA
-3702 TKSSEDYQDANADLQ
+3702 TKASEDYHDANTDLQ
-3717 NAYNRAV
+3717 NAYNDAV
-3724 SDAEGIISAT
+3724 TNAEGIISAT

-3772 TDIGRL
+3772 SDIGRL

-3923 VADVTAAQNT
+3923 VAGVTAAQNT

-3976 NAQGILDKANGQNM
+3976 NAQGILDKAHGQNM

-4050 NGVNSVKTKAQDL
+4050 NGVNGVKTKAQDL

-4068 RLESAIANKDQTKA
+4068 RLQSAIANKDQTKA

-4092 KKTAFDNAIIQ
+4092 NKTAFDNAITQ

-4290 SITGQIDSATQVT
+4290 SITVQIDNATQVT

-4342 TDKQNAYNTAV
+4342 RDKQNAYNTAV

-4364 QPTLNPS
+4364 QPTLDPS

-4423 NAPNISTVNQVKTKA
+4423 NAPNISTVSQVKTKA

-4521 AKNNANQRL
+4521 AKNNANQTL

-4616 GTNVPKDQ
+4616 GTNVSKDQ

-4660 HLTNAQKDA
+4660 HLTNAQKEA

-4706 NATTKQN
+4706 NATTK
-4713 QNYTDASPN
+4713 P
-4722 KKDAYNNAVTTAQGI
+4722 
-4737 IDQTTNPT
+4737 
-4745 LDPTVINQA
+4745 
-4754 AGQVSTTKN
+4754 
-4763 ALNGNENLEAAKQQA
+4763 
-4778 TQSLG
+4778 
-4783 SLDNLNNAQKQA
+4783 
-4795 VTNQINGAHTVDEA
+4795 
-4809 NQIKQ
+4809 
-4814 NAQNLNTAMGN
+4814 
-4825 LKQAIADK
+4825 
-4833 DATKATVNF
+4833 
-4842 TDADQAKQQAYNTA
+4842 
-4856 VTNAENIISKANGGN
+4856 
-4871 ATQTEVEQAIQ
+4871 
-4882 QVNATKQALNG
+4882 
-4893 NANVQHAK
+4893 
-4901 DEATA
+4901 
-4906 LINSSNDL
+4906 
-4914 NQAQKDALKQ
+4914 
-4924 QVQNATTVAGV
+4924 
-4935 NNVKQTAQE
+4935 
-4944 LNNAMTQ
+4944 
-4951 LKQGIADKEQTKAD
+4951 
-4965 GNFVNADPDKQNA
+4965 
-4978 YNQAVAKAE
+4978 
-4987 ALISGTPD
+4987 
-4995 VVVTPSEITAALN
+4995 
-5008 KVTQAKND
+5008 
-5016 LNGNTN
+5016 
-5022 LATAKQNVQQA
+5022 
-5033 IDQLPNLNQAQR
+5033 
-5045 DEYNKQITQ
+5045 
-5054 ATLVPNV
+5054 
-5061 NAIQQAATTLN
+5061 
-5072 DAMTQLKQGIAD
+5072 
-5084 KDQTKANGNFVNADT
+5084 
-5099 DKQNAYNN
+5099 
-5107 AVAHAEQIISGTP
+5107 
-5120 NANVDPQQ
+5120 
-5128 VAQAL
+5128 
-5133 QQVNQAKGDLNGNHN
+5133 
-5148 LQVAKDNANTA
+5148 
-5159 IDQLPNLNQP
+5159 
-5169 QKTALKDQVSHA
+5169 
-5181 ELVTGVNAIK
+5181 
-5191 QNADALN
+5191 
-5198 NAMGTLK
+5198 
-5205 QQIQANSQVP
+5205 
-5215 QSVDF
+5215 
-5220 TQADQD
+5220 
-5226 KQQAYNNAANQ
+5226 
-5237 AQQIAN
+5237 
-5243 GTPTP
+5243 
-5248 VLAPDTV
+5248 
-5255 TQAVTT
+5255 
-5261 MNQAKDA
+5261 
-5268 LNGDEKL
+5268 KL
-5275 AQAKQDALANLDT
+5275 
-5288 LRDLN
+5288 
-5293 QPQRDALRNQINQ
+5293 
-5306 AQALATV
+5306 
-5313 EQTKQNAQNVNTAMG
+5313 
-5328 NLKQGIANK
+5328 
-5337 DTVKASENYHD
+5337 Y
-5348 ADVDKQTAY
+5348 
-5357 TNAVSQAEG
+5357 
-5366 IINQTT
+5366 
-5372 NPTLNP
+5372 
-5378 DDITRALTQVTD
+5378 
-5390 AKNSLNGEAKL
+5390 
-5401 ATEKQNAKD
+5401 
-5410 AVSGMTHLNDAQ
+5410 
-5422 KQALKGQIDQSPEI
+5422 
-5436 ATVNQVKQTATSLDQ
+5436 
-5451 AMDQLSQ
+5451 
-5458 AINDKDQILADG
+5458 
-5470 NYLNADPDKQNAYKQ
+5470 
-5485 AVAKAEALLNKQ
+5485 
-5497 SGTNEVQAQVESIT
+5497 
-5511 NEVNA
+5511 
-5516 AKQALNGNDNLANAK
+5516 
-5531 QQAKQQL
+5531 
-5538 ANLTHLND
+5538 
-5546 AQKQSFESQITQA
+5546 
-5559 PLVTDVTTINQ
+5559 
-5570 KAQTLDHAME
+5570 
-5580 LLRNSVADNQTTLAS
+5580 
-5595 EDYHDATAQRQNDY
+5595 
-5609 NKAVTA
+5609 
-5615 ANNIINQTTSPT
+5615 
-5627 MNPDDVNGAT
+5627 
-5637 TQVNNTKVALDGDEN
+5637 
-5652 LAAAKQQ
+5652 
-5659 ANNRLDQLDHL
+5659 
-5670 NNAQKQ
+5670 
-5676 QLQSQITQSS
+5676 
-5686 DIAAVNGHKQTAE
+5686 
-5699 SLNTAMGN
+5699 
-5707 LINAIADHQAVEQ
+5707 
-5720 RGNFINAD
+5720 
-5728 TDKQTAYNTAVNEA
+5728 
-5742 AAMINKQTGQNANQT
+5742 
-5757 EVEQAITKVQT
+5757 
-5768 TLQAL
+5768 
-5773 NGDHNLQVA
+5773 
-5782 KTNAT
+5782 
-5787 QAIDALT
+5787 
-5794 SLNDPQKTAL
+5794 
-5804 KDQVTAATLVTAV
+5804 
-5817 HQIEQNAN
+5817 
-5825 TLNQAMHGLR
+5825 
-5835 QSIQDNAATKAN
+5835 
-5847 SKYINEDQPEQQN
+5847 
-5860 YDQAVQA
+5860 
-5867 ANNIINEQ
+5867 
-5875 TATLD
+5875 
-5880 NNAINQAAATVNTTK
+5880 
-5895 AALHGDV
+5895 
-5902 KLQNDKDHAK
+5902 
-5912 QTVSQLAH
+5912 
-5920 LNNAQKHMEDTL
+5920 
-5932 IDSETTRTAVK
+5932 
-5943 QDLTE
+5943 
-5948 AQALDQLMD
+5948 
-5957 ALQQSIA
+5957 
-5964 DKDATR
+5964 
-5970 ASSAYVNAEPNK
+5970 
-5982 KQAYDEAV
+5982 
-5990 QNAESIIAGLNNP
+5990 
-6003 TINKGNVS
+6003 
-6011 SATQAVI
+6011 
-6018 SSKNALDG
+6018 
-6026 VERLA
+6026 
-6031 QDKQTAGNSLN
+6031 
-6042 HLDQLTPAQQQ
+6042 
-6053 ALENQINNATTRDK
+6053 
-6067 VAEIIAQA
+6067 
-6075 QALNEAMKAL
+6075 
-6085 KESIKDQPQT
+6085 
-6095 EASSKFINE
+6095 
-6104 DQAQKDAYTQAVQ
+6104 
-6117 HAKDLINKTTDPT
+6117 
-6130 LAKSI
+6130 
-6135 IDQATQAVTDA
+6135 
-6146 KNNLHGDQK
+6146 
-6155 LAQDKQRA
+6155 
-6163 TETLNNLSNLN
+6163 
-6174 TPQRQALENQI
+6174 
-6185 NNAAT
+6185 
-6190 RGEVAQKLTEA
+6190 
-6201 QALNQAMEALRNSI
+6201 
-6215 QDQQQTEA
+6215 
-6223 GSKFINEDKPQKD
+6223 
-6236 AYQAAVQNAK
+6236 
-6246 DLINQTN
+6246 
-6253 NPTLDKAQ
+6253 
-6261 VEQLTQAVN
+6261 
-6270 QAKDNLHGDQKLA
+6270 
-6283 DDKQHA
+6283 
-6289 VTDLNQLNGLNNPQR
+6289 
-6304 QALESQI
+6304 
-6311 NNAATRDEVAQKL
+6311 
-6324 AEAKA
+6324 
-6329 LDQAMQA
+6329 
-6336 LRNSIQDQQQT
+6336 
-6347 ESGSKFINEDKPQ
+6347 
-6360 KDAYQAAVQNAKD
+6360 
-6373 LINQTGNPTLDK
+6373 
-6385 SQVEQLTQ
+6385 
-6393 AVTTAKDNLH
+6393 
-6403 GDQKLARDQQQAVT
+6403 
-6417 TVNALPN
+6417 
-6424 LNHAQQQAL
+6424 
-6433 TDAINAAPTRTEV
+6433 
-6446 AQHVQTATELDHAME
+6446 
-6461 TLKNKVDQVNTDK
+6461 
-6474 AQPNYTEASTDKKE
+6474 
-6488 AVDQALQAAQ
+6488 
-6498 SITDP
+6498 
-6503 TNGSNANKDAVEQAL
+6503 
-6518 TKLQEKENELNGNE
+6518 
-6532 RVAEA
+6532 
-6537 KTQAKQTIDQL
+6537 
-6548 THLNADQIATAKQNI
+6548 
-6563 DQATKLQPIA
+6563 
-6573 ELVDQATQLNQS
+6573 
-6585 MDQLQQAVNE
+6585 
-6595 HANVEQTVDYTQA
+6595 
-6608 DSDKQN
+6608 
-6614 AYKQAIADAENVLKQ
+6614 
-6629 NANKQQVDQAL
+6629 
-6640 QNILNAKQAL
+6640 
-6650 NGDERVAL
+6650 
-6658 AKTNGKHDIDQLNA
+6658 
-6672 LNNAQQDG
+6672 
-6680 FKGRIDQSNDLNQI
+6680 
-6694 QQIVDE
+6694 
-6700 AKALNRA
+6700 
-6707 MDQLSQE
+6707 
-6714 ITGNEGRTKGSTNYV
+6714 
-6729 NADTQVKQVYDEAVD
+6729 
-6744 KAKQALDKST
+6744 
-6754 GQNLTAE
+6754 
-6761 QVIKLNDAITAAKK
+6761 
-6775 ALNGEERLNNRKAEA
+6775 
-6790 LQRLDQLTHLN
+6790 
-6801 NAQRQLAIQQ
+6801 
-6811 INNAETL
+6811 
-6818 NKASRAINRATKLDN
+6818 
-6833 AMGAV
+6833 
-6838 QQYIDEQHL
+6838 
-6847 GVISSTNYI
+6847 
-6856 NADDNLKANY
+6856 
-6866 DNAIANAAHELDK
+6866 
-6879 VQGNAIAKAE
+6879 
-6889 AEQLKQNIIDAQN
+6889 
-6902 ALNGDQNLAN
+6902 
-6912 AKDKANAFVNSLNG
+6912 
-6926 LNQQQQDLAHKA
+6926 
-6938 INNADTVSDV
+6938 
-6948 TDIVNNQIDLN
+6948 
-6959 DAMETLKHLVDNEIP
+6959 
-6974 NAEQTVNYQNA
+6974 
-6985 DDNAK
+6985 
-6990 TNFDDA
+6990 
-6996 KRLAN
+6996 
-7001 TLLNSDNTNVNDIN
+7001 
-7015 GAIQTVNDA
+7015 
-7024 IHNLNGDQRLQD
+7024 
-7036 AKDKAIQSI
+7036 
-7045 NQALANKLKEIE
+7045 
-7057 ASNATDQDK
+7057 
-7066 LIAKNKAE
+7066 
-7074 ELANSIIN
+7074 
-7082 NINKATSNQ
+7082 
-7091 AVSQVQ
+7091 
-7097 TAGNHA
+7097 
-7103 IEQVHANEIPK
+7103 
-7114 AKIDANKDV
+7114 
-7123 DKQVQSLIDEID
+7123 
-7135 RNPNLTDKEKQALK
+7135 
-7149 DRINQILQQ
+7149 
-7158 GHNGINNAMTKE
+7158 
-7170 EIEQAKAQLAQAL
+7170 
-7183 QDIKDLVKA
+7183 
-7192 KEDAKQDVDKQV
+7192 
-7204 QALIDEIDQNP
+7204 
-7215 NLTDKEKQALKDR
+7215 
-7228 INQILQQGH
+7228 
-7237 NGINNAMTKEE
+7237 
-7248 IEQAKAQLAQALQD
+7248 
-7262 IKDLVKAKE
+7262 
-7271 NAKQDI
+7271 
-7277 DKRVQALIDEIDQNP
+7277 
-7292 NLTDKEKQ
+7292 
-7300 ALKDRINQ
+7300 
-7308 ILQQGHNDINNA
+7308 
-7320 LTKEEIEQAKAQ
+7320 
-7332 LAQALQDIKDLVKA
+7332 
-7346 KEDAKNAIKALA
+7346 
-7358 NAKRDQ
+7358 
-7364 INSNPDLTPEQKA
+7364 
-7377 KALKEIDEAEKRA
+7377 
-7390 LQNVENAQTIDQL
+7390 
-7403 NRGLNLGLDDIRNTH
+7403 
-7418 VWEVDEQPAVNEI
+7418 
-7431 FEATPEQ
+7431 
-7438 ILVNGE
+7438 
-7444 LIVHRDDIITEQDI
+7444 
-7458 LAHINL
+7458 
-7464 IDQLSAEVIDTPST
+7464 
-7478 ATISDSLTA
+7478 
-7487 KVEVTL
+7487 
-7493 LDGSKVIVNVPVK
+7493 
-7506 VVEKELSVVKQ
+7506 
-7517 QAIES
+7517 
-7522 IENAAQQKIDEIN
+7522 
-7535 NSVTLTLEQKE
+7535 
-7546 AAIAEV
+7546 
-7552 NKLKQQAIDYI
+7552 
-7563 NNAPDVHS
+7563 
-7571 VEEIQQQEQAHIEQF
+7571 
-7586 YPEQFTIEQAK
+7586 
-7597 SNAIKSIEDAIQHM
+7597 
-7611 IDEIKARTD
+7611 
-7620 LTDKEKQEAIAKLNQ
+7620 
-7635 LKEQAIQ
+7635 
-7642 AIQRAQSIDEISEQL
+7642 
-7657 EQFKAQMKA
+7657 
-7666 ANPTAKEL
+7666 
-7674 AKRKQEA
+7674 
-7681 ISRIKDFS
+7681 
-7689 NEKINSI
+7689 
-7696 RNSEIGTTDEKQ
+7696 
-7708 AAMNQINEIVL
+7708 
-7719 ETIRDINNAH
+7719 
-7729 TLQQVEAA
+7729 
-7737 LNNGIAR
+7737 
-7744 ISAVQIVI
+7744 
-7752 SDRAKQSSSTGNES
+7752 
-7766 NSHLTIGYGTAN
+7766 
-7778 HPFNSSTIGHKKKI
+7778 
-7792 DEDDDIDP
+7792 
-7800 LHMRHFS
+7800 
-7807 NNFGNVIKN
+7807 
-7816 AIGVVGISGL
+7816 
-7826 LASFWFFIAKRRRKE
+7826 
-7841 DEEEELEIRD
+7841 
-7851 NNKDSIKETL
+7851 
-7861 DDTKHLPLLFAKR
+7861 
-7874 RRKEDEEDVTVEEKD
+7874 
-7889 TLNNGE
+7889 
-7895 SLDKVKHTPFFLPKR
+7895 
-7910 RRKEDEED
+7910 
-7918 VEVTN
+7918 
-7923 ENTDEKVLQDNEHSP
+7923 
-7938 ILIAKRR
+7938 
-7945 KDKEVDVET
+7945 
-7954 TTSIESNE
+7954 
-7962 DDAPLLLAK
+7962 
-7971 KKNQKDNQ
+7971 
-7979 SKGKKSAS
+7979 
-7987 KNLLK
+7987 
-7992 S
+7992 

>member
-1 MGNGAEHSKTINVV
+1 M
-15 RGQNNQWT
+15 
-23 IANKPDYVTLDAQ
+23 
-36 TGKVTF
+36 
-42 NANTI
+42 
-47 KPNSSITIT
+47 
-56 PKAGTGHSVSSNPS
+56 
-70 TLTAPAAHTVNTTE
+70 
-84 IVKDYGSNVT
+84 
-94 AAEINNAVQVANKRT
+94 
-109 ATIKNGTA
+109 
-117 MPTNLAGGST
+117 
-127 TTIPVTVTYND
+127 
-138 GSTEE
+138 
-143 VQESIFTKADKRELI
+143 
-158 TAKNHLDDP
+158 
-167 VSTEGKKP
+167 
-175 GTITQYNNAM
+175 
-185 HNAQQQINT
+185 
-194 AKTEAQQVIN
+194 
-204 NERATPQQV
+204 
-213 SDALTKVR
+213 
-221 AAQTKID
+221 
-228 QAKALLQN
+228 
-236 KEDNSQL
+236 
-243 VTSKN
+243 
-248 NLQSSVNQVP
+248 
-258 STAGMTQQS
+258 
-267 IDNYNA
+267 
-273 KKREAETEITAA
+273 
-285 QRVIDNGDATA
+285 
-296 QQISDE
+296 
-302 KHRVDN
+302 
-308 ALTALNQAKHD
+308 
-319 LTADTHALEQAVQQL
+319 
-334 NRTGTTT
+334 
-341 GKKPAS
+341 
-347 ITAYNNSIRAL
+347 
-358 QSDLTSAKNSANA
+358 
-371 IIQKPIRT
+371 
-379 VQEVQSA
+379 
-386 LTNVNRVNE
+386 
-395 RLTQAINQLVPLAD
+395 
-409 NSALRTAKTKLDE
+409 
-422 EINKSVTTD
+422 
-431 GMTQSSIQAYENA
+431 
-444 KRAGQTEST
+444 
-453 NAQNVIN
+453 
-460 NGDATDQQIAAE
+460 
-472 KTKVEEKYN
+472 
-481 SLKQAIAGLTPDL
+481 
-494 APLQT
+494 
-499 AKTQLQN
+499 
-506 DIDQPTSTTGMTS
+506 
-519 TSVATFNEK
+519 
-528 LSAARTKIQEID
+528 
-540 RVLASHPDVATI
+540 
-552 RQNVTAANAAKTALD
+552 
-567 QARNGLTV
+567 
-575 DKAPLENAKNQLQH
+575 
-589 SIDTQT
+589 
-595 STTGMT
+595 
-601 QDSINAYNAKL
+601 
-612 TAARNKIQQI
+612 
-622 NQVLAG
+622 
-628 SPTVEQI
+628 
-635 NTNTS
+635 
-640 AANQAKSDLDHARQ
+640 
-654 ALTPDKAPLQNAKTQ
+654 
-669 LEQSINQPTDT
+669 
-680 TGMTTAS
+680 
-687 LNAYNQKLQAA
+687 
-698 RQKLTE
+698 
-704 INQVLNGNPTVQN
+704 
-717 INDKVTEANQAKDQL
+717 
-732 NTARQGLTL
+732 
-741 DRQPALTT
+741 
-749 LHGASNLNQAQQNN
+749 
-763 FTQQINA
+763 
-770 AQNHAALETIKS
+770 
-782 NITAL
+782 
-787 NTAMTK
+787 
-793 LKDSVADNNTI
+793 
-804 KSGQNYTDATP
+804 
-815 ANKQAYDNAVNAAK
+815 
-829 GVIGETTNPTMDVN
+829 
-843 TVNQKAASVKSTK
+843 
-856 DALDGQQNLQRAK
+856 
-869 TEATNAITHASDLN
+869 
-883 QAQKNAL
+883 
-890 TQQVNSAQNVQAVND
+890 
-905 IKQTTH
+905 
-911 SLNTA
+911 
-916 MTGLKRGVANH
+916 
-927 NQVVQSDN
+927 
-935 YVNADTNKKND
+935 
-946 YNNAYNHANDII
+946 
-958 NGNAQHPVITPSD
+958 
-971 VNNALSNVTSKEHA
+971 
-985 LNGEAKLNAAKQEAN
+985 
-1000 TALGHLNNLN
+1000 
-1010 NAQRQNLQ
+1010 
-1018 SQINGAHQI
+1018 
-1027 DAVNTIKQNAT
+1027 
-1038 NLNSAMGNLR
+1038 
-1048 QAVADKDQV
+1048 
-1057 KRTEDYA
+1057 
-1064 DADTAKQNAYNSAV
+1064 
-1078 SSAETIIN
+1078 
-1086 QTTNPTMSVDDVNR
+1086 
-1100 ATSAVTSNKNALNGD
+1100 
-1115 EKLAQSKTDAARA
+1115 
-1128 IDALPHLNN
+1128 
-1137 AQKADVKSKI
+1137 
-1147 NAASN
+1147 
-1152 IAGVNTVKQ
+1152 
-1161 QGTDLNTAMGN
+1161 
-1172 LQGAIN
+1172 
-1178 DEQTTLNSQ
+1178 
-1187 NYQDAT
+1187 
-1193 PSKKTAYTNAVQA
+1193 
-1206 AKDILNKSN
+1206 
-1215 GQNKTKD
+1215 
-1222 QVTEAMNQLNS
+1222 
-1233 AKNNLDGTRLL
+1233 
-1244 DQAKQTAKQQLNN
+1244 
-1257 MTHLTTAQKTNLTNQ
+1257 
-1272 INSGTTVAGVHT
+1272 
-1284 VQSNANTLDQAMN
+1284 
-1297 TLRQSIAN
+1297 
-1305 KDATKASED
+1305 
-1314 YVDANND
+1314 
-1321 KQTAYNNAVAAAET
+1321 
-1335 IINANSN
+1335 
-1342 PEMNPSTIT
+1342 
-1351 QKAEQVN
+1351 
-1358 SSKTALN
+1358 
-1365 GDENLAAAKQNA
+1365 
-1377 KTYLNTLTSITDA
+1377 
-1390 QKNNLISQISSATR
+1390 
-1404 VSGVDTVKQNA
+1404 
-1415 QHLDQAMASLQSGI
+1415 
-1429 NNESQVKSSEKYRD
+1429 
-1443 ADTNKQQ
+1443 
-1450 EYDNAITAA
+1450 
-1459 KAILNKSTGP
+1459 
-1469 NTAQNA
+1469 
-1475 VEAALQRVNNAKD
+1475 
-1488 ALNGDA
+1488 
-1494 KLIAAQNAA
+1494 
-1503 KQHLGTL
+1503 
-1510 THITTA
+1510 
-1516 QRNDLTNQI
+1516 
-1525 SQATNLAGVESV
+1525 
-1537 KQSANSLDGAMGNLQ
+1537 
-1552 TAINDKSGTLAS
+1552 
-1564 QNFLDADE
+1564 
-1572 QKRNAYNQA
+1572 
-1581 VSAAE
+1581 
-1586 TILNKQTGPNTA
+1586 
-1598 KTAVEQALNNV
+1598 
-1609 NNAKHALNGTQN
+1609 
-1621 LNNAKQAAITAI
+1621 
-1633 NGASDLNQ
+1633 
-1641 KQKDALKTQAN
+1641 
-1652 GAQRV
+1652 
-1657 SNAQDV
+1657 
-1663 QRNATE
+1663 
-1669 LNTAMG
+1669 
-1675 TLKHAIAD
+1675 
-1683 KTNTLAS
+1683 
-1690 SKYVNADSTKQNA
+1690 
-1703 YTTKVTNAEHIIS
+1703 
-1716 GTPTVVTT
+1716 
-1724 PSEVTAA
+1724 
-1731 ANQVNSAKQELNGDE
+1731 
-1746 RLRVAKQNANTA
+1746 
-1758 IDALTQLNTP
+1758 
-1768 QKAKL
+1768 
-1773 KEQVGQANRLE
+1773 
-1784 DVQTV
+1784 
-1789 QTNGQALNNA
+1789 
-1799 MKGLRDS
+1799 
-1806 IANETTVKAS
+1806 
-1816 QNYTDAS
+1816 
-1823 SNNQSTYNSAVSNAK
+1823 
-1838 GIINQTNNPTMD
+1838 
-1850 TSAITQATTQVNNA
+1850 
-1864 KNGLN
+1864 
-1869 GAENLRNAQNTAKQ
+1869 
-1883 NLNTLSHL
+1883 
-1891 TNNQKSAISTQI
+1891 
-1903 DRAGHVSEVTAAK
+1903 
-1916 NAATEL
+1916 
-1922 NTQMGN
+1922 
-1928 LEQAIHDQNT
+1928 
-1938 VKQSVKFTDADKAK
+1938 
-1952 RDAYTNA
+1952 
-1959 VSRAEAILNKTQG
+1959 
-1972 ANTSKQDVEAA
+1972 
-1983 IQNVSSAKNA
+1983 
-1993 LNGDQNVTNAKNAA
+1993 
-2007 KNALNNLTSINNAQK
+2007 
-2022 RDLTTK
+2022 
-2028 IDQATTVAGVEAVS
+2028 
-2042 NTGTQ
+2042 
-2047 LNTAMA
+2047 
-2053 NLQNGINDKTNTL
+2053 
-2066 ASENYHDADSDK
+2066 
-2078 KTAYTQAVTNAENIL
+2078 
-2093 NKNSGSNLDKTA
+2093 
-2105 VENALSQV
+2105 
-2113 ANAKGALNGN
+2113 
-2123 HNLEQAK
+2123 
-2130 SNANTTING
+2130 
-2139 LQHLTT
+2139 
-2145 AQKDKL
+2145 
-2151 KQQVQQAQNVAGVDT
+2151 
-2166 VKSSANT
+2166 
-2173 LNGAMGTLRN
+2173 
-2183 SIQDNTATK
+2183 
-2192 NGQNYLDATGS
+2192 
-2203 NKTNYNN
+2203 
-2210 AVDSANGVINA
+2210 
-2221 TSNPNM
+2221 
-2227 DANAIN
+2227 
-2233 QIATQVTST
+2233 
-2242 KNALDGTHN
+2242 
-2251 LTQAKQTA
+2251 
-2259 TNAIDG
+2259 
-2265 ATNLNKA
+2265 
-2272 QKDALKA
+2272 
-2279 QVTSA
+2279 
-2284 QRVANVTSIQQ
+2284 
-2295 TANELNTA
+2295 
-2303 MGQLQHGID
+2303 
-2312 DENATKQTQKY
+2312 
-2323 RDAEQSKK
+2323 
-2331 TAYDQAVAAAKAIL
+2331 
-2345 NKQTGSNS
+2345 
-2353 DKAAVDRAL
+2353 
-2362 QQVTSTKDA
+2362 
-2371 LNGDAKLA
+2371 
-2379 EAKAAAKQNLGTLN
+2379 
-2393 HITNA
+2393 
-2398 QRTDLEGQIN
+2398 
-2408 QATTVDGVNTVKTNA
+2408 
-2423 NTLDGAMNSLQG
+2423 
-2435 SINDKDATLRN
+2435 
-2446 QNYLDADESKR
+2446 
-2457 NAYTQA
+2457 
-2463 VTAAEGILNKQTGG
+2463 
-2477 NTSKADVDNAL
+2477 
-2488 NAVTRAKAALNGA
+2488 
-2501 ENLRNAKTSATN
+2501 
-2513 TINGLPNLTQLQK
+2513 
-2526 DNLKHQVE
+2526 
-2534 QAQNVAGVNGV
+2534 
-2545 KDKGNTLNT
+2545 
-2554 AMGALRTSIQ
+2554 
-2564 NDNTTKTS
+2564 
-2572 QNYLD
+2572 
-2577 ASDSNKNN
+2577 
-2585 YNTAVNNANGVIN
+2585 
-2598 ATNNPNMD
+2598 
-2606 ANAINGM
+2606 
-2613 ANQVNTT
+2613 
-2620 KAALNGVQNLAQAK
+2620 
-2634 TNATNTINNAHD
+2634 
-2646 LNQKQKD
+2646 
-2653 ALKTQVNNA
+2653 
-2662 QRVSDANNVQHTAT
+2662 
-2676 ELNGAM
+2676 
-2682 TALKAAIADK
+2682 
-2692 ERTKA
+2692 
-2697 SGNYVNADQE
+2697 
-2707 KRQAYDSKVTN
+2707 
-2718 AENIIN
+2718 
-2724 GTPNATLTVNDVNSA
+2724 
-2739 TSQVNAAKT
+2739 
-2748 ALNGDNNL
+2748 
-2756 RVAKENA
+2756 
-2763 NNTIDGLAQLNNAQ
+2763 
-2777 KAKLKEQVQSAT
+2777 
-2789 TLEGVQTVKNSSQ
+2789 
-2802 TLNTAMKGL
+2802 
-2811 RDSIANEATIKAGQ
+2811 
-2825 NYTDASPTNRNEY
+2825 
-2838 DSAVTAAKAII
+2838 
-2849 NQTSNPTM
+2849 
-2857 EPNTITQAT
+2857 
-2866 SQVTTKEHALNGA
+2866 
-2879 QNLAQAKTTAK
+2879 
-2890 NNLNNLTSIN
+2890 
-2900 NAQKDALTR
+2900 
-2909 SIDGATTVAGVNQ
+2909 
-2922 ETAKATELNNAMHS
+2922 
-2936 LQNGIN
+2936 
-2942 DEAQTK
+2942 
-2948 QTQKYLD
+2948 
-2955 AEPIKKSAYDQAVNA
+2955 
-2970 AKAILTKASGQ
+2970 
-2981 NVDKAAVE
+2981 
-2989 QALQNVNST
+2989 
-2998 KTALNGDAKLNE
+2998 
-3010 AKAAAKQTLGTLT
+3010 
-3023 HINNAQRTAL
+3023 
-3033 DNEITQAT
+3033 
-3041 NVEGVN
+3041 
-3047 TVKAKAQQLD
+3047 
-3057 GAMGQLETSIRDKDT
+3057 
-3072 TLQSQNYQD
+3072 
-3081 ADDAKRTAYSQA
+3081 
-3093 VNAAATILNKT
+3093 
-3104 AGGNTPKADVERAMQ
+3104 
-3119 AVTQANTAL
+3119 
-3128 NGIQNLER
+3128 
-3136 AKQAA
+3136 
-3141 NTAITNASDL
+3141 
-3151 NTKQKEAL
+3151 
-3159 KAQVTSAGRVSA
+3159 
-3171 ANGVEHTATEL
+3171 
-3182 NTAMTALKRAI
+3182 
-3193 ADKAETKAS
+3193 
-3202 GNYVNAD
+3202 
-3209 ANKRQAYDE
+3209 
-3218 KVTAAENIVSGTP
+3218 
-3231 TPTLTPADV
+3231 
-3240 TNAATQVTNAKT
+3240 
-3252 QLNGNH
+3252 
-3258 NLEVAKQNANTA
+3258 
-3270 IDGLTSLNGPQKAKL
+3270 
-3285 KEQVGQATTL
+3285 
-3295 PNVQTV
+3295 
-3301 RDNAQTLNSAM
+3301 
-3312 KGLRDSIANEA
+3312 
-3323 TIKAGQNYTD
+3323 
-3333 ASPNNRSE
+3333 
-3341 YDSAVTAAKAII
+3341 
-3353 DQTTSPSM
+3353 
-3361 NAQEINQAKDQV
+3361 
-3373 TAKQQALNGQENL
+3373 
-3386 RTAQTNA
+3386 
-3393 KQHLNGLSDLTDAQ
+3393 
-3407 KDAVKRQIEGATH
+3407 
-3420 VNEVTQ
+3420 
-3426 AQNNADA
+3426 
-3433 LNTAMTNLK
+3433 
-3442 NGIQDQNTIKQGV
+3442 
-3455 NFTDADEAKRN
+3455 
-3466 AYTNAVTQAE
+3466 
-3476 QILNKAQGPNTA
+3476 
-3488 KDNVESALQN
+3488 
-3498 VQRAKNELNGN
+3498 
-3509 QNVANAKST
+3509 
-3518 AKNALNNLTSINNA
+3518 
-3532 QKEALKTQIEGAST
+3532 
-3546 VAGVNQVSTTASELN
+3546 
-3561 TAMSN
+3561 
-3566 LQSGINDEAATK
+3566 
-3578 AAQKYTDADRD
+3578 
-3589 KQTAYNDAVTA
+3589 
-3600 AKTLLDKTAGSNDNK
+3600 
-3615 AAVEQALQRVNT
+3615 
-3627 AKTALNGDA
+3627 
-3636 RLNEAKN
+3636 
-3643 TAKQQLATM
+3643 
-3652 SHLTNAQKANLTEQ
+3652 
-3666 IERGTTVAGVQG
+3666 
-3678 IQANAG
+3678 
-3684 TLDQAMNQL
+3684 
-3693 RQSIASKDT
+3693 
-3702 TKSSEDYQDANADLQ
+3702 
-3717 NAYNRAV
+3717 
-3724 SDAEGIISAT
+3724 
-3734 NNPEMNPD
+3734 
-3742 TINQKA
+3742 
-3748 SQVNSAKSAL
+3748 
-3758 NGDEKLAAAKQTAK
+3758 
-3772 TDIGRL
+3772 
-3778 TDLNNAQR
+3778 
-3786 TAANAEVD
+3786 
-3794 QAPNLAAVTAA
+3794 
-3805 KNKATSLNTAMG
+3805 
-3817 NLKHALAEKDNTKRS
+3817 
-3832 VNYTDADQPKQQAYD
+3832 
-3847 TAVTQAEAITNA
+3847 
-3859 NGSNANETQV
+3859 
-3869 QAALNQLN
+3869 
-3877 QAKNDLN
+3877 
-3884 GDNKVAQAKETAK
+3884 
-3897 RALASYSNLNN
+3897 
-3908 AQSTAATSQIDNATT
+3908 
-3923 VADVTAAQNT
+3923 
-3933 ANELNTAMGQ
+3933 
-3943 LQNGINDQN
+3943 
-3952 TVKQQVNFTDADQGK
+3952 
-3967 KDAYTNAVT
+3967 
-3976 NAQGILDKANGQNM
+3976 
-3990 TKAQVEAAL
+3990 
-3999 NQVTTAKN
+3999 
-4007 ALNGDAN
+4007 
-4014 VRQAKSDAKANLGT
+4014 
-4028 LTHLNNAQ
+4028 
-4036 KQDLTSQIEGATTV
+4036 
-4050 NGVNSVKTKAQDL
+4050 
-4063 DGAMQ
+4063 
-4068 RLESAIANKDQTKA
+4068 
-4082 SENYIDADPT
+4082 
-4092 KKTAFDNAIIQ
+4092 
-4103 AESYLNKD
+4103 
-4111 HGANKDKQAVEQAIQ
+4111 
-4126 SVTSTENAL
+4126 
-4135 NGDANLQRAKTE
+4135 
-4147 ATQAIDNLTHLN
+4147 
-4159 TPQKTALKQQ
+4159 
-4169 VNAAQRVSG
+4169 
-4178 VTDLKNSATS
+4178 
-4188 LNNAMDQLKQAI
+4188 
-4200 ADHDTIVAGGNYTNA
+4200 
-4215 SPDKQGAYTDA
+4215 
-4226 YNAAKNIVNGSP
+4226 
-4238 NVITN
+4238 
-4243 AADVTAATQRVNN
+4243 
-4256 AETGLNGDTNL
+4256 
-4267 ATAKQQAKDALRQM
+4267 
-4281 THLSDAQKQ
+4281 
-4290 SITGQIDSATQVT
+4290 
-4303 GVQSVK
+4303 
-4309 DNATNLDNAMNQL
+4309 
-4322 RNSIANKDEVKASQP
+4322 
-4337 YVDAD
+4337 
-4342 TDKQNAYNTAV
+4342 
-4353 TSAENIINATS
+4353 
-4364 QPTLNPS
+4364 
-4371 AVTQAANQV
+4371 
-4380 NTNKTALNG
+4380 
-4389 AQNLANKKQETTA
+4389 
-4402 NINQLSHLNNAQK
+4402 
-4415 QDLNTQVT
+4415 
-4423 NAPNISTVNQVKTKA
+4423 
-4438 EQLDQAMERLINGIQ
+4438 
-4453 DKDQVKQS
+4453 
-4461 VNFTDADPEKQ
+4461 
-4472 TAYNNA
+4472 
-4478 VTAAENI
+4478 
-4485 INQANG
+4485 
-4491 TNANQSQVEAALSTV
+4491 
-4506 TTTKQALNGDRKVTD
+4506 
-4521 AKNNANQRL
+4521 
-4530 STLDNLNNA
+4530 
-4539 QKGAVTGNI
+4539 
-4548 NQAHTVAEVT
+4548 
-4558 QAIQTAQELNTAMGN
+4558 
-4573 LKNSLN
+4573 
-4579 DKDTTLGSQNF
+4579 
-4590 ADADPEKKN
+4590 
-4599 AYNEAVRNAEN
+4599 
-4610 ILNKST
+4610 
-4616 GTNVPKDQ
+4616 
-4624 VEAAMNQVNT
+4624 
-4634 TKAALNGTQNLE
+4634 
-4646 KAKQH
+4646 
-4651 ANTAIDGLS
+4651 
-4660 HLTNAQKDA
+4660 
-4669 LKQLVQQSTT
+4669 
-4679 VAEAQGNE
+4679 
-4687 QKANNVDAAMDKLR
+4687 
-4701 QSIAD
+4701 
-4706 NATTKQN
+4706 
-4713 QNYTDASPN
+4713 
-4722 KKDAYNNAVTTAQGI
+4722 
-4737 IDQTTNPT
+4737 
-4745 LDPTVINQA
+4745 
-4754 AGQVSTTKN
+4754 
-4763 ALNGNENLEAAKQQA
+4763 
-4778 TQSLG
+4778 
-4783 SLDNLNNAQKQA
+4783 
-4795 VTNQINGAHTVDEA
+4795 
-4809 NQIKQ
+4809 
-4814 NAQNLNTAMGN
+4814 
-4825 LKQAIADK
+4825 KQAIADK

-4882 QVNATKQALNG
+4882 QVNAAKQALNG

-4914 NQAQKDALKQ
+4914 NQAQKNALKQ

-5022 LATAKQNVQQA
+5022 LATAKQNVQHA

-5054 ATLVPNV
+5054 ATHVPNV

-5072 DAMTQLKQGIAD
+5072 DAMTQLKQGIANKAQIKGSENYHDADTDKQTAYDNAVTKAEELLKQTTNPTMDPNTIQQALTKVNDTNQALNGNQKLADAKQAAKTNLGTLDHLNDAQKQALTTQVEQAPDIATVNNVKQNAQNLNNAMTNLNNALQDKTETLNSINFTDADQAKKDAYTNAVSHAEGILSKANGSNASQTEVEQAMQRVNEAKQALNGNDNVQRAKDAAKQVITNANDLNQAQKDALKQQVDAAQTVANVNTIKQTAQDLNQAMTQLKQGIAD

-5410 AVSGMTHLNDAQ
+5410 AVNAMTHLNDAQ

-5436 ATVNQVKQTATSLDQ
+5436 ATVNQVKQTATSLDH

-5458 AINDKDQILADG
+5458 AINDKAQTLADG

-5609 NKAVTA
+5609 NQAVTA

-5699 SLNTAMGN
+5699 TLNTAMGN

-5847 SKYINEDQPEQQN
+5847 SKYINEDQPEKQN

-6011 SATQAVI
+6011 SATQAVT

-6075 QALNEAMKAL
+6075 QALNEAIKAL

-6190 RGEVAQKLTEA
+6190 RVEVAQKLTEA

-6261 VEQLTQAVN
+6261 VEQLTQAV
-6270 QAKDNLHGDQKLA
+6270 
-6283 DDKQHA
+6283 
-6289 VTDLNQLNGLNNPQR
+6289 
-6304 QALESQI
+6304 
-6311 NNAATRDEVAQKL
+6311 
-6324 AEAKA
+6324 
-6329 LDQAMQA
+6329 
-6336 LRNSIQDQQQT
+6336 
-6347 ESGSKFINEDKPQ
+6347 
-6360 KDAYQAAVQNAKD
+6360 
-6373 LINQTGNPTLDK
+6373 
-6385 SQVEQLTQ
+6385 
-6393 AVTTAKDNLH
+6393 TTAKDNLH

-6424 LNHAQQQAL
+6424 INHAQQQAL

-6488 AVDQALQAAQ
+6488 AVDQALQAAE

-6518 TKLQEKENELNGNE
+6518 TKLQEKVNELNGDE

-6537 KTQAKQTIDQL
+6537 KTQAKQNIDQL

-6563 DQATKLQPIA
+6563 DQATQLQPIA

-6585 MDQLQQAVNE
+6585 MDQLQQAVND
-6595 HANVEQTVDYTQA
+6595 HTNVEQTVDYTQA
-6608 DSDKQN
+6608 DSDKQK

-6707 MDQLSQE
+6707 MDQLSEE

-6761 QVIKLNDAITAAKK
+6761 QVIKLNDAVTAAKQ
-6775 ALNGEERLNNRKAEA
+6775 ALNGEERLNNRKSEA

-7001 TLLNSDNTNVNDIN
+7001 ALLNSDNTNVNDIN
-7015 GAIQTVNDA
+7015 GAIQAVNDA

-7091 AVSQVQ
+7091 DVSQVQ

-7123 DKQVQSLIDEID
+7123 DKQVQALIDEID

-7158 GHNGINNAMTKE
+7158 GHNDINNALTKE

-7183 QDIKDLVKA
+7183 QEIKDLVKA
-7192 KEDAKQDVDKQV
+7192 KENAKQDVDKQV

-7237 NGINNAMTKEE
+7237 NDINNAM
-7248 IEQAKAQLAQALQD
+7248 
-7262 IKDLVKAKE
+7262 
-7271 NAKQDI
+7271 
-7277 DKRVQALIDEIDQNP
+7277 
-7292 NLTDKEKQ
+7292 
-7300 ALKDRINQ
+7300 
-7308 ILQQGHNDINNA
+7308 
-7320 LTKEEIEQAKAQ
+7320 TKEEIEQAKAQ

-7377 KALKEIDEAEKRA
+7377 KVLKEIDEAEKRA

-7522 IENAAQQKIDEIN
+7522 IENAAQQKINEIN

-7552 NKLKQQAIDYI
+7552 NKLKQQAIDHI

-7586 YPEQFTIEQAK
+7586 NPEQFTIEQAK

-7642 AIQRAQSIDEISEQL
+7642 AIQRAQSIDEITEQL

-7689 NEKINSI
+7689 NEKMNSI
-7696 RNSEIGTTDEKQ
+7696 RNSEIGTADEKQ

-7889 TLNNGE
+7889 SLNNGE

-7923 ENTDEKVLQDNEHSP
+7923 ENTDEKVLKDNEHSP
-7938 ILIAKRR
+7938 LLFAKRR
-7945 KDKEVDVET
+7945 KDKEEDVET
-7954 TTSIESNE
+7954 TTSIESKDE
-7962 DDAPLLLAK
+7962 DVPLLLAK

-7979 SKGKKSAS
+7979 SKDKKSAS
-7987 KNLLK
+7987 KNTSKKVAAKKKKKK
-7992 S
+7992 SKKNKK

>member
-1 MGNGAEHSKTINVV
+1 
-15 RGQNNQWT
+15 
-23 IANKPDYVTLDAQ
+23 
-36 TGKVTF
+36 
-42 NANTI
+42 
-47 KPNSSITIT
+47 
-56 PKAGTGHSVSSNPS
+56 
-70 TLTAPAAHTVNTTE
+70 
-84 IVKDYGSNVT
+84 
-94 AAEINNAVQVANKRT
+94 
-109 ATIKNGTA
+109 
-117 MPTNLAGGST
+117 
-127 TTIPVTVTYND
+127 
-138 GSTEE
+138 
-143 VQESIFTKADKRELI
+143 
-158 TAKNHLDDP
+158 
-167 VSTEGKKP
+167 
-175 GTITQYNNAM
+175 
-185 HNAQQQINT
+185 
-194 AKTEAQQVIN
+194 
-204 NERATPQQV
+204 
-213 SDALTKVR
+213 
-221 AAQTKID
+221 
-228 QAKALLQN
+228 
-236 KEDNSQL
+236 
-243 VTSKN
+243 
-248 NLQSSVNQVP
+248 
-258 STAGMTQQS
+258 
-267 IDNYNA
+267 
-273 KKREAETEITAA
+273 
-285 QRVIDNGDATA
+285 
-296 QQISDE
+296 
-302 KHRVDN
+302 
-308 ALTALNQAKHD
+308 
-319 LTADTHALEQAVQQL
+319 
-334 NRTGTTT
+334 
-341 GKKPAS
+341 
-347 ITAYNNSIRAL
+347 
-358 QSDLTSAKNSANA
+358 
-371 IIQKPIRT
+371 
-379 VQEVQSA
+379 
-386 LTNVNRVNE
+386 
-395 RLTQAINQLVPLAD
+395 
-409 NSALRTAKTKLDE
+409 
-422 EINKSVTTD
+422 
-431 GMTQSSIQAYENA
+431 
-444 KRAGQTEST
+444 
-453 NAQNVIN
+453 
-460 NGDATDQQIAAE
+460 
-472 KTKVEEKYN
+472 
-481 SLKQAIAGLTPDL
+481 
-494 APLQT
+494 
-499 AKTQLQN
+499 
-506 DIDQPTSTTGMTS
+506 
-519 TSVATFNEK
+519 
-528 LSAARTKIQEID
+528 
-540 RVLASHPDVATI
+540 
-552 RQNVTAANAAKTALD
+552 
-567 QARNGLTV
+567 
-575 DKAPLENAKNQLQH
+575 
-589 SIDTQT
+589 
-595 STTGMT
+595 
-601 QDSINAYNAKL
+601 
-612 TAARNKIQQI
+612 
-622 NQVLAG
+622 
-628 SPTVEQI
+628 
-635 NTNTS
+635 
-640 AANQAKSDLDHARQ
+640 
-654 ALTPDKAPLQNAKTQ
+654 
-669 LEQSINQPTDT
+669 
-680 TGMTTAS
+680 
-687 LNAYNQKLQAA
+687 
-698 RQKLTE
+698 
-704 INQVLNGNPTVQN
+704 
-717 INDKVTEANQAKDQL
+717 
-732 NTARQGLTL
+732 
-741 DRQPALTT
+741 
-749 LHGASNLNQAQQNN
+749 
-763 FTQQINA
+763 
-770 AQNHAALETIKS
+770 
-782 NITAL
+782 
-787 NTAMTK
+787 
-793 LKDSVADNNTI
+793 
-804 KSGQNYTDATP
+804 
-815 ANKQAYDNAVNAAK
+815 
-829 GVIGETTNPTMDVN
+829 
-843 TVNQKAASVKSTK
+843 
-856 DALDGQQNLQRAK
+856 
-869 TEATNAITHASDLN
+869 
-883 QAQKNAL
+883 
-890 TQQVNSAQNVQAVND
+890 
-905 IKQTTH
+905 
-911 SLNTA
+911 
-916 MTGLKRGVANH
+916 
-927 NQVVQSDN
+927 
-935 YVNADTNKKND
+935 
-946 YNNAYNHANDII
+946 
-958 NGNAQHPVITPSD
+958 
-971 VNNALSNVTSKEHA
+971 
-985 LNGEAKLNAAKQEAN
+985 
-1000 TALGHLNNLN
+1000 
-1010 NAQRQNLQ
+1010 
-1018 SQINGAHQI
+1018 
-1027 DAVNTIKQNAT
+1027 
-1038 NLNSAMGNLR
+1038 
-1048 QAVADKDQV
+1048 
-1057 KRTEDYA
+1057 
-1064 DADTAKQNAYNSAV
+1064 
-1078 SSAETIIN
+1078 
-1086 QTTNPTMSVDDVNR
+1086 
-1100 ATSAVTSNKNALNGD
+1100 
-1115 EKLAQSKTDAARA
+1115 
-1128 IDALPHLNN
+1128 
-1137 AQKADVKSKI
+1137 
-1147 NAASN
+1147 
-1152 IAGVNTVKQ
+1152 
-1161 QGTDLNTAMGN
+1161 
-1172 LQGAIN
+1172 
-1178 DEQTTLNSQ
+1178 
-1187 NYQDAT
+1187 
-1193 PSKKTAYTNAVQA
+1193 
-1206 AKDILNKSN
+1206 
-1215 GQNKTKD
+1215 
-1222 QVTEAMNQLNS
+1222 
-1233 AKNNLDGTRLL
+1233 
-1244 DQAKQTAKQQLNN
+1244 
-1257 MTHLTTAQKTNLTNQ
+1257 
-1272 INSGTTVAGVHT
+1272 
-1284 VQSNANTLDQAMN
+1284 
-1297 TLRQSIAN
+1297 
-1305 KDATKASED
+1305 
-1314 YVDANND
+1314 
-1321 KQTAYNNAVAAAET
+1321 
-1335 IINANSN
+1335 
-1342 PEMNPSTIT
+1342 
-1351 QKAEQVN
+1351 
-1358 SSKTALN
+1358 
-1365 GDENLAAAKQNA
+1365 
-1377 KTYLNTLTSITDA
+1377 
-1390 QKNNLISQISSATR
+1390 
-1404 VSGVDTVKQNA
+1404 
-1415 QHLDQAMASLQSGI
+1415 
-1429 NNESQVKSSEKYRD
+1429 
-1443 ADTNKQQ
+1443 
-1450 EYDNAITAA
+1450 
-1459 KAILNKSTGP
+1459 
-1469 NTAQNA
+1469 
-1475 VEAALQRVNNAKD
+1475 
-1488 ALNGDA
+1488 
-1494 KLIAAQNAA
+1494 
-1503 KQHLGTL
+1503 
-1510 THITTA
+1510 
-1516 QRNDLTNQI
+1516 
-1525 SQATNLAGVESV
+1525 
-1537 KQSANSLDGAMGNLQ
+1537 
-1552 TAINDKSGTLAS
+1552 
-1564 QNFLDADE
+1564 
-1572 QKRNAYNQA
+1572 
-1581 VSAAE
+1581 
-1586 TILNKQTGPNTA
+1586 
-1598 KTAVEQALNNV
+1598 
-1609 NNAKHALNGTQN
+1609 
-1621 LNNAKQAAITAI
+1621 
-1633 NGASDLNQ
+1633 
-1641 KQKDALKTQAN
+1641 
-1652 GAQRV
+1652 
-1657 SNAQDV
+1657 
-1663 QRNATE
+1663 
-1669 LNTAMG
+1669 
-1675 TLKHAIAD
+1675 
-1683 KTNTLAS
+1683 
-1690 SKYVNADSTKQNA
+1690 
-1703 YTTKVTNAEHIIS
+1703 
-1716 GTPTVVTT
+1716 
-1724 PSEVTAA
+1724 
-1731 ANQVNSAKQELNGDE
+1731 
-1746 RLRVAKQNANTA
+1746 
-1758 IDALTQLNTP
+1758 
-1768 QKAKL
+1768 
-1773 KEQVGQANRLE
+1773 
-1784 DVQTV
+1784 
-1789 QTNGQALNNA
+1789 
-1799 MKGLRDS
+1799 
-1806 IANETTVKAS
+1806 
-1816 QNYTDAS
+1816 
-1823 SNNQSTYNSAVSNAK
+1823 
-1838 GIINQTNNPTMD
+1838 
-1850 TSAITQATTQVNNA
+1850 
-1864 KNGLN
+1864 
-1869 GAENLRNAQNTAKQ
+1869 
-1883 NLNTLSHL
+1883 
-1891 TNNQKSAISTQI
+1891 
-1903 DRAGHVSEVTAAK
+1903 
-1916 NAATEL
+1916 
-1922 NTQMGN
+1922 
-1928 LEQAIHDQNT
+1928 
-1938 VKQSVKFTDADKAK
+1938 
-1952 RDAYTNA
+1952 
-1959 VSRAEAILNKTQG
+1959 
-1972 ANTSKQDVEAA
+1972 
-1983 IQNVSSAKNA
+1983 
-1993 LNGDQNVTNAKNAA
+1993 
-2007 KNALNNLTSINNAQK
+2007 
-2022 RDLTTK
+2022 
-2028 IDQATTVAGVEAVS
+2028 
-2042 NTGTQ
+2042 
-2047 LNTAMA
+2047 
-2053 NLQNGINDKTNTL
+2053 
-2066 ASENYHDADSDK
+2066 
-2078 KTAYTQAVTNAENIL
+2078 
-2093 NKNSGSNLDKTA
+2093 
-2105 VENALSQV
+2105 
-2113 ANAKGALNGN
+2113 
-2123 HNLEQAK
+2123 
-2130 SNANTTING
+2130 
-2139 LQHLTT
+2139 
-2145 AQKDKL
+2145 
-2151 KQQVQQAQNVAGVDT
+2151 
-2166 VKSSANT
+2166 
-2173 LNGAMGTLRN
+2173 
-2183 SIQDNTATK
+2183 
-2192 NGQNYLDATGS
+2192 
-2203 NKTNYNN
+2203 
-2210 AVDSANGVINA
+2210 
-2221 TSNPNM
+2221 
-2227 DANAIN
+2227 
-2233 QIATQVTST
+2233 
-2242 KNALDGTHN
+2242 
-2251 LTQAKQTA
+2251 
-2259 TNAIDG
+2259 
-2265 ATNLNKA
+2265 
-2272 QKDALKA
+2272 
-2279 QVTSA
+2279 
-2284 QRVANVTSIQQ
+2284 
-2295 TANELNTA
+2295 

-2501 ENLRNAKTSATN
+2501 DNLRNAKTSATN
-2513 TINGLPNLTQLQK
+2513 TIDGLPNLTQLQK

-2620 KAALNGVQNLAQAK
+2620 KAALNGAQNLAQAK

-2676 ELNGAM
+2676 ELNSAM

-2718 AENIIN
+2718 AENIIS

-2739 TSQVNAAKT
+2739 ASQVNAAKT

-2756 RVAKENA
+2756 RVAKEHA

-2789 TLEGVQTVKNSSQ
+2789 TLDGVQTVKNSSQ

-2825 NYTDASPTNRNEY
+2825 NYTDASPNNRNEY

-2857 EPNTITQAT
+2857 EPNTITQVT
-2866 SQVTTKEHALNGA
+2866 SQVTTKEQALNGA
-2879 QNLAQAKTTAK
+2879 RNLAQAKTTAK

-2942 DEAQTK
+2942 DETQTK

-2955 AEPIKKSAYDQAVNA
+2955 AEPSKKSAYDQAVNA

-3128 NGIQNLER
+3128 NGIQNLDR

-3301 RDNAQTLNSAM
+3301 RDNAQTLNTAM

-3333 ASPNNRSE
+3333 ASQNKQTDYN
-3341 YDSAVTAAKAII
+3341 SAVTAAKAII
-3353 DQTTSPSM
+3353 GQTTSPSM

-3476 QILNKAQGPNTA
+3476 QILNKAQGPNTS
-3488 KDNVESALQN
+3488 KDGVETALEN

-3509 QNVANAKST
+3509 QNVANAKTT

-3532 QKEALKTQIEGAST
+3532 QKEALKSQIEGATT

-3566 LQSGINDEAATK
+3566 LQNGINDEAATK
-3578 AAQKYTDADRD
+3578 AAQKYTDADRE

-3627 AKTALNGDA
+3627 AKTALNGDE

-3643 TAKQQLATM
+3643 TAKQQVATM
-3652 SHLTNAQKANLTEQ
+3652 SHLTDAQKANLTSQ
-3666 IERGTTVAGVQG
+3666 IESGTTVAGVQG

-3693 RQSIASKDT
+3693 RQSIASKDA

-3717 NAYNRAV
+3717 NAYNDAV
-3724 SDAEGIISAT
+3724 TNAEGIISAT

-3772 TDIGRL
+3772 SDIGRL

-3884 GDNKVAQAKETAK
+3884 GDNKVAQAKESAK

-3908 AQSTAATSQIDNATT
+3908 AQSTAAISQIDNATT
-3923 VADVTAAQNT
+3923 VAGVTAAQNT

-3976 NAQGILDKANGQNM
+3976 NAQGILDKAHGQNM

-4050 NGVNSVKTKAQDL
+4050 NGVNGVKTKAQDL

-4068 RLESAIANKDQTKA
+4068 RLQSAIANKDQTKA

-4092 KKTAFDNAIIQ
+4092 KKTAFDNAITQ

-4147 ATQAIDNLTHLN
+4147 AIQAIDNLTHLN

-4200 ADHDTIVAGGNYTNA
+4200 ADHDTIVASGNYTNA

-4322 RNSIANKDEVKASQP
+4322 RNSIANKDDVKASQP

-4342 TDKQNAYNTAV
+4342 RDKQNAYNTAV
-4353 TSAENIINATS
+4353 TNAENIINATS
-4364 QPTLNPS
+4364 QQTLDPS

-4380 NTNKTALNG
+4380 STNKTALNG

-4521 AKNNANQRL
+4521 AKNNANQTL

-4599 AYNEAVRNAEN
+4599 AYNEAVHNAEN

-4624 VEAAMNQVNT
+4624 VEAAMNQVNA

-4660 HLTNAQKDA
+4660 HLTNAQKEA

-4713 QNYTDASPN
+4713 QNYTDASQN

-4737 IDQTTNPT
+4737 IDQTTSPT

-4778 TQSLG
+4778 SQSLG
-4783 SLDNLNNAQKQA
+4783 SLDNLNNAQKQT
-4795 VTNQINGAHTVDEA
+4795 VTDQINGAHTVDEA

-4871 ATQTEVEQAIQ
+4871 ATQAEVEQAIK
-4882 QVNATKQALNG
+4882 QVNAAKQALNG

-4987 ALISGTPD
+4987 ALISATPD

-5022 LATAKQNVQQA
+5022 LATAKQNVQHA

-5045 DEYNKQITQ
+5045 DEYSKQITQ

-5072 DAMTQLKQGIAD
+5072 DAMTQLKQGIANKAQIKGSENYHDADTDKQTAYDNAVTKAEELLKQTTNPTMDPNTIQQALTKVNDTNQALNGNQKLADAKQDAKTTLGTLDHLNDAQKQALTTQVEQAPDIATVNNVKQNAQNLNNAMTNLNNALQDKTETLNSINFTDADQAKKDAYTNAVSHAEGILSKANGSNASQTEVEQAMQRVNEAKQALNGNDNVQRAKDAAKQVITNANDLNQAQKDALKQQVDAAQTVANVNTIKQTAQDLNQAMTQLKQGIAD

-5243 GTPTP
+5243 GIPTP
-5248 VLAPDTV
+5248 VLTPDTV

-5275 AQAKQDALANLDT
+5275 AQAKQEALANLDT

-5313 EQTKQNAQNVNTAMG
+5313 EQTKQNAQNVNTAMS

-5348 ADVDKQTAY
+5348 ADADKQTAY

-5378 DDITRALTQVTD
+5378 DEITRALTQVTD
-5390 AKNSLNGEAKL
+5390 AKNGLNGEAKL

-5458 AINDKDQILADG
+5458 AINDKAQTLADG

-5609 NKAVTA
+5609 NQAVTA

-5880 NNAINQAAATVNTTK
+5880 NNAINQAATTVNTTK

-5982 KQAYDEAV
+5982 KQSYDEAV

-6053 ALENQINNATTRDK
+6053 ALENQINNAT
-6067 VAEIIAQA
+6067 
-6075 QALNEAMKAL
+6075 
-6085 KESIKDQPQT
+6085 
-6095 EASSKFINE
+6095 
-6104 DQAQKDAYTQAVQ
+6104 
-6117 HAKDLINKTTDPT
+6117 
-6130 LAKSI
+6130 
-6135 IDQATQAVTDA
+6135 
-6146 KNNLHGDQK
+6146 
-6155 LAQDKQRA
+6155 
-6163 TETLNNLSNLN
+6163 
-6174 TPQRQALENQI
+6174 
-6185 NNAAT
+6185 T

-6311 NNAATRDEVAQKL
+6311 NNAATRGEVAQKL

-6417 TVNALPN
+6417 TVNVLPN

-6488 AVDQALQAAQ
+6488 AVDQALQAAE

-6503 TNGSNANKDAVEQAL
+6503 TNGSNANKDAVDQVL

-6714 ITGNEGRTKGSTNYV
+6714 ITDNEGRTKGSTNYV
-6729 NADTQVKQVYDEAVD
+6729 NADTQVKQVYDETVD

-6754 GQNLTAE
+6754 GQNLTAK
-6761 QVIKLNDAITAAKK
+6761 QVIKLNDAVTAAKK

-7015 GAIQTVNDA
+7015 GAIQAVNDA

-7123 DKQVQSLIDEID
+7123 DKQVQALIDEID

-7237 NGINNAMTKEE
+7237 NDINNAMTKEA
-7248 IEQAKAQLAQALQD
+7248 IEQAKERLAQALQD

-7271 NAKQDI
+7271 DAKNDI

-7300 ALKDRINQ
+7300 ALKYRINQ

-7522 IENAAQQKIDEIN
+7522 IENAAQQKINEIN

-7552 NKLKQQAIDYI
+7552 NKLKQQAIDHV

-7586 YPEQFTIEQAK
+7586 NPEQFTIEQAK

-7696 RNSEIGTTDEKQ
+7696 RNSEIGTADEKQ

-7744 ISAVQIVI
+7744 ISAVQIVT

-7778 HPFNSSTIGHKKKI
+7778 HPFNSSTIGHKKKL

-7889 TLNNGE
+7889 SLNNGE

-7923 ENTDEKVLQDNEHSP
+7923 ENTDEKVLKDNEHSP
-7938 ILIAKRR
+7938 LLFAKRR
-7945 KDKEVDVET
+7945 KDKEEDVET
-7954 TTSIESNE
+7954 TTSIESKDE
-7962 DDAPLLLAK
+7962 DVPLLLAK

-7979 SKGKKSAS
+7979 SKDKKSAS
-7987 KNLLK
+7987 KNTSK
-7992 S
+7992 KVAAKKKKKKAKKNKK

>member
-1 MGNGAEHSKTINVV
+1 MNYRDKIQKFSIRKYTVGTFSTVIATLVFLGLNTSQAQAAETNQPASALKQKQQNGDTQTENREVEVQNSQNGQSLSAPIENEQPNNNQTNHVDASAVQSSTTEHDQPVSQNEQAKKDTAAATPTQSAKAASKHEQSESRAANKKENDNKATHVESHEANVVTASDSSDSGNVQHDRNELQAFFDANYHDYRFIDRENADSGTFNYVKGIFDKINTLLGSNDPINNKDLQLAYKELEQAVALIRTMPQRQQTSRRSSRIQTRSIESRAAEPRSVSDYQNANSSYYVENANDGSGYPVGTYINASSKGAPYNLPTTPWNTLKASDAKEIALITAKQTGDGYQWVIKFNKGHAPHENMIYWFALPAGQTPVGRTEFVTVNADGTNVQWSNGAGAGANKPLPEMWPYGVNDSRSWDYKIRNRSGQVIYDWPTVHINSLKDLARASDYFSEAGATPATKAFGRQTFEYINGERPTESPGVPKVYTFIGKGDASYTISFKTQGPTIDKLYYAAGGRALEYNQLFMYSQLYVESTQDYQQRLNGLRQVVNRTYRIGTTKRVEVSQGNVQTKKVLESTNLNIDDFMDDPLSYVKTPSNKVLGFYPTSANTNAFRPGGVNPLNEYQLSQLFTDDKLQQAARTGSPIRLMIGFDYPDAFGNGETLVPVNLTVLPEIQHNIKFFKNDDGQNIADKPASKQAGHPVFYVYAGNQGNASVNLGGSVTSIQPLRINLTSNENFTDKDWQITGIPRTLHIENSTNRTNNARERNIELVGNLLPGDYFGTIRFGRKEQLFEIRVKPHTPRITTTAEELRGTALQKVPVTVTDIPLDPSALVYLVIPTSQTRDGGSEADQIPSGYTKIATGTPDGVHSTITIRPEDYVVFIPPVGNQIRALIFYNNVVASNMSNAVTILPDDIPPTINNPVGLNAKYYRGDEVSFTMGVSDRHSGLKSTTITTLPSGWTSNLTKSDKKNGSLAISGRVSMNQAYNSDITFKVSATDNVNNTTNDSQSKHVTVHVGKISDDAHPIVLGNSEKVVVVNPTALTGDEKQRITTAFMNKNQNIRGYLASSNPVTVDNHGNVTLQYRDGSSTTLDATNVMTYEPVVKPEYQTANAAKTATVTIAKGQSFNIGDIKQYFTLSNGQAIPSSSFTNITSDRTIPTAQEVSQMNAGTQLYHIVATNAYHKDTEDFYITLKIIDVKQPEGDQRVYRMSTYDITTDEISKVKQAFINANRDAISFAEGDISVTNTPNGSNVSTITVNINKGRLTKSFTSNLNNMNFLRWVNFPQDYTVTWTNAKIANRPTDGGLSWSDDHKSLIYRYDATLGTQITTNDILTLLKATTTVPGLRNNIAGNEKAQAEAGGRPNYKTTGYSQSNPTSDGQRQFTLNGQVIQIMDIINPSNGFGGQPVTNSNVRANHSNSTVVSVNESAANGAGAFTIDHVVKNNSTHNAADAVYKAQLYLSPYGPKQYVEHLNQNTDNTNEAINIYFVPSDLVNPTISVGNYTNHQVFSGETFTNTITANDNFGVQSVTVPTTSQLTGTVDNNHQHVSATAPNVTSTTNKTINLVATDTSGNTATTSFNVTIKPLRDKYRVGTSSTAANPVRIANISNNATVSQADQTAIINSLTFTSNAPNRNYATASANEITSKTVSNVSRTGNNAQVTVTVTYQDGTTSTVTVPVKRVIPEIVAHSHYTVQGQDFPTGNGASASDYFKLSNGSAIPDATITWVSGQAPNKNNTTIGQDINVTAHILIDGETTPITKTATYKVVRTVPKQVFETARGVLYPGVSDMYDAKQYVKPVNNSWSTNAQHMNFQFTNSYGPSKDVVGISTRDIRVTYDNHQTQIIKILSKVKPDPPRIDGNSVTYKAGLTNQQIKINNVLSSSSIKLFKADNTPLTITNTTYGSGNTAVVTVSDALPNGEIKARSSISMNNVTYTTQDEHGRAIDVTRNESVDSNDSASVHVTPQLQATTEGAVFIKGGDGFDFGHVERFIQNPPHGATVAWHDNPDTWKNTVGNTHKTAVVTLPNGQGTRNVEVPVKVYPVANAKAPSRDVKGQNLTNGTDAINYITFDPNTNTNGITAVWANRQQPNNQQAGVQHLNVDVTYPGISAAKRVPVTVNVYQFEFPQTSYTTTVGGTLASGTQASGYAHIQNATGLPTDGFTYKWNNAATGTNDANWAAMNKPNTAQVINAKYDVIYNGHTFATSLPAKFVVKDVQPAKPTVTETAAGVITIAPGANQTVNTHAGNVTTYADKLVIKRNGNVVTTFTRHNNTSPWVKEASAANVAGIAGTNNGITVAAGTFNPADTIQAVATQGSGETISDEQRSDDFTVVAPQPNQATTKIWQNGHVDITPNNPSGHLINPTQAMDIAYTEKVGNGAEHSKTLNAVL
-15 RGQNNQWT
+15 GQNNQWT
-23 IANKPDYVTLDAQ
+23 IANKPDYVTLDAH

-47 KPNSSITIT
+47 KPNSAITIT
-56 PKAGTGHSVSSNPS
+56 PKAGTGHSASSNPS

-138 GSTEE
+138 SSTEE

-167 VSTEGKKP
+167 VSTDGKKP
-175 GTITQYNNAM
+175 GTITQYNNAI

-204 NERATPQQV
+204 DERATPQQV
-213 SDALTKVR
+213 NAALSKVQ
-221 AAQTKID
+221 AAQTKINE
-228 QAKALLQN
+228 AKALLQN

-258 STAGMTQQS
+258 STTGMTQQS

-273 KKREAETEITAA
+273 KKREAESEITAA

-308 ALTALNQAKHD
+308 ALTALNQAKQN
-319 LTADTHALEQAVQQL
+319 LTADTHELEQAVHQL

-371 IIQKPIRT
+371 IIQKPIRS
-379 VQEVQSA
+379 VQEVQTA
-386 LTNVNRVNE
+386 LTNVNRVND
-395 RLTQAINQLVPLAD
+395 RLTLAINQLVPLAD

-453 NAQNVIN
+453 NAQ
-460 NGDATDQQIAAE
+460 
-472 KTKVEEKYN
+472 
-481 SLKQAIAGLTPDL
+481 
-494 APLQT
+494 
-499 AKTQLQN
+499 
-506 DIDQPTSTTGMTS
+506 
-519 TSVATFNEK
+519 
-528 LSAARTKIQEID
+528 
-540 RVLASHPDVATI
+540 
-552 RQNVTAANAAKTALD
+552 
-567 QARNGLTV
+567 
-575 DKAPLENAKNQLQH
+575 
-589 SIDTQT
+589 
-595 STTGMT
+595 
-601 QDSINAYNAKL
+601 
-612 TAARNKIQQI
+612 
-622 NQVLAG
+622 
-628 SPTVEQI
+628 
-635 NTNTS
+635 
-640 AANQAKSDLDHARQ
+640 
-654 ALTPDKAPLQNAKTQ
+654 
-669 LEQSINQPTDT
+669 
-680 TGMTTAS
+680 
-687 LNAYNQKLQAA
+687 
-698 RQKLTE
+698 
-704 INQVLNGNPTVQN
+704 
-717 INDKVTEANQAKDQL
+717 
-732 NTARQGLTL
+732 
-741 DRQPALTT
+741 
-749 LHGASNLNQAQQNN
+749 
-763 FTQQINA
+763 
-770 AQNHAALETIKS
+770 
-782 NITAL
+782 
-787 NTAMTK
+787 
-793 LKDSVADNNTI
+793 
-804 KSGQNYTDATP
+804 
-815 ANKQAYDNAVNAAK
+815 
-829 GVIGETTNPTMDVN
+829 
-843 TVNQKAASVKSTK
+843 
-856 DALDGQQNLQRAK
+856 
-869 TEATNAITHASDLN
+869 
-883 QAQKNAL
+883 
-890 TQQVNSAQNVQAVND
+890 
-905 IKQTTH
+905 
-911 SLNTA
+911 
-916 MTGLKRGVANH
+916 
-927 NQVVQSDN
+927 
-935 YVNADTNKKND
+935 
-946 YNNAYNHANDII
+946 
-958 NGNAQHPVITPSD
+958 
-971 VNNALSNVTSKEHA
+971 KE
-985 LNGEAKLNAAKQEAN
+985 
-1000 TALGHLNNLN
+1000 
-1010 NAQRQNLQ
+1010 
-1018 SQINGAHQI
+1018 
-1027 DAVNTIKQNAT
+1027 
-1038 NLNSAMGNLR
+1038 
-1048 QAVADKDQV
+1048 
-1057 KRTEDYA
+1057 
-1064 DADTAKQNAYNSAV
+1064 
-1078 SSAETIIN
+1078 
-1086 QTTNPTMSVDDVNR
+1086 
-1100 ATSAVTSNKNALNGD
+1100 
-1115 EKLAQSKTDAARA
+1115 
-1128 IDALPHLNN
+1128 
-1137 AQKADVKSKI
+1137 
-1147 NAASN
+1147 
-1152 IAGVNTVKQ
+1152 
-1161 QGTDLNTAMGN
+1161 
-1172 LQGAIN
+1172 
-1178 DEQTTLNSQ
+1178 
-1187 NYQDAT
+1187 
-1193 PSKKTAYTNAVQA
+1193 
-1206 AKDILNKSN
+1206 
-1215 GQNKTKD
+1215 
-1222 QVTEAMNQLNS
+1222 
-1233 AKNNLDGTRLL
+1233 
-1244 DQAKQTAKQQLNN
+1244 
-1257 MTHLTTAQKTNLTNQ
+1257 
-1272 INSGTTVAGVHT
+1272 
-1284 VQSNANTLDQAMN
+1284 
-1297 TLRQSIAN
+1297 
-1305 KDATKASED
+1305 
-1314 YVDANND
+1314 
-1321 KQTAYNNAVAAAET
+1321 
-1335 IINANSN
+1335 
-1342 PEMNPSTIT
+1342 
-1351 QKAEQVN
+1351 
-1358 SSKTALN
+1358 
-1365 GDENLAAAKQNA
+1365 
-1377 KTYLNTLTSITDA
+1377 
-1390 QKNNLISQISSATR
+1390 
-1404 VSGVDTVKQNA
+1404 
-1415 QHLDQAMASLQSGI
+1415 
-1429 NNESQVKSSEKYRD
+1429 
-1443 ADTNKQQ
+1443 
-1450 EYDNAITAA
+1450 
-1459 KAILNKSTGP
+1459 
-1469 NTAQNA
+1469 
-1475 VEAALQRVNNAKD
+1475 
-1488 ALNGDA
+1488 
-1494 KLIAAQNAA
+1494 
-1503 KQHLGTL
+1503 
-1510 THITTA
+1510 
-1516 QRNDLTNQI
+1516 
-1525 SQATNLAGVESV
+1525 
-1537 KQSANSLDGAMGNLQ
+1537 
-1552 TAINDKSGTLAS
+1552 
-1564 QNFLDADE
+1564 
-1572 QKRNAYNQA
+1572 
-1581 VSAAE
+1581 
-1586 TILNKQTGPNTA
+1586 
-1598 KTAVEQALNNV
+1598 
-1609 NNAKHALNGTQN
+1609 
-1621 LNNAKQAAITAI
+1621 
-1633 NGASDLNQ
+1633 
-1641 KQKDALKTQAN
+1641 
-1652 GAQRV
+1652 
-1657 SNAQDV
+1657 
-1663 QRNATE
+1663 
-1669 LNTAMG
+1669 
-1675 TLKHAIAD
+1675 
-1683 KTNTLAS
+1683 
-1690 SKYVNADSTKQNA
+1690 
-1703 YTTKVTNAEHIIS
+1703 
-1716 GTPTVVTT
+1716 
-1724 PSEVTAA
+1724 
-1731 ANQVNSAKQELNGDE
+1731 
-1746 RLRVAKQNANTA
+1746 
-1758 IDALTQLNTP
+1758 
-1768 QKAKL
+1768 
-1773 KEQVGQANRLE
+1773 
-1784 DVQTV
+1784 
-1789 QTNGQALNNA
+1789 
-1799 MKGLRDS
+1799 
-1806 IANETTVKAS
+1806 
-1816 QNYTDAS
+1816 
-1823 SNNQSTYNSAVSNAK
+1823 
-1838 GIINQTNNPTMD
+1838 
-1850 TSAITQATTQVNNA
+1850 
-1864 KNGLN
+1864 
-1869 GAENLRNAQNTAKQ
+1869 
-1883 NLNTLSHL
+1883 
-1891 TNNQKSAISTQI
+1891 
-1903 DRAGHVSEVTAAK
+1903 
-1916 NAATEL
+1916 
-1922 NTQMGN
+1922 
-1928 LEQAIHDQNT
+1928 
-1938 VKQSVKFTDADKAK
+1938 
-1952 RDAYTNA
+1952 
-1959 VSRAEAILNKTQG
+1959 
-1972 ANTSKQDVEAA
+1972 
-1983 IQNVSSAKNA
+1983 
-1993 LNGDQNVTNAKNAA
+1993 
-2007 KNALNNLTSINNAQK
+2007 
-2022 RDLTTK
+2022 
-2028 IDQATTVAGVEAVS
+2028 
-2042 NTGTQ
+2042 
-2047 LNTAMA
+2047 
-2053 NLQNGINDKTNTL
+2053 
-2066 ASENYHDADSDK
+2066 
-2078 KTAYTQAVTNAENIL
+2078 
-2093 NKNSGSNLDKTA
+2093 
-2105 VENALSQV
+2105 
-2113 ANAKGALNGN
+2113 
-2123 HNLEQAK
+2123 
-2130 SNANTTING
+2130 
-2139 LQHLTT
+2139 
-2145 AQKDKL
+2145 
-2151 KQQVQQAQNVAGVDT
+2151 
-2166 VKSSANT
+2166 
-2173 LNGAMGTLRN
+2173 
-2183 SIQDNTATK
+2183 
-2192 NGQNYLDATGS
+2192 
-2203 NKTNYNN
+2203 
-2210 AVDSANGVINA
+2210 
-2221 TSNPNM
+2221 
-2227 DANAIN
+2227 
-2233 QIATQVTST
+2233 
-2242 KNALDGTHN
+2242 
-2251 LTQAKQTA
+2251 
-2259 TNAIDG
+2259 
-2265 ATNLNKA
+2265 
-2272 QKDALKA
+2272 
-2279 QVTSA
+2279 
-2284 QRVANVTSIQQ
+2284 
-2295 TANELNTA
+2295 
-2303 MGQLQHGID
+2303 
-2312 DENATKQTQKY
+2312 
-2323 RDAEQSKK
+2323 
-2331 TAYDQAVAAAKAIL
+2331 
-2345 NKQTGSNS
+2345 
-2353 DKAAVDRAL
+2353 
-2362 QQVTSTKDA
+2362 
-2371 LNGDAKLA
+2371 
-2379 EAKAAAKQNLGTLN
+2379 
-2393 HITNA
+2393 
-2398 QRTDLEGQIN
+2398 
-2408 QATTVDGVNTVKTNA
+2408 
-2423 NTLDGAMNSLQG
+2423 
-2435 SINDKDATLRN
+2435 
-2446 QNYLDADESKR
+2446 
-2457 NAYTQA
+2457 
-2463 VTAAEGILNKQTGG
+2463 
-2477 NTSKADVDNAL
+2477 
-2488 NAVTRAKAALNGA
+2488 
-2501 ENLRNAKTSATN
+2501 
-2513 TINGLPNLTQLQK
+2513 
-2526 DNLKHQVE
+2526 
-2534 QAQNVAGVNGV
+2534 
-2545 KDKGNTLNT
+2545 
-2554 AMGALRTSIQ
+2554 
-2564 NDNTTKTS
+2564 
-2572 QNYLD
+2572 
-2577 ASDSNKNN
+2577 
-2585 YNTAVNNANGVIN
+2585 
-2598 ATNNPNMD
+2598 
-2606 ANAINGM
+2606 
-2613 ANQVNTT
+2613 
-2620 KAALNGVQNLAQAK
+2620 
-2634 TNATNTINNAHD
+2634 
-2646 LNQKQKD
+2646 
-2653 ALKTQVNNA
+2653 
-2662 QRVSDANNVQHTAT
+2662 
-2676 ELNGAM
+2676 
-2682 TALKAAIADK
+2682 
-2692 ERTKA
+2692 
-2697 SGNYVNADQE
+2697 
-2707 KRQAYDSKVTN
+2707 
-2718 AENIIN
+2718 
-2724 GTPNATLTVNDVNSA
+2724 
-2739 TSQVNAAKT
+2739 
-2748 ALNGDNNL
+2748 
-2756 RVAKENA
+2756 
-2763 NNTIDGLAQLNNAQ
+2763 
-2777 KAKLKEQVQSAT
+2777 
-2789 TLEGVQTVKNSSQ
+2789 
-2802 TLNTAMKGL
+2802 
-2811 RDSIANEATIKAGQ
+2811 
-2825 NYTDASPTNRNEY
+2825 
-2838 DSAVTAAKAII
+2838 
-2849 NQTSNPTM
+2849 
-2857 EPNTITQAT
+2857 
-2866 SQVTTKEHALNGA
+2866 
-2879 QNLAQAKTTAK
+2879 
-2890 NNLNNLTSIN
+2890 
-2900 NAQKDALTR
+2900 
-2909 SIDGATTVAGVNQ
+2909 
-2922 ETAKATELNNAMHS
+2922 
-2936 LQNGIN
+2936 
-2942 DEAQTK
+2942 
-2948 QTQKYLD
+2948 
-2955 AEPIKKSAYDQAVNA
+2955 
-2970 AKAILTKASGQ
+2970 
-2981 NVDKAAVE
+2981 
-2989 QALQNVNST
+2989 
-2998 KTALNGDAKLNE
+2998 
-3010 AKAAAKQTLGTLT
+3010 
-3023 HINNAQRTAL
+3023 
-3033 DNEITQAT
+3033 
-3041 NVEGVN
+3041 
-3047 TVKAKAQQLD
+3047 
-3057 GAMGQLETSIRDKDT
+3057 
-3072 TLQSQNYQD
+3072 
-3081 ADDAKRTAYSQA
+3081 
-3093 VNAAATILNKT
+3093 
-3104 AGGNTPKADVERAMQ
+3104 
-3119 AVTQANTAL
+3119 
-3128 NGIQNLER
+3128 
-3136 AKQAA
+3136 
-3141 NTAITNASDL
+3141 
-3151 NTKQKEAL
+3151 
-3159 KAQVTSAGRVSA
+3159 
-3171 ANGVEHTATEL
+3171 
-3182 NTAMTALKRAI
+3182 
-3193 ADKAETKAS
+3193 
-3202 GNYVNAD
+3202 
-3209 ANKRQAYDE
+3209 
-3218 KVTAAENIVSGTP
+3218 
-3231 TPTLTPADV
+3231 
-3240 TNAATQVTNAKT
+3240 
-3252 QLNGNH
+3252 
-3258 NLEVAKQNANTA
+3258 
-3270 IDGLTSLNGPQKAKL
+3270 
-3285 KEQVGQATTL
+3285 
-3295 PNVQTV
+3295 
-3301 RDNAQTLNSAM
+3301 
-3312 KGLRDSIANEA
+3312 
-3323 TIKAGQNYTD
+3323 
-3333 ASPNNRSE
+3333 
-3341 YDSAVTAAKAII
+3341 
-3353 DQTTSPSM
+3353 
-3361 NAQEINQAKDQV
+3361 
-3373 TAKQQALNGQENL
+3373 
-3386 RTAQTNA
+3386 
-3393 KQHLNGLSDLTDAQ
+3393 
-3407 KDAVKRQIEGATH
+3407 
-3420 VNEVTQ
+3420 
-3426 AQNNADA
+3426 
-3433 LNTAMTNLK
+3433 
-3442 NGIQDQNTIKQGV
+3442 
-3455 NFTDADEAKRN
+3455 
-3466 AYTNAVTQAE
+3466 
-3476 QILNKAQGPNTA
+3476 
-3488 KDNVESALQN
+3488 
-3498 VQRAKNELNGN
+3498 
-3509 QNVANAKST
+3509 
-3518 AKNALNNLTSINNA
+3518 
-3532 QKEALKTQIEGAST
+3532 
-3546 VAGVNQVSTTASELN
+3546 
-3561 TAMSN
+3561 
-3566 LQSGINDEAATK
+3566 
-3578 AAQKYTDADRD
+3578 
-3589 KQTAYNDAVTA
+3589 
-3600 AKTLLDKTAGSNDNK
+3600 
-3615 AAVEQALQRVNT
+3615 
-3627 AKTALNGDA
+3627 
-3636 RLNEAKN
+3636 
-3643 TAKQQLATM
+3643 
-3652 SHLTNAQKANLTEQ
+3652 
-3666 IERGTTVAGVQG
+3666 
-3678 IQANAG
+3678 
-3684 TLDQAMNQL
+3684 
-3693 RQSIASKDT
+3693 
-3702 TKSSEDYQDANADLQ
+3702 
-3717 NAYNRAV
+3717 
-3724 SDAEGIISAT
+3724 
-3734 NNPEMNPD
+3734 
-3742 TINQKA
+3742 
-3748 SQVNSAKSAL
+3748 
-3758 NGDEKLAAAKQTAK
+3758 
-3772 TDIGRL
+3772 
-3778 TDLNNAQR
+3778 
-3786 TAANAEVD
+3786 
-3794 QAPNLAAVTAA
+3794 
-3805 KNKATSLNTAMG
+3805 
-3817 NLKHALAEKDNTKRS
+3817 
-3832 VNYTDADQPKQQAYD
+3832 
-3847 TAVTQAEAITNA
+3847 
-3859 NGSNANETQV
+3859 
-3869 QAALNQLN
+3869 
-3877 QAKNDLN
+3877 
-3884 GDNKVAQAKETAK
+3884 
-3897 RALASYSNLNN
+3897 
-3908 AQSTAATSQIDNATT
+3908 
-3923 VADVTAAQNT
+3923 
-3933 ANELNTAMGQ
+3933 
-3943 LQNGINDQN
+3943 
-3952 TVKQQVNFTDADQGK
+3952 
-3967 KDAYTNAVT
+3967 
-3976 NAQGILDKANGQNM
+3976 
-3990 TKAQVEAAL
+3990 
-3999 NQVTTAKN
+3999 
-4007 ALNGDAN
+4007 
-4014 VRQAKSDAKANLGT
+4014 
-4028 LTHLNNAQ
+4028 
-4036 KQDLTSQIEGATTV
+4036 
-4050 NGVNSVKTKAQDL
+4050 
-4063 DGAMQ
+4063 
-4068 RLESAIANKDQTKA
+4068 
-4082 SENYIDADPT
+4082 
-4092 KKTAFDNAIIQ
+4092 
-4103 AESYLNKD
+4103 
-4111 HGANKDKQAVEQAIQ
+4111 
-4126 SVTSTENAL
+4126 
-4135 NGDANLQRAKTE
+4135 
-4147 ATQAIDNLTHLN
+4147 
-4159 TPQKTALKQQ
+4159 
-4169 VNAAQRVSG
+4169 
-4178 VTDLKNSATS
+4178 
-4188 LNNAMDQLKQAI
+4188 
-4200 ADHDTIVAGGNYTNA
+4200 
-4215 SPDKQGAYTDA
+4215 
-4226 YNAAKNIVNGSP
+4226 
-4238 NVITN
+4238 
-4243 AADVTAATQRVNN
+4243 
-4256 AETGLNGDTNL
+4256 
-4267 ATAKQQAKDALRQM
+4267 
-4281 THLSDAQKQ
+4281 
-4290 SITGQIDSATQVT
+4290 
-4303 GVQSVK
+4303 
-4309 DNATNLDNAMNQL
+4309 
-4322 RNSIANKDEVKASQP
+4322 
-4337 YVDAD
+4337 
-4342 TDKQNAYNTAV
+4342 
-4353 TSAENIINATS
+4353 
-4364 QPTLNPS
+4364 
-4371 AVTQAANQV
+4371 
-4380 NTNKTALNG
+4380 
-4389 AQNLANKKQETTA
+4389 
-4402 NINQLSHLNNAQK
+4402 
-4415 QDLNTQVT
+4415 
-4423 NAPNISTVNQVKTKA
+4423 
-4438 EQLDQAMERLINGIQ
+4438 
-4453 DKDQVKQS
+4453 
-4461 VNFTDADPEKQ
+4461 
-4472 TAYNNA
+4472 
-4478 VTAAENI
+4478 
-4485 INQANG
+4485 
-4491 TNANQSQVEAALSTV
+4491 
-4506 TTTKQALNGDRKVTD
+4506 
-4521 AKNNANQRL
+4521 
-4530 STLDNLNNA
+4530 
-4539 QKGAVTGNI
+4539 
-4548 NQAHTVAEVT
+4548 
-4558 QAIQTAQELNTAMGN
+4558 
-4573 LKNSLN
+4573 
-4579 DKDTTLGSQNF
+4579 
-4590 ADADPEKKN
+4590 
-4599 AYNEAVRNAEN
+4599 
-4610 ILNKST
+4610 
-4616 GTNVPKDQ
+4616 
-4624 VEAAMNQVNT
+4624 
-4634 TKAALNGTQNLE
+4634 
-4646 KAKQH
+4646 
-4651 ANTAIDGLS
+4651 
-4660 HLTNAQKDA
+4660 A

-4713 QNYTDASPN
+4713 QNYTDSSPN

-4737 IDQTTNPT
+4737 IDQTTSPT

-4795 VTNQINGAHTVDEA
+4795 VTDQINGAHTVDEA

-4882 QVNATKQALNG
+4882 QVNAAKQALNG

-4978 YNQAVAKAE
+4978 YKQAVAKAE

-5022 LATAKQNVQQA
+5022 LATTKQNVQHA

-5045 DEYNKQITQ
+5045 DEYSKQITQ

-5072 DAMTQLKQGIAD
+5072 DAMTQLKQGIANKAQIKGSENYHDADTDKQTAYDNAVTKAEELLKQTTNPTMDPNTIQQALTKVNDTNQALNGNQKLADAKQAAKTNLGTLDHLNDAQKQALTTQVEQAPDIATVNNVKQNAQNLNNAMTNLSNALQDKTETLNSINFTDADQAKKDAYTNAVAHAEGILSKANGSNASQTEVEQAMQRVNEAKQALNGNDNVQRAKDAAKQVITNANDLNQAQKDALKQQVDAAQTVVNVNTIKQTAQDLNQAMTQLKQGIAD

-5133 QQVNQAKGDLNGNHN
+5133 QQVTQAKGDLNGNHN

-5159 IDQLPNLNQP
+5159 IDQLPNLNQT

-5248 VLAPDTV
+5248 VLTPDAV

-5275 AQAKQDALANLDT
+5275 AQAKQDAIANLDT

-5313 EQTKQNAQNVNTAMG
+5313 EQTKQNAQNVNTAMS

-5348 ADVDKQTAY
+5348 ADADKQTAY

-5372 NPTLNP
+5372 NPMLNP

-5390 AKNSLNGEAKL
+5390 AKNGLNGEAKL

-5410 AVSGMTHLNDAQ
+5410 AVNAMTHLNDAQ

-5436 ATVNQVKQTATSLDQ
+5436 AIVNQVKQTATSLDH

-5458 AINDKDQILADG
+5458 AINDKAQTLADG

-5570 KAQTLDHAME
+5570 KAQALDHAME
-5580 LLRNSVADNQTTLAS
+5580 LLRNSVADNQATLAS

-5609 NKAVTA
+5609 NQAVTA
-5615 ANNIINQTTSPT
+5615 TNNIINQTTSPT
-5627 MNPDDVNGAT
+5627 MNPDEVNRAT

-5652 LAAAKQQ
+5652 LVAAKQQ

-5707 LINAIADHQAVEQ
+5707 LINAIADHQTVEQ
-5720 RGNFINAD
+5720 LGNFVNAD
-5728 TDKQTAYNTAVNEA
+5728 TDKQTAYTTAVNEA
-5742 AAMINKQTGQNANQT
+5742 EAMINKQTGQNANQT

-5782 KTNAT
+5782 KANAT

-5835 QSIQDNAATKAN
+5835 ESIQDNAATKAN
-5847 SKYINEDQPEQQN
+5847 SKYINEDQSEQQN

-5880 NNAINQAAATVNTTK
+5880 NNAINQAATTVNTTK

-5912 QTVSQLAH
+5912 QTVSQLTH

-5932 IDSETTRTAVK
+5932 IDSETTRTAVNH
-5943 QDLTE
+5943 DLTE

-5982 KQAYDEAV
+5982 KQSYDEAV

-6003 TINKGNVS
+6003 TINKGNVT
-6011 SATQAVI
+6011 SATQAVT

-6155 LAQDKQRA
+6155 LDQDKQRA

-6201 QALNQAMEALRNSI
+6201 EALNQAMEALRNSI

-6403 GDQKLARDQQQAVT
+6403 GDQKLARDQLQAVT

-6488 AVDQALQAAQ
+6488 AVDQALQAAE

-6503 TNGSNANKDAVEQAL
+6503 TNGSNANKDAVDQAL
-6518 TKLQEKENELNGNE
+6518 TKLQEKVNELNGNE

-6608 DSDKQN
+6608 DLDKQN

-6658 AKTNGKHDIDQLNA
+6658 AKTNGKHDIEQLNA

-6700 AKALNRA
+6700 AKALNRV
-6707 MDQLSQE
+6707 MDQLSQG

-6761 QVIKLNDAITAAKK
+6761 QVIKLNDAVTAAKK
-6775 ALNGEERLNNRKAEA
+6775 ALNGEEKLNNRKSEA

-6926 LNQQQQDLAHKA
+6926 LNQQQQHLAHNA

-6985 DDNAK
+6985 EDNAK

-7024 IHNLNGDQRLQD
+7024 IQNLNGDQRLQD

-7091 AVSQVQ
+7091 DVSQVQ

-7123 DKQVQSLIDEID
+7123 DKQVQALIDEIDRNPILTDKEKQALKDRINQILQQGHNDINNAMTKEEIEQAKAQLGQALQDIKDLVKAKESAKQDIDKQVQALIDEIDRNPILTDKEKQALKDRINQILQQGHNGINNAMTKEEIEQAKAQLGQALQDIKDLVKAKESAKQDIDKQVQALIDEID

-7170 EIEQAKAQLAQAL
+7170 EIE
-7183 QDIKDLVKA
+7183 
-7192 KEDAKQDVDKQV
+7192 
-7204 QALIDEIDQNP
+7204 
-7215 NLTDKEKQALKDR
+7215 
-7228 INQILQQGH
+7228 H
-7237 NGINNAMTKEE
+7237 
-7248 IEQAKAQLAQALQD
+7248 
-7262 IKDLVKAKE
+7262 
-7271 NAKQDI
+7271 
-7277 DKRVQALIDEIDQNP
+7277 
-7292 NLTDKEKQ
+7292 
-7300 ALKDRINQ
+7300 
-7308 ILQQGHNDINNA
+7308 
-7320 LTKEEIEQAKAQ
+7320 AKAQ

-7364 INSNPDLTPEQKA
+7364 INSNPDLTLEQKA

-7390 LQNVENAQTIDQL
+7390 LENIENAQTKDQL
-7403 NRGLNLGLDDIRNTH
+7403 NQGLNLGLDDIRNTH
-7418 VWEVDEQPAVNEI
+7418 VWEVDAQPAVNEI
-7431 FEATPEQ
+7431 FDATPEQ

-7464 IDQLSAEVIDTPST
+7464 IDQLTAEIIDTPST

-7506 VVEKELSVVKQ
+7506 VVEKELTVVKQ

-7522 IENAAQQKIDEIN
+7522 IENAAQQKINEIN
-7535 NSVTLTLEQKE
+7535 NHATLTPEQKE

-7552 NKLKQQAIDYI
+7552 NKLKQQAIEQI
-7563 NNAPDVHS
+7563 NNAADVHT
-7571 VEEIQQQEQAHIEQF
+7571 VEEVQHQEQAHIEQF
-7586 YPEQFTIEQAK
+7586 NPDQFTIDQAK
-7597 SNAIKSIEDAIQHM
+7597 SNAIKSISDAIQHM
-7611 IDEIKARTD
+7611 IDEINASKD
-7620 LTDKEKQEAIAKLNQ
+7620 LTDKEKQEAISKLNQ
-7635 LKEQAIQ
+7635 LKDQSIQ
-7642 AIQRAQSIDEISEQL
+7642 AIQRAQSIDEIAQQL
-7657 EQFKAQMKA
+7657 EQFKAQLKA
-7666 ANPTAKEL
+7666 ANPFAKEL
-7674 AKRKQEA
+7674 ENRKKAA
-7681 ISRIKDFS
+7681 ISKIKDIS
-7689 NEKINSI
+7689 TDKIDRI
-7696 RNSEIGTTDEKQ
+7696 RNSTIGTAEERQ
-7708 AAMNQINEIVL
+7708 AAMNRINEIVL
-7719 ETIRDINNAH
+7719 ETIKDINNAQ
-7729 TLQQVEAA
+7729 TPQQVEAA

-7744 ISAVQIVI
+7744 ILAVQIVT
-7752 SDRAKQSSSTGNES
+7752 SDHSKPSSNSDGQS
-7766 NSHLTIGYGTAN
+7766 NSHLHVGYGTVN
-7778 HPFNSSTIGHKKKI
+7778 HPFNSSPIGHKKKLDQD
-7792 DEDDDIDP
+7792 DEIDP
-7800 LHMRHFS
+7800 LHMRHFGDRI
-7807 NNFGNVIKN
+7807 GNVIKN
-7816 AIGVVGISGL
+7816 ALGVVGISGL

-7851 NNKDSIKETL
+7851 NSKDKKKGSIEG
-7861 DDTKHLPLLFAKR
+7861 TKHLPLLFAKR
-7874 RRKEDEEDVTVEEKD
+7874 RRKEDEEDAIVEEKD
-7889 TLNNGE
+7889 SLNNDE

-7938 ILIAKRR
+7938 VLIAKRL
-7945 KDKEVDVET
+7945 KDKDGNVET
-7954 TTSIESNE
+7954 TTSIESKDE
-7962 DDAPLLLAK
+7962 DVPLLLAK

-7987 KNLLK
+7987 KKPSKKVAAKKKKKK
-7992 S
+7992 SKKNKK

>member
-1 MGNGAEHSKTINVV
+1 M
-15 RGQNNQWT
+15 
-23 IANKPDYVTLDAQ
+23 
-36 TGKVTF
+36 
-42 NANTI
+42 
-47 KPNSSITIT
+47 
-56 PKAGTGHSVSSNPS
+56 
-70 TLTAPAAHTVNTTE
+70 
-84 IVKDYGSNVT
+84 
-94 AAEINNAVQVANKRT
+94 
-109 ATIKNGTA
+109 
-117 MPTNLAGGST
+117 
-127 TTIPVTVTYND
+127 
-138 GSTEE
+138 
-143 VQESIFTKADKRELI
+143 
-158 TAKNHLDDP
+158 
-167 VSTEGKKP
+167 
-175 GTITQYNNAM
+175 
-185 HNAQQQINT
+185 
-194 AKTEAQQVIN
+194 
-204 NERATPQQV
+204 
-213 SDALTKVR
+213 
-221 AAQTKID
+221 
-228 QAKALLQN
+228 
-236 KEDNSQL
+236 
-243 VTSKN
+243 
-248 NLQSSVNQVP
+248 
-258 STAGMTQQS
+258 
-267 IDNYNA
+267 
-273 KKREAETEITAA
+273 
-285 QRVIDNGDATA
+285 
-296 QQISDE
+296 
-302 KHRVDN
+302 
-308 ALTALNQAKHD
+308 
-319 LTADTHALEQAVQQL
+319 
-334 NRTGTTT
+334 
-341 GKKPAS
+341 
-347 ITAYNNSIRAL
+347 
-358 QSDLTSAKNSANA
+358 
-371 IIQKPIRT
+371 
-379 VQEVQSA
+379 
-386 LTNVNRVNE
+386 
-395 RLTQAINQLVPLAD
+395 
-409 NSALRTAKTKLDE
+409 
-422 EINKSVTTD
+422 
-431 GMTQSSIQAYENA
+431 
-444 KRAGQTEST
+444 
-453 NAQNVIN
+453 
-460 NGDATDQQIAAE
+460 
-472 KTKVEEKYN
+472 
-481 SLKQAIAGLTPDL
+481 
-494 APLQT
+494 
-499 AKTQLQN
+499 
-506 DIDQPTSTTGMTS
+506 
-519 TSVATFNEK
+519 
-528 LSAARTKIQEID
+528 
-540 RVLASHPDVATI
+540 
-552 RQNVTAANAAKTALD
+552 
-567 QARNGLTV
+567 
-575 DKAPLENAKNQLQH
+575 
-589 SIDTQT
+589 
-595 STTGMT
+595 
-601 QDSINAYNAKL
+601 
-612 TAARNKIQQI
+612 
-622 NQVLAG
+622 
-628 SPTVEQI
+628 
-635 NTNTS
+635 
-640 AANQAKSDLDHARQ
+640 
-654 ALTPDKAPLQNAKTQ
+654 
-669 LEQSINQPTDT
+669 
-680 TGMTTAS
+680 
-687 LNAYNQKLQAA
+687 
-698 RQKLTE
+698 
-704 INQVLNGNPTVQN
+704 
-717 INDKVTEANQAKDQL
+717 
-732 NTARQGLTL
+732 
-741 DRQPALTT
+741 
-749 LHGASNLNQAQQNN
+749 
-763 FTQQINA
+763 
-770 AQNHAALETIKS
+770 
-782 NITAL
+782 
-787 NTAMTK
+787 
-793 LKDSVADNNTI
+793 
-804 KSGQNYTDATP
+804 
-815 ANKQAYDNAVNAAK
+815 
-829 GVIGETTNPTMDVN
+829 
-843 TVNQKAASVKSTK
+843 
-856 DALDGQQNLQRAK
+856 
-869 TEATNAITHASDLN
+869 
-883 QAQKNAL
+883 
-890 TQQVNSAQNVQAVND
+890 
-905 IKQTTH
+905 
-911 SLNTA
+911 
-916 MTGLKRGVANH
+916 
-927 NQVVQSDN
+927 
-935 YVNADTNKKND
+935 
-946 YNNAYNHANDII
+946 
-958 NGNAQHPVITPSD
+958 
-971 VNNALSNVTSKEHA
+971 
-985 LNGEAKLNAAKQEAN
+985 
-1000 TALGHLNNLN
+1000 
-1010 NAQRQNLQ
+1010 
-1018 SQINGAHQI
+1018 
-1027 DAVNTIKQNAT
+1027 
-1038 NLNSAMGNLR
+1038 
-1048 QAVADKDQV
+1048 
-1057 KRTEDYA
+1057 
-1064 DADTAKQNAYNSAV
+1064 
-1078 SSAETIIN
+1078 
-1086 QTTNPTMSVDDVNR
+1086 
-1100 ATSAVTSNKNALNGD
+1100 
-1115 EKLAQSKTDAARA
+1115 
-1128 IDALPHLNN
+1128 
-1137 AQKADVKSKI
+1137 
-1147 NAASN
+1147 
-1152 IAGVNTVKQ
+1152 
-1161 QGTDLNTAMGN
+1161 
-1172 LQGAIN
+1172 
-1178 DEQTTLNSQ
+1178 
-1187 NYQDAT
+1187 
-1193 PSKKTAYTNAVQA
+1193 
-1206 AKDILNKSN
+1206 
-1215 GQNKTKD
+1215 
-1222 QVTEAMNQLNS
+1222 
-1233 AKNNLDGTRLL
+1233 
-1244 DQAKQTAKQQLNN
+1244 
-1257 MTHLTTAQKTNLTNQ
+1257 
-1272 INSGTTVAGVHT
+1272 
-1284 VQSNANTLDQAMN
+1284 
-1297 TLRQSIAN
+1297 
-1305 KDATKASED
+1305 
-1314 YVDANND
+1314 
-1321 KQTAYNNAVAAAET
+1321 
-1335 IINANSN
+1335 
-1342 PEMNPSTIT
+1342 
-1351 QKAEQVN
+1351 
-1358 SSKTALN
+1358 
-1365 GDENLAAAKQNA
+1365 
-1377 KTYLNTLTSITDA
+1377 
-1390 QKNNLISQISSATR
+1390 
-1404 VSGVDTVKQNA
+1404 
-1415 QHLDQAMASLQSGI
+1415 
-1429 NNESQVKSSEKYRD
+1429 
-1443 ADTNKQQ
+1443 
-1450 EYDNAITAA
+1450 
-1459 KAILNKSTGP
+1459 
-1469 NTAQNA
+1469 
-1475 VEAALQRVNNAKD
+1475 
-1488 ALNGDA
+1488 
-1494 KLIAAQNAA
+1494 
-1503 KQHLGTL
+1503 
-1510 THITTA
+1510 
-1516 QRNDLTNQI
+1516 
-1525 SQATNLAGVESV
+1525 
-1537 KQSANSLDGAMGNLQ
+1537 
-1552 TAINDKSGTLAS
+1552 
-1564 QNFLDADE
+1564 DADE

-1598 KTAVEQALNNV
+1598 KTAVEQALNNL
-1609 NNAKHALNGTQN
+1609 NTAKHALNGTQN

-1641 KQKDALKTQAN
+1641 HQKDTLKAQAN

-1675 TLKHAIAD
+1675 TLKNAIAD
-1683 KTNTLAS
+1683 KTTTLAS

-1784 DVQTV
+1784 DVQSV

-1823 SNNQSTYNSAVSNAK
+1823 PNNQSTYNSAVSNAK

-1850 TSAITQATTQVNNA
+1850 ASAITQATTQVNNA

-1891 TNNQKSAISTQI
+1891 TNNQKSAISSQI

-1938 VKQSVKFTDADKAK
+1938 VKQGVNFTDADKAK

-1959 VSRAEAILNKTQG
+1959 VSRAETILNKTQG

-2028 IDQATTVAGVEAVS
+2028 IDQATTVSGVEAVS

-2053 NLQNGINDKTNTL
+2053 NLQNGINDKAHTL

-2093 NKNSGSNLDKTA
+2093 NKNNGSNLDKAA

-2113 ANAKGALNGN
+2113 TNAKGALNGN

-2192 NGQNYLDATGS
+2192 NGQNYLDATES

-2227 DANAIN
+2227 DAHAIN

-2312 DENATKQTQKY
+2312 DENTTKQTQKY

-2331 TAYDQAVAAAKAIL
+2331 TAYDQAVA
-2345 NKQTGSNS
+2345 
-2353 DKAAVDRAL
+2353 
-2362 QQVTSTKDA
+2362 
-2371 LNGDAKLA
+2371 
-2379 EAKAAAKQNLGTLN
+2379 
-2393 HITNA
+2393 
-2398 QRTDLEGQIN
+2398 
-2408 QATTVDGVNTVKTNA
+2408 
-2423 NTLDGAMNSLQG
+2423 
-2435 SINDKDATLRN
+2435 
-2446 QNYLDADESKR
+2446 
-2457 NAYTQA
+2457 
-2463 VTAAEGILNKQTGG
+2463 
-2477 NTSKADVDNAL
+2477 
-2488 NAVTRAKAALNGA
+2488 
-2501 ENLRNAKTSATN
+2501 
-2513 TINGLPNLTQLQK
+2513 
-2526 DNLKHQVE
+2526 
-2534 QAQNVAGVNGV
+2534 
-2545 KDKGNTLNT
+2545 
-2554 AMGALRTSIQ
+2554 
-2564 NDNTTKTS
+2564 
-2572 QNYLD
+2572 
-2577 ASDSNKNN
+2577 
-2585 YNTAVNNANGVIN
+2585 
-2598 ATNNPNMD
+2598 
-2606 ANAINGM
+2606 
-2613 ANQVNTT
+2613 
-2620 KAALNGVQNLAQAK
+2620 
-2634 TNATNTINNAHD
+2634 
-2646 LNQKQKD
+2646 
-2653 ALKTQVNNA
+2653 
-2662 QRVSDANNVQHTAT
+2662 
-2676 ELNGAM
+2676 
-2682 TALKAAIADK
+2682 
-2692 ERTKA
+2692 
-2697 SGNYVNADQE
+2697 
-2707 KRQAYDSKVTN
+2707 
-2718 AENIIN
+2718 
-2724 GTPNATLTVNDVNSA
+2724 
-2739 TSQVNAAKT
+2739 
-2748 ALNGDNNL
+2748 
-2756 RVAKENA
+2756 
-2763 NNTIDGLAQLNNAQ
+2763 
-2777 KAKLKEQVQSAT
+2777 
-2789 TLEGVQTVKNSSQ
+2789 
-2802 TLNTAMKGL
+2802 
-2811 RDSIANEATIKAGQ
+2811 
-2825 NYTDASPTNRNEY
+2825 
-2838 DSAVTAAKAII
+2838 
-2849 NQTSNPTM
+2849 
-2857 EPNTITQAT
+2857 
-2866 SQVTTKEHALNGA
+2866 
-2879 QNLAQAKTTAK
+2879 
-2890 NNLNNLTSIN
+2890 
-2900 NAQKDALTR
+2900 
-2909 SIDGATTVAGVNQ
+2909 
-2922 ETAKATELNNAMHS
+2922 
-2936 LQNGIN
+2936 
-2942 DEAQTK
+2942 
-2948 QTQKYLD
+2948 
-2955 AEPIKKSAYDQAVNA
+2955 A

-3010 AKAAAKQTLGTLT
+3010 AKVAAKQTLGTLT

-3047 TVKAKAQQLD
+3047 TVKDKAQQLD
-3057 GAMGQLETSIRDKDT
+3057 SAMGQLETSIRDKDT

-3081 ADDAKRTAYSQA
+3081 ADDAKRTAYTQA

-3104 AGGNTPKADVERAMQ
+3104 SGGNTPKADVERAMQ

-3182 NTAMTALKRAI
+3182 NNAMTALKRAI

-3218 KVTAAENIVSGTP
+3218 KVTAAENIISGTP
-3231 TPTLTPADV
+3231 TPTLTPSDV

-3258 NLEVAKQNANTA
+3258 NLDVAKQNANTA

-3301 RDNAQTLNSAM
+3301 HDNAQTLNTAM

-3333 ASPNNRSE
+3333 ASQNKQTDYNN
-3341 YDSAVTAAKAII
+3341 AVSAAKAII
-3353 DQTTSPSM
+3353 GQTSSPTM

-3407 KDAVKRQIEGATH
+3407 KEAAKRQIEGATH

-3488 KDNVESALQN
+3488 KDNVETALQN

-3518 AKNALNNLTSINNA
+3518 AKNNLNNLTLINNA
-3532 QKEALKTQIEGAST
+3532 QKDALKSQIEGATT
-3546 VAGVNQVSTTASELN
+3546 VAGVNQVSTSASELN

-3578 AAQKYTDADRD
+3578 SAQKYTDADRE
-3589 KQTAYNDAVTA
+3589 KQAAYNDAVSA
-3600 AKTLLDKTAGSNDNK
+3600 AKTLLNKTAGANDNK

-3652 SHLTNAQKANLTEQ
+3652 SHLTDAQKANLTDQ
-3666 IERGTTVAGVQG
+3666 INRGTTVAGVQG

-3693 RQSIASKDT
+3693 RQSIASKDA
-3702 TKSSEDYQDANADLQ
+3702 TKASEDYHDANTDLQ
-3717 NAYNRAV
+3717 NAYNHAV
-3724 SDAEGIISAT
+3724 SEAEGIISAS
-3734 NNPEMNPD
+3734 NNPEMNPN

-3772 TDIGRL
+3772 SDIGRL

-3794 QAPNLAAVTAA
+3794 HAPNLAAVTAA

-3847 TAVTQAEAITNA
+3847 TAVTQAEGITNA

-3877 QAKNDLN
+3877 QAKNNLN
-3884 GDNKVAQAKETAK
+3884 GDNKVAQAKEAAK
-3897 RALASYSNLNN
+3897 HALASYSNLNN

-3923 VADVTAAQNT
+3923 VAGVTAAQNT

-3976 NAQGILDKANGQNM
+3976 NAQGILDKVHGQNM

-3999 NQVTTAKN
+3999 NQVTNAKN

-4036 KQDLTSQIEGATTV
+4036 KQDLTSQIEDATTV
-4050 NGVNSVKTKAQDL
+4050 NGVNGVKTKAQDL

-4068 RLESAIANKDQTKA
+4068 RLQSAIANKDQTKA
-4082 SENYIDADPT
+4082 NENYIDADPT
-4092 KKTAFDNAIIQ
+4092 KKTAFDNAITQ

-4111 HGANKDKQAVEQAIQ
+4111 NGANKDKQAVEQAIQ
-4126 SVTSTENAL
+4126 SVMSTENAL

-4188 LNNAMDQLKQAI
+4188 LNSAMDQLKQAI

-4342 TDKQNAYNTAV
+4342 RDKQNAYNTAV

-4364 QPTLNPS
+4364 QPTLDPS

-4380 NTNKTALNG
+4380 STNKTALNG

-4438 EQLDQAMERLINGIQ
+4438 EQLDQAMERLINGIH

-4461 VNFTDADPEKQ
+4461 VNYTDADPEKQ

-4521 AKNNANQRL
+4521 AKNNANQTL

-4660 HLTNAQKDA
+4660 HLTNAQKEA

-4713 QNYTDASPN
+4713 QNYTDSSPN

-4737 IDQTTNPT
+4737 IDQTTSPT

-4783 SLDNLNNAQKQA
+4783 SLDNLNNAQKQT
-4795 VTNQINGAHTVDEA
+4795 VTDQINGAHTVDEA

-4882 QVNATKQALNG
+4882 QVNAAKQALNG

-4978 YNQAVAKAE
+4978 YKQAVAKAE

-5022 LATAKQNVQQA
+5022 LATAKQNVQHA

-5072 DAMTQLKQGIAD
+5072 DAMTQLKQGIANKAQIKGSENYHDADTDKQTAYDNAVTKAEELLKQTTNPTMDPNTIQQALTKVNDTNQALNGNQKLADAKQAAKTNLGTLDHLNDAQKQALTTQVEQAPDIATVNNVKQNAQNLNNAMTNLNNALQDKTETLNSINFTDADKAKKDAYTNAVAHAEDILSKANGSNASQTEVEQAMQRVNEAKQALNGSDNVQRAKDAAKQVITNANDLNQAQKDALKQQVDAAQTVANVNTIKQTAQDLNQAMTQLKQGIAD

-5133 QQVNQAKGDLNGNHN
+5133 QQVTQAKGDLNGNHN

-5248 VLAPDTV
+5248 VLTPDTV

-5275 AQAKQDALANLDT
+5275 AHAKQDAIANLDT

-5348 ADVDKQTAY
+5348 ADADKQTAY

-5390 AKNSLNGEAKL
+5390 AKNGLNGEAKL

-5410 AVSGMTHLNDAQ
+5410 AVNAMTHLNDAQ
-5422 KQALKGQIDQSPEI
+5422 KQALKGQIDQSAEI
-5436 ATVNQVKQTATSLDQ
+5436 ATVTQVKQTATSLDQ
-5451 AMDQLSQ
+5451 AMNQLSQ
-5458 AINDKDQILADG
+5458 AINDKTQTLTDG

-5538 ANLTHLND
+5538 LNLTHLND

-5559 PLVTDVTTINQ
+5559 PLVTDVTSINQ
-5570 KAQTLDHAME
+5570 KAQALDHAME
-5580 LLRNSVADNQTTLAS
+5580 LLRNSIADNQATLAS

-5609 NKAVTA
+5609 NQAVTA

-5627 MNPDDVNGAT
+5627 MNPDDVNRAT

-5652 LAAAKQQ
+5652 LVAAKQQ

-5676 QLQSQITQSS
+5676 QLQSQIARSS

-5720 RGNFINAD
+5720 RGNFVNAD
-5728 TDKQTAYNTAVNEA
+5728 TDKQTAYTTAVNEA
-5742 AAMINKQTGQNANQT
+5742 EAMINKQTGQNANQT

-5835 QSIQDNAATKAN
+5835 ESIQDNAATKAN

-5880 NNAINQAAATVNTTK
+5880 NNAINQAATTVNTTK

-5902 KLQNDKDHAK
+5902 KLQNDKDRAK

-5932 IDSETTRTAVK
+5932 IDSESTRTAVNH
-5943 QDLTE
+5943 DLAET
-5948 AQALDQLMD
+5948 QALDQLMD

-6003 TINKGNVS
+6003 TINKGNVT
-6011 SATQAVI
+6011 SATQAVT

-6236 AYQAAVQNAK
+6236 AYQAAVQHAK
-6246 DLINQTN
+6246 DLINQTS

-6360 KDAYQAAVQNAKD
+6360 KDAYQAAVQHAKD

-6461 TLKNKVDQVNTDK
+6461 TLKNKVDQVNVDK
-6474 AQPNYTEASTDKKE
+6474 VQPNYTEASTDKKE

-6503 TNGSNANKDAVEQAL
+6503 NNGSNANKDAVEQAL

-6548 THLNADQIATAKQNI
+6548 THLNTDQIASAKQNI

-6573 ELVDQATQLNQS
+6573 KLVDQATQLNQS
-6585 MDQLQQAVNE
+6585 MDQLQQAVND
-6595 HANVEQTVDYTQA
+6595 HTNVEQTVDYTQA
-6608 DSDKQN
+6608 DSDKQK

-6629 NANKQQVDQAL
+6629 NANKHQVDQAL

-6707 MDQLSQE
+6707 MNQLSQE

-6729 NADTQVKQVYDEAVD
+6729 NADTQVKRVYDEAVD
-6744 KAKQALDKST
+6744 KAKEALNKAT

-6761 QVIKLNDAITAAKK
+6761 EVIKLNDAVTAAKQ
-6775 ALNGEERLNNRKAEA
+6775 ALNGEERLNNRKSEA

-6801 NAQRQLAIQQ
+6801 NAQKQLAIQQ

-6818 NKASRAINRATKLDN
+6818 NKASRAINRAVQLDD

-6838 QQYIDEQHL
+6838 QQYIDEHHL
-6847 GVISSTNYI
+6847 DVISSTNYI

-6866 DNAIANAAHELDK
+6866 DNAITNAAHELDK
-6879 VQGNAIAKAE
+6879 VQGSAIAKAE
-6889 AEQLKQNIIDAQN
+6889 AEQLKQHIIDAQK
-6902 ALNGDQNLAN
+6902 ALNGDQNLAT
-6912 AKDKANAFVNSLNG
+6912 AKDKANAFVDTLNG
-6926 LNQQQQDLAHKA
+6926 LNQQQQDLAHQA
-6938 INNADTVSDV
+6938 INNADTVTGIANIIND
-6948 TDIVNNQIDLN
+6948 QIDLN
-6959 DAMETLKHLVDNEIP
+6959 NAMETLKHLVDNEIP
-6974 NAEQTVNYQNA
+6974 TAEQTVNYQNA
-6985 DDNAK
+6985 DDAAK
-6990 TNFDDA
+6990 SNFDDA

-7001 TLLNSDNTNVNDIN
+7001 ALINSDNTNVNDIN
-7015 GAIQTVNDA
+7015 GAIQAVKDA
-7024 IHNLNGDQRLQD
+7024 IQNLNGEQRLQE
-7036 AKDKAIQSI
+7036 AKDKAIQ
-7045 NQALANKLKEIE
+7045 NVNKVLADKLKEIE

-7091 AVSQVQ
+7091 DVSQVQ
-7097 TAGNHA
+7097 TAGNQA

-7123 DKQVQSLIDEID
+7123 DKQVQALIDEID

-7158 GHNGINNAMTKE
+7158 GHNDISNAMTKE
-7170 EIEQAKAQLAQAL
+7170 EIE
-7183 QDIKDLVKA
+7183 
-7192 KEDAKQDVDKQV
+7192 
-7204 QALIDEIDQNP
+7204 
-7215 NLTDKEKQALKDR
+7215 
-7228 INQILQQGH
+7228 H
-7237 NGINNAMTKEE
+7237 
-7248 IEQAKAQLAQALQD
+7248 AKAQLAQALQD

-7271 NAKQDI
+7271 NAKQDV
-7277 DKRVQALIDEIDQNP
+7277 DKQVQALIDEIDRNP

-7320 LTKEEIEQAKAQ
+7320 MTKEEIEHAKAQ
-7332 LAQALQDIKDLVKA
+7332 LAQAIQEIKDLVKA
-7346 KEDAKNAIKALA
+7346 KENAKNAIKALA

-7390 LQNVENAQTIDQL
+7390 LENIENAQTKDQL
-7403 NRGLNLGLDDIRNTH
+7403 NQELNLGLDDIRNTH
-7418 VWEVDEQPAVNEI
+7418 VWEVDAQPAVNEI

-7464 IDQLSAEVIDTPST
+7464 IDQLTAEVIDTPST
-7478 ATISDSLTA
+7478 ESISDSLTA

-7506 VVEKELSVVKQ
+7506 VVEKELTVVKQ

-7522 IENAAQQKIDEIN
+7522 IENAAQQKINDIN
-7535 NSVTLTLEQKE
+7535 NHATLTPEQKE

-7552 NKLKQQAIDYI
+7552 NKLKQQAIEQI
-7563 NNAPDVHS
+7563 NNAADVHT
-7571 VEEIQQQEQAHIEQF
+7571 VEEVQRQEQAHIEQF
-7586 YPEQFTIEQAK
+7586 NPDQFTIDQAK
-7597 SNAIKSIEDAIQHM
+7597 SNAIKSITDAIQHM
-7611 IDEIKARTD
+7611 IDEINASKD
-7620 LTDKEKQEAIAKLNQ
+7620 LTDKEKQEAISKLNQ

-7642 AIQRAQSIDEISEQL
+7642 AVQRAQSIDEITQQL
-7657 EQFKAQMKA
+7657 DQFKAQLKA
-7666 ANPTAKEL
+7666 TNPLAKEL
-7674 AKRKQEA
+7674 EKRKKVA
-7681 ISRIKDFS
+7681 ISKIKDIS
-7689 NEKINSI
+7689 TDKIDRI
-7696 RNSEIGTTDEKQ
+7696 RNSTIGTAEERQ
-7708 AAMNQINEIVL
+7708 AAMNRINEIVL

-7729 TLQQVEAA
+7729 TPQQVEAA

-7744 ISAVQIVI
+7744 ILAVQIVT
-7752 SDRAKQSSSTGNES
+7752 SDHSKHSSNSDGQS
-7766 NSHLTIGYGTAN
+7766 NSHISIGYGTVN
-7778 HPFNSSTIGHKKKI
+7778 HPYNSTTSGHKKKLDQD
-7792 DEDDDIDP
+7792 DEIDP
-7800 LHMRHFS
+7800 LHMRHFGDRI
-7807 NNFGNVIKN
+7807 GNVIKN
-7816 AIGVVGISGL
+7816 ALGVVGISGL

-7851 NNKDSIKETL
+7851 NSKDKKKGSIEG
-7861 DDTKHLPLLFAKR
+7861 TKHLPLLFAKR
-7874 RRKEDEEDVTVEEKD
+7874 RRKEDEE
-7889 TLNNGE
+7889 N
-7895 SLDKVKHTPFFLPKR
+7895 
-7910 RRKEDEED
+7910 

-7938 ILIAKRR
+7938 LLIAKRR

-7962 DDAPLLLAK
+7962 EDAPLLLAK

-7987 KNLLK
+7987 KKPSKKVAAKKKKKK
-7992 S
+7992 SKKNKK

>member
-1 MGNGAEHSKTINVV
+1 MNYRDKIQKFSIRKYTVGTFSTVIATLVFLGFNTSQAHAAETNQPASVVKQKQQSNNEQTENRESQVQNSQNSQNGQSLSATHENEQPNISQANLVDQKVAQSSTTNDEQPASQNVNTKKDSATAATTQPDKEQSKHKQNESQSANKNGNDNRAAHVENHEANVVTASDSSDNGNVQHDRNELQAFFDANYHDYRFIDRENADSGTFNYVKGIFDKINTLLGSNDPINNKDLQLAYKELEQAVALIRTMPQRQQTSRRSNRIQTRSVESRAAEPRSVSDYQNANSSYYVENANDGSGYPVGTYINASSKGAPYNLPTTPWNTLKASDSKEIALMTAKQTGDGYQWVIKFNKGHAPHQNMIFWFALPADQVPVGRTDFVTVNSDGTNVQWSHGAGAGANKPLQQMWEYGVNDPHRSHDFKIRNRSGQVIYGWPTVHIYSLEDLSRASDYFSEAGATPATKAFGRQNFEYINGQKPAESPGVPKVYTFIGQGDASYTISFKTQGPTVNKLYYAAGGRALEYNQLFMYSQLYVESTQDHQQRLNGLRQVVNRTYRIGTTKRVEVSQGNVQTKKVLESTNLNIDDFVDDPLSYVKTPSNKVLGFYSNNANTNAFRPGGAQQLNEYQLSQLFTDQKLQEAARTRNPIRLMIGFDYPDAYGNSETLVPVNLTVLPEIQHNIKFFKNDDTQNIAEKPFSKQAGHPVFYVYAGNQGNASVNLGGSVTSIQPLRINLTSNENFTDKDWQITGIPRTLHIENSTNRPNNARERNIELVGNLLPGDYFGTIRFGRKEQLFEIGVKPHTPTITTTAEQLRGTALQKVPVNISGIPLDPSALVYLVAPTNQTTNGGSEADQIPSGYTILATGTPDGVHNTITIRPQDYVVFIPPVGKQIRAVVYYNKVVASNMSNAVTILPDDIPPTINNPVGINAKYYRGDEVNFTMGVSDRHSGIKNTTITTLPNGWTSNLTKADKNNGSLSITGRVSMNQAFNSDITFKVSATDNVNNTTNDSQSKHVSIHVGKISEDAHPIVLGNTEKVVVVNPTAVSNDEKQSIITAFMNKNQNIRGYLASTDPVTVDNNGNVTLHYRDGSSTTLDATNVMTYEPVVKPEYQTVNAAKTATVTIAKGQSFSIGDIKQYFTLSNGQPIPSGTFTNITSDRTIPTAQEVSQMNAGTQLYHITATNAYHKDSEDFYISLKIIDVKQPEGDQRVYRTSTYDLTTDEISKVKQAFINANRDVITLAEGDISVTNTPNGANVSTITVNINKGRLTKSFASNLANMNFLRWVNFPQDYTVTWTNAKIANRPTDGGLSWSDDHKSLIYRYDATLGTQFTTNDILTMLKATTTVPGLRNNITGNEKSQAEAGGRPNFRTTGYSQSNATTDGQRQFTLNGQVIQVLDIINPSNGYGGQPVTNSNTRANHSNSTVVNVNEPAANGAGAFTIDHVVKSNSTHNASDAVYKAQLYLTPYGPKQYVEHLNQNTGNTTDAINIYFVPSDLVNPTISVGNYTNHQVFSGETFTNTITANDNFGVQSVTVPNTSQITGTVDNNHQHVSATAPNVTSATNKTINLLATDTSGNTATTSFNVTVKPLRDKYRVGTSSTAANPVRIANISNNATVSQADQTTIINSLTFTETVPNRSYARASANEITSKTVSNVSRTGNNANVTVTVTYQDGTTSTVTVPVKHVIPEIVAHSHYTVQGQDFPAGNGSSASDYFKLSNGSDIADATITWVSGQAPNKDNTRIGEDITVTAHILIDGETTPITKTATYKVVRTVPKHVFETARGVLYPGVSDMYDAKQYVKPVNNSWSTNAQHMNFQFVGTYGPNKDVVGISTRLIRVTYDNRQTEDLTILSKVKPDPPRIDANSVTYKAGLTNQEIKVNNVLNNSSVKLFKADNTPLNVTNITHGSGFSSVVTVSDALPNGGIKAKSSISMNNVTYTTQDEHGQVVTVTRNESVDSNDSATVTVTPQLQATTEGAVFIKGGDGFDFGHVERFIQNPPHGATVAWHDSPDTWKNTVGNTHKTAVVTLPNGQGTRNVEVPVKVYPVANAKAPSRDVKGQNLTNGTDAMNYITFDPNTNTNGITAAWANRQQPNNQQAGVQHLNVDVTYPGISAAKRVPVTVNVYQFEFPQTTYTTTVGGTLASGTQASGYAHMQNATGLPTDGFTYKWNRDTTGTNDANWSAMNKPNVAKVVNAKYDVIYNGHTFATSLPAKFVVKDVQPAKPTVTETAAGAITIAPGANQTVNTHAGNVTTYADKLVIKRNGNVVTTFTRRNNTSPWVKEASAATVAGIAGTNNGITVAAGTFNPADTIQVVATQGSGETVSDEQRSDDFTVVAPQPNQATTKIWQNGHIDITPNNPSGHLINPTQAMDIAYTEKVGNGAEHSKTINVV

-409 NSALRTAKTKLDE
+409 NSALKTAKTKLDE

-519 TSVATFNEK
+519 ASIAAFNEK

-552 RQNVTAANAAKTALD
+552 RQNVTAANAAKSALD

-640 AANQAKSDLDHARQ
+640 TANQAKSDLDHARQ
-654 ALTPDKAPLQNAKTQ
+654 ALTPDKAPLQTAKTQ

-804 KSGQNYTDATP
+804 KSDQNYTDATP

-905 IKQTTH
+905 IKQTTQ

-1100 ATSAVTSNKNALNGD
+1100 ATSAVTSNKNALNGY

-1222 QVTEAMNQLNS
+1222 QVTEAMNQVNS

-1272 INSGTTVAGVHT
+1272 INSGTTVAGVQT

-1390 QKNNLISQISSATR
+1390 QKNNLISQITSATR

-1415 QHLDQAMASLQSGI
+1415 QHLDQAMASLQNGI

-1537 KQSANSLDGAMGNLQ
+1537 KQNANSLDGAMGNLQ

-1641 KQKDALKTQAN
+1641 KQKDALKAQAN

-1663 QRNATE
+1663 QHNATE

-1746 RLRVAKQNANTA
+1746 RLREAKQNANTA

-1806 IANETTVKAS
+1806 IANETTVKTS

-1823 SNNQSTYNSAVSNAK
+1823 PNNQSTYNSAVSNAK

-1891 TNNQKSAISTQI
+1891 TNNQKSAISSQI
-1903 DRAGHVSEVTAAK
+1903 DRAGHVSEVTATK

-2042 NTGTQ
+2042 NTSTQ

-2192 NGQNYLDATGS
+2192 NGQNYLDATER

-2371 LNGDAKLA
+2371 LNGDAKL
-2379 EAKAAAKQNLGTLN
+2379 
-2393 HITNA
+2393 
-2398 QRTDLEGQIN
+2398 
-2408 QATTVDGVNTVKTNA
+2408 
-2423 NTLDGAMNSLQG
+2423 
-2435 SINDKDATLRN
+2435 
-2446 QNYLDADESKR
+2446 
-2457 NAYTQA
+2457 
-2463 VTAAEGILNKQTGG
+2463 
-2477 NTSKADVDNAL
+2477 
-2488 NAVTRAKAALNGA
+2488 
-2501 ENLRNAKTSATN
+2501 
-2513 TINGLPNLTQLQK
+2513 
-2526 DNLKHQVE
+2526 
-2534 QAQNVAGVNGV
+2534 
-2545 KDKGNTLNT
+2545 
-2554 AMGALRTSIQ
+2554 
-2564 NDNTTKTS
+2564 
-2572 QNYLD
+2572 
-2577 ASDSNKNN
+2577 
-2585 YNTAVNNANGVIN
+2585 
-2598 ATNNPNMD
+2598 
-2606 ANAINGM
+2606 
-2613 ANQVNTT
+2613 
-2620 KAALNGVQNLAQAK
+2620 
-2634 TNATNTINNAHD
+2634 
-2646 LNQKQKD
+2646 
-2653 ALKTQVNNA
+2653 
-2662 QRVSDANNVQHTAT
+2662 
-2676 ELNGAM
+2676 
-2682 TALKAAIADK
+2682 
-2692 ERTKA
+2692 
-2697 SGNYVNADQE
+2697 
-2707 KRQAYDSKVTN
+2707 
-2718 AENIIN
+2718 
-2724 GTPNATLTVNDVNSA
+2724 
-2739 TSQVNAAKT
+2739 
-2748 ALNGDNNL
+2748 
-2756 RVAKENA
+2756 
-2763 NNTIDGLAQLNNAQ
+2763 
-2777 KAKLKEQVQSAT
+2777 
-2789 TLEGVQTVKNSSQ
+2789 
-2802 TLNTAMKGL
+2802 
-2811 RDSIANEATIKAGQ
+2811 
-2825 NYTDASPTNRNEY
+2825 
-2838 DSAVTAAKAII
+2838 
-2849 NQTSNPTM
+2849 
-2857 EPNTITQAT
+2857 
-2866 SQVTTKEHALNGA
+2866 
-2879 QNLAQAKTTAK
+2879 
-2890 NNLNNLTSIN
+2890 
-2900 NAQKDALTR
+2900 
-2909 SIDGATTVAGVNQ
+2909 
-2922 ETAKATELNNAMHS
+2922 
-2936 LQNGIN
+2936 
-2942 DEAQTK
+2942 
-2948 QTQKYLD
+2948 
-2955 AEPIKKSAYDQAVNA
+2955 
-2970 AKAILTKASGQ
+2970 
-2981 NVDKAAVE
+2981 
-2989 QALQNVNST
+2989 
-2998 KTALNGDAKLNE
+2998 NE

-3128 NGIQNLER
+3128 NGIQNLDR

-3301 RDNAQTLNSAM
+3301 RDNAQTLNTAM

-3333 ASPNNRSE
+3333 ASQNKQTDYN
-3341 YDSAVTAAKAII
+3341 SAVTAAKAII
-3353 DQTTSPSM
+3353 GQTTSPSM

-3476 QILNKAQGPNTA
+3476 QILNKAQGPNTS
-3488 KDNVESALQN
+3488 KDGVETALEN

-3509 QNVANAKST
+3509 QNVANAKTT

-3532 QKEALKTQIEGAST
+3532 QKEALKSQIEGATT

-3566 LQSGINDEAATK
+3566 LQNGINDEAATK
-3578 AAQKYTDADRD
+3578 AAQKYTDADRE

-3627 AKTALNGDA
+3627 AKTALNGDE

-3643 TAKQQLATM
+3643 TAKQQVATM
-3652 SHLTNAQKANLTEQ
+3652 SHLTDAQKANLTSQ
-3666 IERGTTVAGVQG
+3666 IESGTTVAGVQG

-3693 RQSIASKDT
+3693 RQSIASKDA

-3717 NAYNRAV
+3717 NAYNDAV
-3724 SDAEGIISAT
+3724 TNAEGIISAT
-3734 NNPEMNPD
+3734 NNSEMNPD

-3772 TDIGRL
+3772 SDIGRL

-3884 GDNKVAQAKETAK
+3884 GDNKVAQAKESAK

-3923 VADVTAAQNT
+3923 VAGVTAAQNT

-3976 NAQGILDKANGQNM
+3976 NAQGILDKAHGQNM

-4050 NGVNSVKTKAQDL
+4050 NGVNGVKTKAQDL

-4068 RLESAIANKDQTKA
+4068 RLQSAIANKDQTKA

-4092 KKTAFDNAIIQ
+4092 KKTAFDNAITQ

-4147 ATQAIDNLTHLN
+4147 AIQAIDNLTHLN

-4200 ADHDTIVAGGNYTNA
+4200 ADHDTIVASGNYTNA

-4322 RNSIANKDEVKASQP
+4322 RNSIANKDDVKASQP

-4342 TDKQNAYNTAV
+4342 RDKQNAYNTAV
-4353 TSAENIINATS
+4353 TNAENIINATS
-4364 QPTLNPS
+4364 QPTLDPS

-4380 NTNKTALNG
+4380 STNKTALNG

-4521 AKNNANQRL
+4521 AKNNANQTL

-4599 AYNEAVRNAEN
+4599 AYNEAVHNAEN

-4624 VEAAMNQVNT
+4624 VEAAMNQVNA

-4660 HLTNAQKDA
+4660 HLTNAQKEA

-4679 VAEAQGNE
+4679 VAEAQGND

-4713 QNYTDASPN
+4713 QNYTDASQN

-4737 IDQTTNPT
+4737 IDQTTSPT

-4778 TQSLG
+4778 SQSLG
-4783 SLDNLNNAQKQA
+4783 SLDNLNNAQKQT
-4795 VTNQINGAHTVDEA
+4795 VTDQINGAHTVDEA

-4871 ATQTEVEQAIQ
+4871 ATQAEVEQAIK
-4882 QVNATKQALNG
+4882 QVNAAKQALNG

-4987 ALISGTPD
+4987 ALISATPD

-5022 LATAKQNVQQA
+5022 LATAKQNVQHA

-5045 DEYNKQITQ
+5045 DEYSKQITQ

-5072 DAMTQLKQGIAD
+5072 DAMTQLKQGIAN
-5084 KDQTKANGNFVNADT
+5084 KAQIKGSENYHDADT
-5099 DKQNAYNN
+5099 DKQTAYDN
-5107 AVAHAEQIISGTP
+5107 AVTKAEELLKQTTNPTMDP
-5120 NANVDPQQ
+5120 NTIQ
-5128 VAQAL
+5128 QAL
-5133 QQVNQAKGDLNGNHN
+5133 TKVNDTNQALNGN
-5148 LQVAKDNANTA
+5148 Q
-5159 IDQLPNLNQP
+5159 
-5169 QKTALKDQVSHA
+5169 
-5181 ELVTGVNAIK
+5181 
-5191 QNADALN
+5191 
-5198 NAMGTLK
+5198 
-5205 QQIQANSQVP
+5205 
-5215 QSVDF
+5215 
-5220 TQADQD
+5220 
-5226 KQQAYNNAANQ
+5226 
-5237 AQQIAN
+5237 
-5243 GTPTP
+5243 
-5248 VLAPDTV
+5248 
-5255 TQAVTT
+5255 
-5261 MNQAKDA
+5261 
-5268 LNGDEKL
+5268 KL
-5275 AQAKQDALANLDT
+5275 ADAKQDAKTTLGTLDH
-5288 LRDLN
+5288 LN
-5293 QPQRDALRNQINQ
+5293 DAQK
-5306 AQALATV
+5306 QALTTQVEQAPDIATV
-5313 EQTKQNAQNVNTAMG
+5313 NNVKQNAQNLNNAMTNLNNALQDKTETLNSINFTDADQAKKDAYTNAVSHAEGILSKANGSNASQTEVEQAMQRVNEAKQALNGNDNVQRAKDAAKQVITNANDLNQAQKDALKQQVDAAQTVANVNTIKQTAQDLNQAMTQ
-5328 NLKQGIANK
+5328 LKQGIANK

-5348 ADVDKQTAY
+5348 ADADKQTAY

-5378 DDITRALTQVTD
+5378 DEITRALTQVTD
-5390 AKNSLNGEAKL
+5390 AKNGLNGEAKL

-5458 AINDKDQILADG
+5458 AINDKAQTLADG

-5609 NKAVTA
+5609 NQSVTA

-5880 NNAINQAAATVNTTK
+5880 NNAINQAATTVNTTK

-5982 KQAYDEAV
+5982 KQSYDEAV

-6053 ALENQINNATTRDK
+6053 ALENQINNATTR
-6067 VAEIIAQA
+6067 
-6075 QALNEAMKAL
+6075 
-6085 KESIKDQPQT
+6085 
-6095 EASSKFINE
+6095 
-6104 DQAQKDAYTQAVQ
+6104 
-6117 HAKDLINKTTDPT
+6117 
-6130 LAKSI
+6130 
-6135 IDQATQAVTDA
+6135 
-6146 KNNLHGDQK
+6146 
-6155 LAQDKQRA
+6155 
-6163 TETLNNLSNLN
+6163 
-6174 TPQRQALENQI
+6174 
-6185 NNAAT
+6185 
-6190 RGEVAQKLTEA
+6190 GEVAQKLTEA

-6215 QDQQQTEA
+6215 QDQQQTE
-6223 GSKFINEDKPQKD
+6223 
-6236 AYQAAVQNAK
+6236 
-6246 DLINQTN
+6246 
-6253 NPTLDKAQ
+6253 
-6261 VEQLTQAVN
+6261 
-6270 QAKDNLHGDQKLA
+6270 
-6283 DDKQHA
+6283 
-6289 VTDLNQLNGLNNPQR
+6289 
-6304 QALESQI
+6304 
-6311 NNAATRDEVAQKL
+6311 
-6324 AEAKA
+6324 
-6329 LDQAMQA
+6329 
-6336 LRNSIQDQQQT
+6336 
-6347 ESGSKFINEDKPQ
+6347 SGSKFINEDKPQ
-6360 KDAYQAAVQNAKD
+6360 K
-6373 LINQTGNPTLDK
+6373 
-6385 SQVEQLTQ
+6385 
-6393 AVTTAKDNLH
+6393 
-6403 GDQKLARDQQQAVT
+6403 
-6417 TVNALPN
+6417 
-6424 LNHAQQQAL
+6424 
-6433 TDAINAAPTRTEV
+6433 
-6446 AQHVQTATELDHAME
+6446 
-6461 TLKNKVDQVNTDK
+6461 
-6474 AQPNYTEASTDKKE
+6474 
-6488 AVDQALQAAQ
+6488 
-6498 SITDP
+6498 
-6503 TNGSNANKDAVEQAL
+6503 
-6518 TKLQEKENELNGNE
+6518 
-6532 RVAEA
+6532 
-6537 KTQAKQTIDQL
+6537 
-6548 THLNADQIATAKQNI
+6548 
-6563 DQATKLQPIA
+6563 
-6573 ELVDQATQLNQS
+6573 
-6585 MDQLQQAVNE
+6585 
-6595 HANVEQTVDYTQA
+6595 
-6608 DSDKQN
+6608 
-6614 AYKQAIADAENVLKQ
+6614 
-6629 NANKQQVDQAL
+6629 
-6640 QNILNAKQAL
+6640 
-6650 NGDERVAL
+6650 
-6658 AKTNGKHDIDQLNA
+6658 
-6672 LNNAQQDG
+6672 
-6680 FKGRIDQSNDLNQI
+6680 
-6694 QQIVDE
+6694 
-6700 AKALNRA
+6700 
-6707 MDQLSQE
+6707 
-6714 ITGNEGRTKGSTNYV
+6714 
-6729 NADTQVKQVYDEAVD
+6729 
-6744 KAKQALDKST
+6744 
-6754 GQNLTAE
+6754 
-6761 QVIKLNDAITAAKK
+6761 
-6775 ALNGEERLNNRKAEA
+6775 
-6790 LQRLDQLTHLN
+6790 
-6801 NAQRQLAIQQ
+6801 
-6811 INNAETL
+6811 
-6818 NKASRAINRATKLDN
+6818 
-6833 AMGAV
+6833 
-6838 QQYIDEQHL
+6838 
-6847 GVISSTNYI
+6847 
-6856 NADDNLKANY
+6856 
-6866 DNAIANAAHELDK
+6866 
-6879 VQGNAIAKAE
+6879 
-6889 AEQLKQNIIDAQN
+6889 
-6902 ALNGDQNLAN
+6902 
-6912 AKDKANAFVNSLNG
+6912 
-6926 LNQQQQDLAHKA
+6926 
-6938 INNADTVSDV
+6938 
-6948 TDIVNNQIDLN
+6948 
-6959 DAMETLKHLVDNEIP
+6959 
-6974 NAEQTVNYQNA
+6974 
-6985 DDNAK
+6985 
-6990 TNFDDA
+6990 
-6996 KRLAN
+6996 
-7001 TLLNSDNTNVNDIN
+7001 
-7015 GAIQTVNDA
+7015 
-7024 IHNLNGDQRLQD
+7024 
-7036 AKDKAIQSI
+7036 
-7045 NQALANKLKEIE
+7045 
-7057 ASNATDQDK
+7057 
-7066 LIAKNKAE
+7066 
-7074 ELANSIIN
+7074 
-7082 NINKATSNQ
+7082 
-7091 AVSQVQ
+7091 
-7097 TAGNHA
+7097 
-7103 IEQVHANEIPK
+7103 
-7114 AKIDANKDV
+7114 
-7123 DKQVQSLIDEID
+7123 
-7135 RNPNLTDKEKQALK
+7135 
-7149 DRINQILQQ
+7149 
-7158 GHNGINNAMTKE
+7158 
-7170 EIEQAKAQLAQAL
+7170 
-7183 QDIKDLVKA
+7183 
-7192 KEDAKQDVDKQV
+7192 
-7204 QALIDEIDQNP
+7204 
-7215 NLTDKEKQALKDR
+7215 
-7228 INQILQQGH
+7228 
-7237 NGINNAMTKEE
+7237 
-7248 IEQAKAQLAQALQD
+7248 
-7262 IKDLVKAKE
+7262 
-7271 NAKQDI
+7271 
-7277 DKRVQALIDEIDQNP
+7277 
-7292 NLTDKEKQ
+7292 
-7300 ALKDRINQ
+7300 
-7308 ILQQGHNDINNA
+7308 
-7320 LTKEEIEQAKAQ
+7320 
-7332 LAQALQDIKDLVKA
+7332 
-7346 KEDAKNAIKALA
+7346 
-7358 NAKRDQ
+7358 
-7364 INSNPDLTPEQKA
+7364 
-7377 KALKEIDEAEKRA
+7377 
-7390 LQNVENAQTIDQL
+7390 
-7403 NRGLNLGLDDIRNTH
+7403 
-7418 VWEVDEQPAVNEI
+7418 
-7431 FEATPEQ
+7431 
-7438 ILVNGE
+7438 
-7444 LIVHRDDIITEQDI
+7444 
-7458 LAHINL
+7458 
-7464 IDQLSAEVIDTPST
+7464 
-7478 ATISDSLTA
+7478 
-7487 KVEVTL
+7487 
-7493 LDGSKVIVNVPVK
+7493 
-7506 VVEKELSVVKQ
+7506 
-7517 QAIES
+7517 
-7522 IENAAQQKIDEIN
+7522 
-7535 NSVTLTLEQKE
+7535 
-7546 AAIAEV
+7546 
-7552 NKLKQQAIDYI
+7552 
-7563 NNAPDVHS
+7563 
-7571 VEEIQQQEQAHIEQF
+7571 
-7586 YPEQFTIEQAK
+7586 
-7597 SNAIKSIEDAIQHM
+7597 
-7611 IDEIKARTD
+7611 
-7620 LTDKEKQEAIAKLNQ
+7620 
-7635 LKEQAIQ
+7635 
-7642 AIQRAQSIDEISEQL
+7642 
-7657 EQFKAQMKA
+7657 
-7666 ANPTAKEL
+7666 
-7674 AKRKQEA
+7674 
-7681 ISRIKDFS
+7681 
-7689 NEKINSI
+7689 
-7696 RNSEIGTTDEKQ
+7696 
-7708 AAMNQINEIVL
+7708 
-7719 ETIRDINNAH
+7719 
-7729 TLQQVEAA
+7729 
-7737 LNNGIAR
+7737 
-7744 ISAVQIVI
+7744 
-7752 SDRAKQSSSTGNES
+7752 
-7766 NSHLTIGYGTAN
+7766 
-7778 HPFNSSTIGHKKKI
+7778 
-7792 DEDDDIDP
+7792 
-7800 LHMRHFS
+7800 
-7807 NNFGNVIKN
+7807 
-7816 AIGVVGISGL
+7816 
-7826 LASFWFFIAKRRRKE
+7826 
-7841 DEEEELEIRD
+7841 
-7851 NNKDSIKETL
+7851 
-7861 DDTKHLPLLFAKR
+7861 
-7874 RRKEDEEDVTVEEKD
+7874 
-7889 TLNNGE
+7889 
-7895 SLDKVKHTPFFLPKR
+7895 
-7910 RRKEDEED
+7910 
-7918 VEVTN
+7918 
-7923 ENTDEKVLQDNEHSP
+7923 
-7938 ILIAKRR
+7938 
-7945 KDKEVDVET
+7945 
-7954 TTSIESNE
+7954 
-7962 DDAPLLLAK
+7962 
-7971 KKNQKDNQ
+7971 
-7979 SKGKKSAS
+7979 
-7987 KNLLK
+7987 
-7992 S
+7992 

>member
-1 MGNGAEHSKTINVV
+1 MNYRDKIQKFSIRKYTVGTFSTVIATLVFLGFNTSQAHAAETNQPASVVKQKQQSNNEQTENRESQVQNSQNSQNGQSLSATHENEQPNISQANLVDQKVAQSSTTNDEQPASQNVNTKKDSATAATTQPDKEQSKHKQNESQSANKNGNDNRAAHVENHEANVVTASDSSDNGNVQHDRNELQAFFDANYHDYRFIDRENADSGTFNYVKGIFDKINTLLGSNDPINNKDLQLAYKELEQAVALIRTMPQRQQTSRRSNRIQTRSVESRAAEPRSVSDYQNANSSYYVENANDGSGYPVGTYINASSKGAPYNLPTTPWNTLKASDSKEIALMTAKQTGDGYQWVIKFNKGHAPHQNMIFWFALPADQVPVGRTDFVTVNSDGTNVQWSHGAGAGANKPLQQMWEYGVNDPHRSHDFKIRNRSGQVIYDWPTVHIYSLEDLSRASDYFSEAGATPATKAFGRQNFEYINGQKPAESPGVPKVYTFIGQGDASYTISFKTQGPTVNKLYYAAGGRALEYNQLFMYSQLYVESTQDHQQRLNGLRQVVNRTYRIGTTKRVEVSQGNVQTKKVLESTNLNIDDFVDDPLSYVKTPSNKVLGFYSNNANTNAFRPGGAQQLNEYQLSQLFTDQKLQEAARTRNPIRLMIGFDYPDAYGNSETLVPVNLTVLPEIQHNIKFFKNDDTQNIAEKPFSKQAGHPVFYVYAGNQGNASVNLGGSVTSIQPLRINLTSNENFTDKDWQITGIPRTLHIENSTNRPNNARERNIELVGNLLPGDYFGTIRFGRKEQLFEIRVKPHTPTITTTAEQLRGTALQKVPVNISGIPLDPSALVYLVAPTNQTTNGGSEADQIPSGYTILATGTPDGVHNTITIRPQDYVVFIPPVGKQIRAVVYYNKVVASNMSNAVTILPDDIPPTINNPVGINAKYYRGDEVNFTMGVSDRHSGIKNTTITTLPNGWTSNLTKADKNNGSLSITGRVSMNQAFNSDITFKVSATDNVNNTTNDSQSKHVSIHVGKISEDAHPIVLGNTEKVVVVNPTAVSNDEKQSIITAFMNKNQNIRGYLASTDPVTVDNNGNVTLHYRDGSSTTLDATNVMTYEPVVKPEYQTVNAAKTATVTIAKGQSFSIGDIKQYFTLSNGQPIPSGTFTNITSDRTIPTAQEVSQMNAGTQLYHITATNAYHKDSEDFYISLKIIDVKQPEGDQRVYRTSTYDLTTDEISKVKQAFINANRDVITLAEGDISVTNTPNGANVSTITVNINKGRLTKSFASNLANMNFLRWVNFPQDYTVTWTNAKIANRPTDGGLSWSDDHKSLIYRYDATLGTQITTNDILTMLKATTTVPGLRNNITGNEKSQAEAGGRPNFRTTGYSQSNATTDGQRQFTLNGQVIQVLDIINPSNGYGGQPVTNSNTRANHSNSTVVNVNEPAANGAGAFTIDHVVKSNSTHNASDAVYKAQLYLTPYGPKQYVEHLNQNTGNTTDAINIYFVPSDLVNPTISVGNYTNHQVFSGETFTNTITANDNFGVQSVTVPNTSQITGTVDNNHQHVSATAPNVTSATNKTINLLATDTSGNTATTSFNVTVKPLRDKYRVGTSSTAANPVRIANISNNATVSQADQTTIINSLTFTETVPNRSYARASANEITSKTVSNVSRTGNNANVTVTVTYQDGTTSTVTVPVKHVIPEIVAHSHYTVQGQDFPAGNGSSASDYFKLSNGSDIADATITWVSGQAPNKDNTRIGEDITVTAHILIDGETTPITKTATYKVVRTVPKHVFETARGVLYPGVSDMYDAKQYVKPVNNSWSTNAQHMNFQFVGTYGPNKDVVGISTRLIRVTYDNRQTEDLTILSKVKPDPPRIDANSVTYKAGLTNQEIKVNNVLNNSSVKLFKADNTPLNVTNITHGSGFSSVVTVSDALPNGGIKAKSSISMNNVTYTTQDEHGQVVTVTRNESVDSNDSATVTVTPQLQATTEGAVFIKGGDGFDFGHVERFIQNPPHGATVAWHDSPDTWKNTVGNTHKTAVVTLPNGQGTRNVEVPVKVYPVANAKAPSRDVKGQNLTNGTDAMNYITFDPNTNTNGITAAWANRQQPNNQQAGVQHLNVDVTYPGISAAKRVPVTVNVYQFEFPQTTYTTTVGGTLASGTQASGYAHMQNATGLPTDGFTYKWNRDTTGTNDANWSAMNKPNVAKVVNAKYDVIYNGHTFATSLPAKFVVKDVQPAKPTVTETAAGAITIAPGANQTVNTHAGNVTTYADKLVIKRNGNVVTTFTRRNNTSPWVKEASAATVAGIAGTNNGITVAAGTFNPADTIQVVATQGSGETVSDEQRSDDFTVVAPQPNQATTKIWQNGHIDITPNNPSGHLINPTQAMDIAYTEKVGNGAEHSKTINVV

-409 NSALRTAKTKLDE
+409 NSALKTAKTKLDE

-519 TSVATFNEK
+519 ASIAAFNEK

-552 RQNVTAANAAKTALD
+552 RQNVTAANAAKSALD

-640 AANQAKSDLDHARQ
+640 TANQAKSDLDHARQ
-654 ALTPDKAPLQNAKTQ
+654 ALTPDKAPLQTAKTQ

-804 KSGQNYTDATP
+804 KSDQNYTDATP

-905 IKQTTH
+905 IKQTTQ

-1100 ATSAVTSNKNALNGD
+1100 ATSAVTSNKNALNGY

-1222 QVTEAMNQLNS
+1222 QVTEAMNQVNS

-1272 INSGTTVAGVHT
+1272 INSGTTVAGVQT

-1390 QKNNLISQISSATR
+1390 QKNNLISQITSATR

-1415 QHLDQAMASLQSGI
+1415 QHLDQAMASLQNGI

-1537 KQSANSLDGAMGNLQ
+1537 KQNANSLDGAMGNLQ

-1641 KQKDALKTQAN
+1641 KQKDALKAQAN

-1663 QRNATE
+1663 QHNATE

-1746 RLRVAKQNANTA
+1746 RLREAKQNANTA

-1806 IANETTVKAS
+1806 IANETTVKTS

-1823 SNNQSTYNSAVSNAK
+1823 PNNQSTYNSAVSNAK

-1891 TNNQKSAISTQI
+1891 TNNQKSAISSQI
-1903 DRAGHVSEVTAAK
+1903 DRAGHVSEVTATK

-2042 NTGTQ
+2042 NTSTQ

-2192 NGQNYLDATGS
+2192 NGQNYLDATER

-2501 ENLRNAKTSATN
+2501 DNLRNAKTSATN
-2513 TINGLPNLTQLQK
+2513 TIDGLPNLTQLQK

-2620 KAALNGVQNLAQAK
+2620 KAALNGAQNLAQAK

-2676 ELNGAM
+2676 ELNSAM

-2718 AENIIN
+2718 AENIIS

-2739 TSQVNAAKT
+2739 ASQVNAAKT

-2756 RVAKENA
+2756 RVAKEHA

-2789 TLEGVQTVKNSSQ
+2789 TLDGVQTVKNSSQ

-2825 NYTDASPTNRNEY
+2825 NYTDASPNNRNEY

-2857 EPNTITQAT
+2857 EPNTITQVT
-2866 SQVTTKEHALNGA
+2866 SQVTTKEQALNGA
-2879 QNLAQAKTTAK
+2879 RNLAQAKTTAK

-2942 DEAQTK
+2942 DETQTK

-2955 AEPIKKSAYDQAVNA
+2955 AEPSKKSAYDQAVNA

-3128 NGIQNLER
+3128 NGIQNLDR

-3193 ADKAETKAS
+3193 ADKDETKAS

-3301 RDNAQTLNSAM
+3301 RDNAQTLNTAM

-3333 ASPNNRSE
+3333 ASQNKQTDYN
-3341 YDSAVTAAKAII
+3341 SAVTAAKAII
-3353 DQTTSPSM
+3353 GQTTSPSM

-3476 QILNKAQGPNTA
+3476 QILNKAQGPNTS
-3488 KDNVESALQN
+3488 KDGVETALEN

-3509 QNVANAKST
+3509 QNVANAKTT

-3532 QKEALKTQIEGAST
+3532 QKEALKSQIEGATT

-3566 LQSGINDEAATK
+3566 LQNGINDEAA
-3578 AAQKYTDADRD
+3578 
-3589 KQTAYNDAVTA
+3589 
-3600 AKTLLDKTAGSNDNK
+3600 
-3615 AAVEQALQRVNT
+3615 
-3627 AKTALNGDA
+3627 
-3636 RLNEAKN
+3636 
-3643 TAKQQLATM
+3643 
-3652 SHLTNAQKANLTEQ
+3652 
-3666 IERGTTVAGVQG
+3666 
-3678 IQANAG
+3678 
-3684 TLDQAMNQL
+3684 
-3693 RQSIASKDT
+3693 
-3702 TKSSEDYQDANADLQ
+3702 
-3717 NAYNRAV
+3717 
-3724 SDAEGIISAT
+3724 
-3734 NNPEMNPD
+3734 
-3742 TINQKA
+3742 
-3748 SQVNSAKSAL
+3748 
-3758 NGDEKLAAAKQTAK
+3758 
-3772 TDIGRL
+3772 
-3778 TDLNNAQR
+3778 
-3786 TAANAEVD
+3786 
-3794 QAPNLAAVTAA
+3794 
-3805 KNKATSLNTAMG
+3805 
-3817 NLKHALAEKDNTKRS
+3817 
-3832 VNYTDADQPKQQAYD
+3832 
-3847 TAVTQAEAITNA
+3847 
-3859 NGSNANETQV
+3859 
-3869 QAALNQLN
+3869 
-3877 QAKNDLN
+3877 
-3884 GDNKVAQAKETAK
+3884 
-3897 RALASYSNLNN
+3897 
-3908 AQSTAATSQIDNATT
+3908 
-3923 VADVTAAQNT
+3923 
-3933 ANELNTAMGQ
+3933 
-3943 LQNGINDQN
+3943 
-3952 TVKQQVNFTDADQGK
+3952 
-3967 KDAYTNAVT
+3967 
-3976 NAQGILDKANGQNM
+3976 
-3990 TKAQVEAAL
+3990 
-3999 NQVTTAKN
+3999 
-4007 ALNGDAN
+4007 
-4014 VRQAKSDAKANLGT
+4014 
-4028 LTHLNNAQ
+4028 
-4036 KQDLTSQIEGATTV
+4036 
-4050 NGVNSVKTKAQDL
+4050 
-4063 DGAMQ
+4063 
-4068 RLESAIANKDQTKA
+4068 
-4082 SENYIDADPT
+4082 
-4092 KKTAFDNAIIQ
+4092 
-4103 AESYLNKD
+4103 
-4111 HGANKDKQAVEQAIQ
+4111 
-4126 SVTSTENAL
+4126 
-4135 NGDANLQRAKTE
+4135 
-4147 ATQAIDNLTHLN
+4147 
-4159 TPQKTALKQQ
+4159 
-4169 VNAAQRVSG
+4169 
-4178 VTDLKNSATS
+4178 
-4188 LNNAMDQLKQAI
+4188 
-4200 ADHDTIVAGGNYTNA
+4200 
-4215 SPDKQGAYTDA
+4215 
-4226 YNAAKNIVNGSP
+4226 
-4238 NVITN
+4238 
-4243 AADVTAATQRVNN
+4243 
-4256 AETGLNGDTNL
+4256 
-4267 ATAKQQAKDALRQM
+4267 
-4281 THLSDAQKQ
+4281 
-4290 SITGQIDSATQVT
+4290 
-4303 GVQSVK
+4303 
-4309 DNATNLDNAMNQL
+4309 
-4322 RNSIANKDEVKASQP
+4322 
-4337 YVDAD
+4337 
-4342 TDKQNAYNTAV
+4342 
-4353 TSAENIINATS
+4353 
-4364 QPTLNPS
+4364 
-4371 AVTQAANQV
+4371 
-4380 NTNKTALNG
+4380 
-4389 AQNLANKKQETTA
+4389 
-4402 NINQLSHLNNAQK
+4402 
-4415 QDLNTQVT
+4415 
-4423 NAPNISTVNQVKTKA
+4423 
-4438 EQLDQAMERLINGIQ
+4438 
-4453 DKDQVKQS
+4453 
-4461 VNFTDADPEKQ
+4461 
-4472 TAYNNA
+4472 
-4478 VTAAENI
+4478 
-4485 INQANG
+4485 
-4491 TNANQSQVEAALSTV
+4491 
-4506 TTTKQALNGDRKVTD
+4506 
-4521 AKNNANQRL
+4521 
-4530 STLDNLNNA
+4530 
-4539 QKGAVTGNI
+4539 
-4548 NQAHTVAEVT
+4548 
-4558 QAIQTAQELNTAMGN
+4558 
-4573 LKNSLN
+4573 
-4579 DKDTTLGSQNF
+4579 
-4590 ADADPEKKN
+4590 
-4599 AYNEAVRNAEN
+4599 
-4610 ILNKST
+4610 
-4616 GTNVPKDQ
+4616 
-4624 VEAAMNQVNT
+4624 

-4660 HLTNAQKDA
+4660 HLTNAQKEA

-4713 QNYTDASPN
+4713 QNYTDASQN

-4737 IDQTTNPT
+4737 IDQTTSPT

-4778 TQSLG
+4778 SQSLG
-4783 SLDNLNNAQKQA
+4783 SLDNLNNAQKQT
-4795 VTNQINGAHTVDEA
+4795 VTDQINGAHTVDEA

-4871 ATQTEVEQAIQ
+4871 ATQAEVEQAIK
-4882 QVNATKQALNG
+4882 QVNAAKQALNG

-4987 ALISGTPD
+4987 ALISATPD

-5022 LATAKQNVQQA
+5022 LATAKQNVQHA

-5045 DEYNKQITQ
+5045 DEYSKQITQ

-5072 DAMTQLKQGIAD
+5072 DAMTQLKQGIANKAQIKGSENYHDADTDKQTAYDNAVTKAEELLKQTTNPTMDPNTIQQALTKVNDTNQALNGNQKLADAKQDAKTTLGTLDHLNDAQKQALTTQVEQAPDIATVNNVKQNAQNLNNAMTNLNNALQDKTETLNSINFTDADQAKKDAYTNAVSHAEGILSKANGSNASQTEVEQAMQRVNEAKQALNGNDNVQRAKDAAKQVITNANDLNQAMTQLKQGIAD

-5243 GTPTP
+5243 GIPTP
-5248 VLAPDTV
+5248 VLTPDTV

-5275 AQAKQDALANLDT
+5275 AQAKQEALANLDT

-5313 EQTKQNAQNVNTAMG
+5313 EQTKQNAQNVNTAMS

-5348 ADVDKQTAY
+5348 ADADKQTAY

-5378 DDITRALTQVTD
+5378 DEITRALTQVTD
-5390 AKNSLNGEAKL
+5390 AKNGLNGEAKL

-5458 AINDKDQILADG
+5458 AINDKAQTLADG

-5609 NKAVTA
+5609 NQAVTA

-5880 NNAINQAAATVNTTK
+5880 NNAINQAATTVNTTK

-5982 KQAYDEAV
+5982 KQSYDEAV

-6053 ALENQINNATTRDK
+6053 ALENQINNATTR
-6067 VAEIIAQA
+6067 
-6075 QALNEAMKAL
+6075 
-6085 KESIKDQPQT
+6085 
-6095 EASSKFINE
+6095 
-6104 DQAQKDAYTQAVQ
+6104 
-6117 HAKDLINKTTDPT
+6117 
-6130 LAKSI
+6130 
-6135 IDQATQAVTDA
+6135 
-6146 KNNLHGDQK
+6146 
-6155 LAQDKQRA
+6155 
-6163 TETLNNLSNLN
+6163 
-6174 TPQRQALENQI
+6174 
-6185 NNAAT
+6185 
-6190 RGEVAQKLTEA
+6190 GEVAQKLTET
-6201 QALNQAMEALRNSI
+6201 QALNQAL
-6215 QDQQQTEA
+6215 
-6223 GSKFINEDKPQKD
+6223 
-6236 AYQAAVQNAK
+6236 
-6246 DLINQTN
+6246 
-6253 NPTLDKAQ
+6253 
-6261 VEQLTQAVN
+6261 
-6270 QAKDNLHGDQKLA
+6270 
-6283 DDKQHA
+6283 
-6289 VTDLNQLNGLNNPQR
+6289 
-6304 QALESQI
+6304 
-6311 NNAATRDEVAQKL
+6311 
-6324 AEAKA
+6324 
-6329 LDQAMQA
+6329 
-6336 LRNSIQDQQQT
+6336 
-6347 ESGSKFINEDKPQ
+6347 
-6360 KDAYQAAVQNAKD
+6360 
-6373 LINQTGNPTLDK
+6373 
-6385 SQVEQLTQ
+6385 
-6393 AVTTAKDNLH
+6393 
-6403 GDQKLARDQQQAVT
+6403 
-6417 TVNALPN
+6417 
-6424 LNHAQQQAL
+6424 
-6433 TDAINAAPTRTEV
+6433 
-6446 AQHVQTATELDHAME
+6446 
-6461 TLKNKVDQVNTDK
+6461 
-6474 AQPNYTEASTDKKE
+6474 
-6488 AVDQALQAAQ
+6488 
-6498 SITDP
+6498 
-6503 TNGSNANKDAVEQAL
+6503 
-6518 TKLQEKENELNGNE
+6518 
-6532 RVAEA
+6532 
-6537 KTQAKQTIDQL
+6537 
-6548 THLNADQIATAKQNI
+6548 
-6563 DQATKLQPIA
+6563 
-6573 ELVDQATQLNQS
+6573 
-6585 MDQLQQAVNE
+6585 
-6595 HANVEQTVDYTQA
+6595 
-6608 DSDKQN
+6608 
-6614 AYKQAIADAENVLKQ
+6614 
-6629 NANKQQVDQAL
+6629 
-6640 QNILNAKQAL
+6640 
-6650 NGDERVAL
+6650 
-6658 AKTNGKHDIDQLNA
+6658 
-6672 LNNAQQDG
+6672 
-6680 FKGRIDQSNDLNQI
+6680 
-6694 QQIVDE
+6694 
-6700 AKALNRA
+6700 
-6707 MDQLSQE
+6707 
-6714 ITGNEGRTKGSTNYV
+6714 
-6729 NADTQVKQVYDEAVD
+6729 
-6744 KAKQALDKST
+6744 
-6754 GQNLTAE
+6754 
-6761 QVIKLNDAITAAKK
+6761 
-6775 ALNGEERLNNRKAEA
+6775 
-6790 LQRLDQLTHLN
+6790 
-6801 NAQRQLAIQQ
+6801 
-6811 INNAETL
+6811 
-6818 NKASRAINRATKLDN
+6818 
-6833 AMGAV
+6833 
-6838 QQYIDEQHL
+6838 
-6847 GVISSTNYI
+6847 
-6856 NADDNLKANY
+6856 
-6866 DNAIANAAHELDK
+6866 
-6879 VQGNAIAKAE
+6879 
-6889 AEQLKQNIIDAQN
+6889 
-6902 ALNGDQNLAN
+6902 
-6912 AKDKANAFVNSLNG
+6912 
-6926 LNQQQQDLAHKA
+6926 
-6938 INNADTVSDV
+6938 
-6948 TDIVNNQIDLN
+6948 
-6959 DAMETLKHLVDNEIP
+6959 
-6974 NAEQTVNYQNA
+6974 
-6985 DDNAK
+6985 
-6990 TNFDDA
+6990 
-6996 KRLAN
+6996 
-7001 TLLNSDNTNVNDIN
+7001 
-7015 GAIQTVNDA
+7015 
-7024 IHNLNGDQRLQD
+7024 
-7036 AKDKAIQSI
+7036 
-7045 NQALANKLKEIE
+7045 
-7057 ASNATDQDK
+7057 
-7066 LIAKNKAE
+7066 
-7074 ELANSIIN
+7074 
-7082 NINKATSNQ
+7082 
-7091 AVSQVQ
+7091 
-7097 TAGNHA
+7097 
-7103 IEQVHANEIPK
+7103 
-7114 AKIDANKDV
+7114 
-7123 DKQVQSLIDEID
+7123 
-7135 RNPNLTDKEKQALK
+7135 
-7149 DRINQILQQ
+7149 
-7158 GHNGINNAMTKE
+7158 
-7170 EIEQAKAQLAQAL
+7170 
-7183 QDIKDLVKA
+7183 
-7192 KEDAKQDVDKQV
+7192 
-7204 QALIDEIDQNP
+7204 
-7215 NLTDKEKQALKDR
+7215 
-7228 INQILQQGH
+7228 
-7237 NGINNAMTKEE
+7237 
-7248 IEQAKAQLAQALQD
+7248 
-7262 IKDLVKAKE
+7262 
-7271 NAKQDI
+7271 
-7277 DKRVQALIDEIDQNP
+7277 
-7292 NLTDKEKQ
+7292 
-7300 ALKDRINQ
+7300 
-7308 ILQQGHNDINNA
+7308 
-7320 LTKEEIEQAKAQ
+7320 
-7332 LAQALQDIKDLVKA
+7332 
-7346 KEDAKNAIKALA
+7346 
-7358 NAKRDQ
+7358 
-7364 INSNPDLTPEQKA
+7364 
-7377 KALKEIDEAEKRA
+7377 
-7390 LQNVENAQTIDQL
+7390 
-7403 NRGLNLGLDDIRNTH
+7403 
-7418 VWEVDEQPAVNEI
+7418 
-7431 FEATPEQ
+7431 
-7438 ILVNGE
+7438 
-7444 LIVHRDDIITEQDI
+7444 
-7458 LAHINL
+7458 
-7464 IDQLSAEVIDTPST
+7464 
-7478 ATISDSLTA
+7478 
-7487 KVEVTL
+7487 
-7493 LDGSKVIVNVPVK
+7493 
-7506 VVEKELSVVKQ
+7506 
-7517 QAIES
+7517 
-7522 IENAAQQKIDEIN
+7522 
-7535 NSVTLTLEQKE
+7535 
-7546 AAIAEV
+7546 
-7552 NKLKQQAIDYI
+7552 
-7563 NNAPDVHS
+7563 
-7571 VEEIQQQEQAHIEQF
+7571 
-7586 YPEQFTIEQAK
+7586 
-7597 SNAIKSIEDAIQHM
+7597 
-7611 IDEIKARTD
+7611 
-7620 LTDKEKQEAIAKLNQ
+7620 
-7635 LKEQAIQ
+7635 
-7642 AIQRAQSIDEISEQL
+7642 
-7657 EQFKAQMKA
+7657 
-7666 ANPTAKEL
+7666 
-7674 AKRKQEA
+7674 
-7681 ISRIKDFS
+7681 
-7689 NEKINSI
+7689 
-7696 RNSEIGTTDEKQ
+7696 
-7708 AAMNQINEIVL
+7708 
-7719 ETIRDINNAH
+7719 
-7729 TLQQVEAA
+7729 
-7737 LNNGIAR
+7737 
-7744 ISAVQIVI
+7744 
-7752 SDRAKQSSSTGNES
+7752 
-7766 NSHLTIGYGTAN
+7766 
-7778 HPFNSSTIGHKKKI
+7778 
-7792 DEDDDIDP
+7792 
-7800 LHMRHFS
+7800 
-7807 NNFGNVIKN
+7807 
-7816 AIGVVGISGL
+7816 
-7826 LASFWFFIAKRRRKE
+7826 
-7841 DEEEELEIRD
+7841 
-7851 NNKDSIKETL
+7851 
-7861 DDTKHLPLLFAKR
+7861 
-7874 RRKEDEEDVTVEEKD
+7874 
-7889 TLNNGE
+7889 
-7895 SLDKVKHTPFFLPKR
+7895 
-7910 RRKEDEED
+7910 
-7918 VEVTN
+7918 
-7923 ENTDEKVLQDNEHSP
+7923 
-7938 ILIAKRR
+7938 
-7945 KDKEVDVET
+7945 
-7954 TTSIESNE
+7954 
-7962 DDAPLLLAK
+7962 
-7971 KKNQKDNQ
+7971 
-7979 SKGKKSAS
+7979 
-7987 KNLLK
+7987 
-7992 S
+7992 

>member
-1 MGNGAEHSKTINVV
+1 M
-15 RGQNNQWT
+15 
-23 IANKPDYVTLDAQ
+23 
-36 TGKVTF
+36 
-42 NANTI
+42 
-47 KPNSSITIT
+47 
-56 PKAGTGHSVSSNPS
+56 
-70 TLTAPAAHTVNTTE
+70 
-84 IVKDYGSNVT
+84 
-94 AAEINNAVQVANKRT
+94 
-109 ATIKNGTA
+109 
-117 MPTNLAGGST
+117 
-127 TTIPVTVTYND
+127 
-138 GSTEE
+138 
-143 VQESIFTKADKRELI
+143 
-158 TAKNHLDDP
+158 
-167 VSTEGKKP
+167 
-175 GTITQYNNAM
+175 
-185 HNAQQQINT
+185 
-194 AKTEAQQVIN
+194 
-204 NERATPQQV
+204 
-213 SDALTKVR
+213 
-221 AAQTKID
+221 
-228 QAKALLQN
+228 
-236 KEDNSQL
+236 
-243 VTSKN
+243 
-248 NLQSSVNQVP
+248 
-258 STAGMTQQS
+258 
-267 IDNYNA
+267 
-273 KKREAETEITAA
+273 
-285 QRVIDNGDATA
+285 
-296 QQISDE
+296 
-302 KHRVDN
+302 
-308 ALTALNQAKHD
+308 
-319 LTADTHALEQAVQQL
+319 
-334 NRTGTTT
+334 
-341 GKKPAS
+341 
-347 ITAYNNSIRAL
+347 
-358 QSDLTSAKNSANA
+358 TSA
-371 IIQKPIRT
+371 
-379 VQEVQSA
+379 
-386 LTNVNRVNE
+386 
-395 RLTQAINQLVPLAD
+395 
-409 NSALRTAKTKLDE
+409 
-422 EINKSVTTD
+422 
-431 GMTQSSIQAYENA
+431 
-444 KRAGQTEST
+444 
-453 NAQNVIN
+453 
-460 NGDATDQQIAAE
+460 
-472 KTKVEEKYN
+472 
-481 SLKQAIAGLTPDL
+481 
-494 APLQT
+494 
-499 AKTQLQN
+499 
-506 DIDQPTSTTGMTS
+506 
-519 TSVATFNEK
+519 SVAAFNDK

-552 RQNVTAANAAKTALD
+552 RQNVTAANATKTALD

-575 DKAPLENAKNQLQH
+575 DKAPLENAKNQLQQ

-628 SPTVEQI
+628 SPTVDQI

-654 ALTPDKAPLQNAKTQ
+654 ALTPDKAPLQTAKTQ

-717 INDKVTEANQAKDQL
+717 INDKVAEANQAKDQL

-741 DRQPALTT
+741 DRQPAFTT

-770 AQNHAALETIKS
+770 APNHAALETIKS

-787 NTAMTK
+787 NNAMTK
-793 LKDSVADNNTI
+793 LKDSVADNNSI
-804 KSGQNYTDATP
+804 KSGQNYTDATT

-843 TVNQKAASVKSTK
+843 TVNQKAETVKSTK
-856 DALDGQQNLQRAK
+856 GALDGQQNLQRAK

-883 QAQKNAL
+883 QTQKNAL
-890 TQQVNSAQNVQAVND
+890 TQQVNNAQNVQAVND
-905 IKQTTH
+905 IKQTTQ

-971 VNNALSNVTSKEHA
+971 VNNALSNVTSKEQA

-1000 TALGHLNNLN
+1000 TALGQLNNLN

-1027 DAVNTIKQNAT
+1027 ETVNTIKQNAT

-1048 QAVADKDQV
+1048 QAVADKEQV

-1086 QTTNPTMSVDDVNR
+1086 QTTNPTMSVNDVNS
-1100 ATSAVTSNKNALNGD
+1100 ATSAVTTNKNALNGD
-1115 EKLAQSKTDAARA
+1115 EKLAQSKTDAASA

-1222 QVTEAMNQLNS
+1222 QVTEAMNQVNS

-1257 MTHLTTAQKTNLTNQ
+1257 MTHLTTAQKTHLTNQ

-1284 VQSNANTLDQAMN
+1284 AQSNANTLDQAMN

-1365 GDENLAAAKQNA
+1365 GDENLATAKLNA

-1404 VSGVDTVKQNA
+1404 VSSVDTVKQNA
-1415 QHLDQAMASLQSGI
+1415 QHLDQAMASLQNGI

-1459 KAILNKSTGP
+1459 KAILNKQHGP

-1475 VEAALQRVNNAKD
+1475 VEAALQRVKTAKN

-1581 VSAAE
+1581 VSNAE

-1609 NNAKHALNGTQN
+1609 NSAKHALNGTQN

-1641 KQKDALKTQAN
+1641 HQKDALKAQAN

-1675 TLKHAIAD
+1675 QLQHAIAD
-1683 KTNTLAS
+1683 KTTTLAS
-1690 SKYVNADSTKQNA
+1690 SKFVNADSTKQNV

-1784 DVQTV
+1784 DVQSV
-1789 QTNGQALNNA
+1789 QTNGQSLNNA

-1823 SNNQSTYNSAVSNAK
+1823 PNNQSTYNSAVSNAK

-1850 TSAITQATTQVNNA
+1850 ASAITQATTQVNNA

-1891 TNNQKSAISTQI
+1891 TNNQKSAISSQI

-1938 VKQSVKFTDADKAK
+1938 VKQGVNFTDADKAK

-1959 VSRAEAILNKTQG
+1959 VSRAETILNKTQG
-1972 ANTSKQDVEAA
+1972 ANTPKQDVEAA
-1983 IQNVSSAKNA
+1983 IQSVTSAKNA

-2007 KNALNNLTSINNAQK
+2007 KHALNNLTSINNAQK

-2028 IDQATTVAGVEAVS
+2028 IDQATTVSGVEAVS

-2093 NKNSGSNLDKTA
+2093 NKNSGSNLDKAA

-2113 ANAKGALNGN
+2113 TNAKGALNGN

-2183 SIQDNTATK
+2183 SIQDNAATK
-2192 NGQNYLDATGS
+2192 NGQNYLDATES

-2312 DENATKQTQKY
+2312 DENATKQTQ
-2323 RDAEQSKK
+2323 
-2331 TAYDQAVAAAKAIL
+2331 
-2345 NKQTGSNS
+2345 
-2353 DKAAVDRAL
+2353 
-2362 QQVTSTKDA
+2362 
-2371 LNGDAKLA
+2371 
-2379 EAKAAAKQNLGTLN
+2379 
-2393 HITNA
+2393 
-2398 QRTDLEGQIN
+2398 
-2408 QATTVDGVNTVKTNA
+2408 
-2423 NTLDGAMNSLQG
+2423 
-2435 SINDKDATLRN
+2435 
-2446 QNYLDADESKR
+2446 
-2457 NAYTQA
+2457 
-2463 VTAAEGILNKQTGG
+2463 
-2477 NTSKADVDNAL
+2477 
-2488 NAVTRAKAALNGA
+2488 
-2501 ENLRNAKTSATN
+2501 
-2513 TINGLPNLTQLQK
+2513 
-2526 DNLKHQVE
+2526 
-2534 QAQNVAGVNGV
+2534 
-2545 KDKGNTLNT
+2545 
-2554 AMGALRTSIQ
+2554 
-2564 NDNTTKTS
+2564 
-2572 QNYLD
+2572 
-2577 ASDSNKNN
+2577 
-2585 YNTAVNNANGVIN
+2585 
-2598 ATNNPNMD
+2598 
-2606 ANAINGM
+2606 
-2613 ANQVNTT
+2613 
-2620 KAALNGVQNLAQAK
+2620 
-2634 TNATNTINNAHD
+2634 
-2646 LNQKQKD
+2646 
-2653 ALKTQVNNA
+2653 
-2662 QRVSDANNVQHTAT
+2662 
-2676 ELNGAM
+2676 
-2682 TALKAAIADK
+2682 
-2692 ERTKA
+2692 
-2697 SGNYVNADQE
+2697 
-2707 KRQAYDSKVTN
+2707 
-2718 AENIIN
+2718 
-2724 GTPNATLTVNDVNSA
+2724 
-2739 TSQVNAAKT
+2739 
-2748 ALNGDNNL
+2748 
-2756 RVAKENA
+2756 
-2763 NNTIDGLAQLNNAQ
+2763 
-2777 KAKLKEQVQSAT
+2777 
-2789 TLEGVQTVKNSSQ
+2789 
-2802 TLNTAMKGL
+2802 
-2811 RDSIANEATIKAGQ
+2811 
-2825 NYTDASPTNRNEY
+2825 
-2838 DSAVTAAKAII
+2838 
-2849 NQTSNPTM
+2849 
-2857 EPNTITQAT
+2857 
-2866 SQVTTKEHALNGA
+2866 
-2879 QNLAQAKTTAK
+2879 
-2890 NNLNNLTSIN
+2890 
-2900 NAQKDALTR
+2900 
-2909 SIDGATTVAGVNQ
+2909 
-2922 ETAKATELNNAMHS
+2922 
-2936 LQNGIN
+2936 
-2942 DEAQTK
+2942 
-2948 QTQKYLD
+2948 
-2955 AEPIKKSAYDQAVNA
+2955 
-2970 AKAILTKASGQ
+2970 
-2981 NVDKAAVE
+2981 
-2989 QALQNVNST
+2989 
-2998 KTALNGDAKLNE
+2998 
-3010 AKAAAKQTLGTLT
+3010 
-3023 HINNAQRTAL
+3023 
-3033 DNEITQAT
+3033 
-3041 NVEGVN
+3041 
-3047 TVKAKAQQLD
+3047 
-3057 GAMGQLETSIRDKDT
+3057 
-3072 TLQSQNYQD
+3072 NYQD

-3104 AGGNTPKADVERAMQ
+3104 SGGNTPKADVERAMQ

-3159 KAQVTSAGRVSA
+3159 KAQVTSAGRVSV

-3193 ADKAETKAS
+3193 ADKADTKAS

-3231 TPTLTPADV
+3231 TPTLTPSDV

-3301 RDNAQTLNSAM
+3301 RDNAQTLNTAM
-3312 KGLRDSIANEA
+3312 KGLRDSIVNEA
-3323 TIKAGQNYTD
+3323 TIKAEQNYTD

-3353 DQTTSPSM
+3353 GQTSSPTM

-3386 RTAQTNA
+3386 TNAQINA
-3393 KQHLNGLSDLTDAQ
+3393 KQHLNGLSDLTNAQ
-3407 KDAVKRQIEGATH
+3407 KDAAKRQIEGATH
-3420 VNEVTQ
+3420 VSEVTQ

-3476 QILNKAQGPNTA
+3476 QILNKVQGPNTA

-3498 VQRAKNELNGN
+3498 VQRAKNDLNGN
-3509 QNVANAKST
+3509 QNVANAKTT

-3532 QKEALKTQIEGAST
+3532 QNEALKSQIDSATT
-3546 VAGVNQVSTTASELN
+3546 VAGVNQVSATASELN

-3566 LQSGINDEAATK
+3566 LQNGINDEAATK
-3578 AAQKYTDADRD
+3578 AAQKYTDADSD

-3600 AKTLLDKTAGSNDNK
+3600 AKTLLDKTAGTNDNK

-3636 RLNEAKN
+3636 RLNQAKN

-3652 SHLTNAQKANLTEQ
+3652 SHLTDAQKANLTSQ

-3684 TLDQAMNQL
+3684 TLNEAMNQL
-3693 RQSIASKDT
+3693 RQSIASKDA
-3702 TKSSEDYQDANADLQ
+3702 TKASEDYHDANTDLQ
-3717 NAYNRAV
+3717 NAYNDAV
-3724 SDAEGIISAT
+3724 TNAEGIISAT

-3772 TDIGRL
+3772 SDIGRL

-3923 VADVTAAQNT
+3923 VAGVTAAQNT

-3976 NAQGILDKANGQNM
+3976 NAQGILDKAHGQNM

-4050 NGVNSVKTKAQDL
+4050 NGVNGVKTKAQDL

-4068 RLESAIANKDQTKA
+4068 RLQSAIANKDQTKA

-4092 KKTAFDNAIIQ
+4092 NKTAFDNAITQ

-4290 SITGQIDSATQVT
+4290 SITVQIDNATQVT

-4342 TDKQNAYNTAV
+4342 RDKQNAYNTAV

-4364 QPTLNPS
+4364 QPTLDPS

-4423 NAPNISTVNQVKTKA
+4423 NAPNISTVSQVKTKA

-4521 AKNNANQRL
+4521 AKNNANQTL

-4616 GTNVPKDQ
+4616 GTNVSKDQ

-4660 HLTNAQKDA
+4660 HLTNAQKEA

-4713 QNYTDASPN
+4713 QNYTDSSPN

-4737 IDQTTNPT
+4737 IDQTTSPT

-4795 VTNQINGAHTVDEA
+4795 VTDQINGAHTVDEA

-4882 QVNATKQALNG
+4882 QVNAAKQALNG

-4978 YNQAVAKAE
+4978 YKQAVAKAE

-5022 LATAKQNVQQA
+5022 LATTKQNVQHA

-5045 DEYNKQITQ
+5045 DEYSKQITQ

-5072 DAMTQLKQGIAD
+5072 DAMTQLKQGIANKAQIKGSENYHDADTDKQTAYDNAVTKAEELLKQTTNPTMDPNTIQQALTKVNDTNQALNGNQKLADAKQAAKTNLGTLDHLNDAQKQALTTQVEQAPDIATVNNVKQNAQNLNNAMTNLSNALQDKTETLNSINFTDADQAKKDAYTNAVAHAEGILSKANGSNASQTEVEQAMQRVNEAKQALNGNDNVQRAKDAAKQVITNANDLNQAQKDALKQQVDAAQTVANVNTIKQTAQDLNQAMTQLKQGIAD

-5133 QQVNQAKGDLNGNHN
+5133 QQVTQAKGDLNGNHN

-5159 IDQLPNLNQP
+5159 IDQLPNLNQT

-5248 VLAPDTV
+5248 VLTPDAV

-5275 AQAKQDALANLDT
+5275 AQAKQDAIANLDT

-5313 EQTKQNAQNVNTAMG
+5313 EQTKQNAQNVNTAMS

-5348 ADVDKQTAY
+5348 ADADKQTAY

-5372 NPTLNP
+5372 NPMLNP

-5390 AKNSLNGEAKL
+5390 AKNGLNGEAKL

-5410 AVSGMTHLNDAQ
+5410 AVNAMTHLNDAQ

-5436 ATVNQVKQTATSLDQ
+5436 AIVNQVKQTATSLDH

-5458 AINDKDQILADG
+5458 AINDKAQTLADG

-5485 AVAKAEALLNKQ
+5485 AVAKAEALLNK
-5497 SGTNEVQAQVESIT
+5497 
-5511 NEVNA
+5511 
-5516 AKQALNGNDNLANAK
+5516 
-5531 QQAKQQL
+5531 
-5538 ANLTHLND
+5538 
-5546 AQKQSFESQITQA
+5546 
-5559 PLVTDVTTINQ
+5559 
-5570 KAQTLDHAME
+5570 
-5580 LLRNSVADNQTTLAS
+5580 
-5595 EDYHDATAQRQNDY
+5595 
-5609 NKAVTA
+5609 
-5615 ANNIINQTTSPT
+5615 
-5627 MNPDDVNGAT
+5627 
-5637 TQVNNTKVALDGDEN
+5637 
-5652 LAAAKQQ
+5652 
-5659 ANNRLDQLDHL
+5659 
-5670 NNAQKQ
+5670 
-5676 QLQSQITQSS
+5676 
-5686 DIAAVNGHKQTAE
+5686 
-5699 SLNTAMGN
+5699 
-5707 LINAIADHQAVEQ
+5707 
-5720 RGNFINAD
+5720 
-5728 TDKQTAYNTAVNEA
+5728 
-5742 AAMINKQTGQNANQT
+5742 
-5757 EVEQAITKVQT
+5757 
-5768 TLQAL
+5768 
-5773 NGDHNLQVA
+5773 
-5782 KTNAT
+5782 
-5787 QAIDALT
+5787 
-5794 SLNDPQKTAL
+5794 
-5804 KDQVTAATLVTAV
+5804 
-5817 HQIEQNAN
+5817 
-5825 TLNQAMHGLR
+5825 
-5835 QSIQDNAATKAN
+5835 
-5847 SKYINEDQPEQQN
+5847 
-5860 YDQAVQA
+5860 
-5867 ANNIINEQ
+5867 
-5875 TATLD
+5875 
-5880 NNAINQAAATVNTTK
+5880 
-5895 AALHGDV
+5895 
-5902 KLQNDKDHAK
+5902 
-5912 QTVSQLAH
+5912 
-5920 LNNAQKHMEDTL
+5920 
-5932 IDSETTRTAVK
+5932 
-5943 QDLTE
+5943 
-5948 AQALDQLMD
+5948 
-5957 ALQQSIA
+5957 
-5964 DKDATR
+5964 
-5970 ASSAYVNAEPNK
+5970 
-5982 KQAYDEAV
+5982 
-5990 QNAESIIAGLNNP
+5990 
-6003 TINKGNVS
+6003 
-6011 SATQAVI
+6011 
-6018 SSKNALDG
+6018 
-6026 VERLA
+6026 
-6031 QDKQTAGNSLN
+6031 
-6042 HLDQLTPAQQQ
+6042 
-6053 ALENQINNATTRDK
+6053 
-6067 VAEIIAQA
+6067 
-6075 QALNEAMKAL
+6075 
-6085 KESIKDQPQT
+6085 
-6095 EASSKFINE
+6095 
-6104 DQAQKDAYTQAVQ
+6104 
-6117 HAKDLINKTTDPT
+6117 
-6130 LAKSI
+6130 
-6135 IDQATQAVTDA
+6135 
-6146 KNNLHGDQK
+6146 
-6155 LAQDKQRA
+6155 
-6163 TETLNNLSNLN
+6163 
-6174 TPQRQALENQI
+6174 
-6185 NNAAT
+6185 
-6190 RGEVAQKLTEA
+6190 
-6201 QALNQAMEALRNSI
+6201 
-6215 QDQQQTEA
+6215 
-6223 GSKFINEDKPQKD
+6223 
-6236 AYQAAVQNAK
+6236 
-6246 DLINQTN
+6246 
-6253 NPTLDKAQ
+6253 
-6261 VEQLTQAVN
+6261 
-6270 QAKDNLHGDQKLA
+6270 
-6283 DDKQHA
+6283 
-6289 VTDLNQLNGLNNPQR
+6289 
-6304 QALESQI
+6304 
-6311 NNAATRDEVAQKL
+6311 
-6324 AEAKA
+6324 
-6329 LDQAMQA
+6329 
-6336 LRNSIQDQQQT
+6336 
-6347 ESGSKFINEDKPQ
+6347 
-6360 KDAYQAAVQNAKD
+6360 
-6373 LINQTGNPTLDK
+6373 
-6385 SQVEQLTQ
+6385 
-6393 AVTTAKDNLH
+6393 
-6403 GDQKLARDQQQAVT
+6403 
-6417 TVNALPN
+6417 
-6424 LNHAQQQAL
+6424 
-6433 TDAINAAPTRTEV
+6433 
-6446 AQHVQTATELDHAME
+6446 
-6461 TLKNKVDQVNTDK
+6461 
-6474 AQPNYTEASTDKKE
+6474 
-6488 AVDQALQAAQ
+6488 
-6498 SITDP
+6498 
-6503 TNGSNANKDAVEQAL
+6503 
-6518 TKLQEKENELNGNE
+6518 
-6532 RVAEA
+6532 
-6537 KTQAKQTIDQL
+6537 
-6548 THLNADQIATAKQNI
+6548 
-6563 DQATKLQPIA
+6563 
-6573 ELVDQATQLNQS
+6573 
-6585 MDQLQQAVNE
+6585 
-6595 HANVEQTVDYTQA
+6595 
-6608 DSDKQN
+6608 
-6614 AYKQAIADAENVLKQ
+6614 
-6629 NANKQQVDQAL
+6629 
-6640 QNILNAKQAL
+6640 
-6650 NGDERVAL
+6650 
-6658 AKTNGKHDIDQLNA
+6658 
-6672 LNNAQQDG
+6672 
-6680 FKGRIDQSNDLNQI
+6680 
-6694 QQIVDE
+6694 
-6700 AKALNRA
+6700 
-6707 MDQLSQE
+6707 
-6714 ITGNEGRTKGSTNYV
+6714 
-6729 NADTQVKQVYDEAVD
+6729 
-6744 KAKQALDKST
+6744 
-6754 GQNLTAE
+6754 
-6761 QVIKLNDAITAAKK
+6761 
-6775 ALNGEERLNNRKAEA
+6775 
-6790 LQRLDQLTHLN
+6790 
-6801 NAQRQLAIQQ
+6801 
-6811 INNAETL
+6811 
-6818 NKASRAINRATKLDN
+6818 
-6833 AMGAV
+6833 
-6838 QQYIDEQHL
+6838 
-6847 GVISSTNYI
+6847 
-6856 NADDNLKANY
+6856 
-6866 DNAIANAAHELDK
+6866 
-6879 VQGNAIAKAE
+6879 
-6889 AEQLKQNIIDAQN
+6889 
-6902 ALNGDQNLAN
+6902 
-6912 AKDKANAFVNSLNG
+6912 
-6926 LNQQQQDLAHKA
+6926 
-6938 INNADTVSDV
+6938 
-6948 TDIVNNQIDLN
+6948 
-6959 DAMETLKHLVDNEIP
+6959 
-6974 NAEQTVNYQNA
+6974 
-6985 DDNAK
+6985 
-6990 TNFDDA
+6990 
-6996 KRLAN
+6996 
-7001 TLLNSDNTNVNDIN
+7001 
-7015 GAIQTVNDA
+7015 
-7024 IHNLNGDQRLQD
+7024 
-7036 AKDKAIQSI
+7036 
-7045 NQALANKLKEIE
+7045 
-7057 ASNATDQDK
+7057 
-7066 LIAKNKAE
+7066 
-7074 ELANSIIN
+7074 
-7082 NINKATSNQ
+7082 
-7091 AVSQVQ
+7091 
-7097 TAGNHA
+7097 
-7103 IEQVHANEIPK
+7103 
-7114 AKIDANKDV
+7114 
-7123 DKQVQSLIDEID
+7123 
-7135 RNPNLTDKEKQALK
+7135 
-7149 DRINQILQQ
+7149 
-7158 GHNGINNAMTKE
+7158 
-7170 EIEQAKAQLAQAL
+7170 
-7183 QDIKDLVKA
+7183 
-7192 KEDAKQDVDKQV
+7192 
-7204 QALIDEIDQNP
+7204 
-7215 NLTDKEKQALKDR
+7215 
-7228 INQILQQGH
+7228 
-7237 NGINNAMTKEE
+7237 
-7248 IEQAKAQLAQALQD
+7248 
-7262 IKDLVKAKE
+7262 
-7271 NAKQDI
+7271 
-7277 DKRVQALIDEIDQNP
+7277 
-7292 NLTDKEKQ
+7292 
-7300 ALKDRINQ
+7300 
-7308 ILQQGHNDINNA
+7308 
-7320 LTKEEIEQAKAQ
+7320 
-7332 LAQALQDIKDLVKA
+7332 
-7346 KEDAKNAIKALA
+7346 
-7358 NAKRDQ
+7358 
-7364 INSNPDLTPEQKA
+7364 
-7377 KALKEIDEAEKRA
+7377 
-7390 LQNVENAQTIDQL
+7390 
-7403 NRGLNLGLDDIRNTH
+7403 
-7418 VWEVDEQPAVNEI
+7418 
-7431 FEATPEQ
+7431 
-7438 ILVNGE
+7438 
-7444 LIVHRDDIITEQDI
+7444 
-7458 LAHINL
+7458 
-7464 IDQLSAEVIDTPST
+7464 
-7478 ATISDSLTA
+7478 
-7487 KVEVTL
+7487 
-7493 LDGSKVIVNVPVK
+7493 
-7506 VVEKELSVVKQ
+7506 
-7517 QAIES
+7517 
-7522 IENAAQQKIDEIN
+7522 
-7535 NSVTLTLEQKE
+7535 
-7546 AAIAEV
+7546 
-7552 NKLKQQAIDYI
+7552 
-7563 NNAPDVHS
+7563 
-7571 VEEIQQQEQAHIEQF
+7571 
-7586 YPEQFTIEQAK
+7586 
-7597 SNAIKSIEDAIQHM
+7597 
-7611 IDEIKARTD
+7611 
-7620 LTDKEKQEAIAKLNQ
+7620 
-7635 LKEQAIQ
+7635 
-7642 AIQRAQSIDEISEQL
+7642 
-7657 EQFKAQMKA
+7657 
-7666 ANPTAKEL
+7666 
-7674 AKRKQEA
+7674 
-7681 ISRIKDFS
+7681 
-7689 NEKINSI
+7689 
-7696 RNSEIGTTDEKQ
+7696 
-7708 AAMNQINEIVL
+7708 
-7719 ETIRDINNAH
+7719 
-7729 TLQQVEAA
+7729 
-7737 LNNGIAR
+7737 
-7744 ISAVQIVI
+7744 
-7752 SDRAKQSSSTGNES
+7752 
-7766 NSHLTIGYGTAN
+7766 
-7778 HPFNSSTIGHKKKI
+7778 
-7792 DEDDDIDP
+7792 
-7800 LHMRHFS
+7800 
-7807 NNFGNVIKN
+7807 
-7816 AIGVVGISGL
+7816 
-7826 LASFWFFIAKRRRKE
+7826 
-7841 DEEEELEIRD
+7841 
-7851 NNKDSIKETL
+7851 
-7861 DDTKHLPLLFAKR
+7861 
-7874 RRKEDEEDVTVEEKD
+7874 
-7889 TLNNGE
+7889 
-7895 SLDKVKHTPFFLPKR
+7895 
-7910 RRKEDEED
+7910 
-7918 VEVTN
+7918 
-7923 ENTDEKVLQDNEHSP
+7923 
-7938 ILIAKRR
+7938 
-7945 KDKEVDVET
+7945 
-7954 TTSIESNE
+7954 
-7962 DDAPLLLAK
+7962 
-7971 KKNQKDNQ
+7971 
-7979 SKGKKSAS
+7979 
-7987 KNLLK
+7987 
-7992 S
+7992 

>member
-1 MGNGAEHSKTINVV
+1 MNYRDKIQKFSIRKYTVGTFSTVIATLVFLGFNTSQAHAAETNQPASVVKQKQQSNNEQTENRESQVQNSQNSQNGQSLSATHENEQPKISQANLVDQKVAQSSTTNDEQPASQNVNTKKDSATAATTQPDKEENKHKQNESQSANKNGNDNRAAHVENHEANVVTASDLSDNGNVQHDRNELQAFFDANYHDYRFIDRENADSGTFNYVKGIFDKINTLLGSNDPINNKDLQLAYKELEQAVALIRTMPQRQQTSRRSNRIQTRSVESRAAEPRSVSDYQNANSSYYVENANDGSGYPVGTYINASSKGAPYNLPTTPWNTLKASDSKEIALMTAKQTGDGYQWVIKFNKGHAPHQNMIFWFALPADQVPVGRTDFVTVNSDGTNVQWSHGAGAGANKPLQQMWEYGVNDPHRSHDFKIRNRSGQVIYEWPTVHIYSLEDLSRASDYFSEAGATAATKAFGRQNFEYINGQKPAESPGVPKVYTFFGQGDASYTISFKTQGPTVNKLYYAAGGRALEYNQLFMYSQLYVESTQDHQQRLNGLRQVVNRTYRIGTTKRVEVSQGNVQTKKVLESTNLNIDDFVDDPLSYVKTPSNKVLGFYSTNANTNAFRPGGAQELNEYQLSQLFTDQKLQEAARTRNPIRLMIGFDYPDGYGNSETLVPVNLTVLPEIQHNIKFYKNDDTQNIAEKPFSKQAGHPVFYVYAGNQGNASVNLGGSVTSIQPLRINLTSNENFTDKDWQITGIPRTLHIENSTNRPNNARERNIELVGNLLPGDYFGTIRFGRKEQLFEIRVKPHTPTITTTAEQLRGTELQKVPVNISGIPLDPSALVYLVAPTAQTTNGGTEADQIPSGYTILATGTPDGVHNTITIRPQDYVVFIPPVGKQIRAVVYYNKVVASNMSNAVTILPDDIPPTINNPVGINAKYYRGDEVNFTMGVSDRHSGIKSTTITTLPSGWTSNLTKSDNKNGSLAITGRVSMNQAFNSDITFKVSATDNVNNTTNDSQSKHVSIHVGKISEDAHPIVLGNTEKVVVVNPTAVSNDEKQSIITAFMNKNQNIRGYLASSNPVTVDNNGNVTLHYRDGSSTTLDATNVMTYEPVVKPEYQTANAAKTATVTIAKGQSFNIGDIKQYFTLSNGQAIPSGTFTNITSDRAIPTAQEVSQMNAGTQLYHIVASNAYHKDTEDFYISLKIVDVKQPEGDQRVYRTSTYDLTTDEISKVKQAFINANRDVITLAEGDISVTNTPNGANVSTITVNINKGRLTKSFASNLANMNFLRWVNFPQDYTVTWTNAKIANRPTDGGLSWSDDHKSLIYRYDATLGTQITTNDILTMLKATTTVPGLRNNITGNEKAQAEAGGRPNYRTTGYSQANASSDGQRQYTLNGQVIQILDIINPSNGYGGQTVTNSNTRANHSNSTVVNVNEPAANGAGAFTIDHVVKSNSTHNASDAVYKAQLYLTPYGPKQYVEHLNQNTGNTTDAINIYFVPSDLVNPTISVGNYTNHQVFSGETFTNTITANDNFGVQSVTVPTTSQITGTVDNNHQHVSATAPNVTSATTKTINLLATDTSGNTATTTFNVTVKPLRDKYRVGTSSTAANPVRIANISNNATVSQADQTAIINSLTFTETVPNRNYATASANEITSKTVSNVSRTGNNANVTVTVTYQDGTTSTVTVPVKHVIPEIVAHSHYTVQGQDFPAGNGSSASDYFKLSNGSAIPDATITWVSGQAPNKDNTRIGQDINVTANILIDGETTPITKTATYKVVSSVPKHVFETNRGAVFPGVSDVYDAKQYVKPVNDSWTQNAQRMNFQFTNSYGPSKDVVGISTRDIRVTYDNHQTQIIKILAKVKPDPPRIDGNSVTYKAGLTNQQIKINNVLSSSSIKLFKADNTPLTITNTTYGSGNTAVVTVSDALPNGVIKARSSITMNNVTYTTQDEHGRAIDVTINESVDSNDSATVTVTPQLQATTEGAVFIKGGDGFDFGHVERFIQNPPHGATVAWHDSPDTWKNTVGNTHKTAVVTLPSGQGTRNVEVPVKVYPVANAKAPSRDVKGQNLTNGTDAMNYITFDPNTNTNGITAAWANRQQPNNQQAGVQHLNVDVTYPGISAAKRVPVTVNVYQFEFPQTTYTTTVGGTLASGTQASGYAQMQNATGLPTDGFTYKWNNAATGTNDANWAAMNKPNMAKVVNAKYDVIYNGHTFATSLPAKFVVKDVQPAKPTVTETAAGAITIAPGANQTVNTHAGNVTTYADKLVIKRNGNVVTTFTRRNNTSPWVKEASAATVAGIAGTNNGITVAAGTFNPADTIQVVATQGSGETISDEQRSDDFTVVVPQPNQATTKIWQNGHIDITPNNPTGHLINPTQAMDIAYTEKVGNGAEHSKTINVV

-42 NANTI
+42 NANTV
-47 KPNSSITIT
+47 KPNSAITIT
-56 PKAGTGHSVSSNPS
+56 PKAGTGHSASSNSS
-70 TLTAPAAHTVNTTE
+70 TLTAPATHTVNTTE

-138 GSTEE
+138 GSSEE

-167 VSTEGKKP
+167 VSTDGKKP
-175 GTITQYNNAM
+175 GTITQYNNAI

-204 NERATPQQV
+204 NDRATPQQV
-213 SDALTKVR
+213 NAALSKVQ
-221 AAQTKID
+221 AAQTKINE
-228 QAKALLQN
+228 AKALLQN

-444 KRAGQTEST
+444 KRVGQTEST

-472 KTKVEEKYN
+472 KAKVEEKYN

-494 APLQT
+494 APLQA

-519 TSVATFNEK
+519 ASVATFNEK

-601 QDSINAYNAKL
+601 QDSVNAYNAKL

-628 SPTVEQI
+628 SPTVDQI

-654 ALTPDKAPLQNAKTQ
+654 ALTPDKTPLQTAKTQ

-698 RQKLTE
+698 RQKLAE

-741 DRQPALTT
+741 DRQPALNT

-787 NTAMTK
+787 NNAMTK
-793 LKDSVADNNTI
+793 LKESVADNNTI

-815 ANKQAYDNAVNAAK
+815 ANKPAYDNAVNAAK

-905 IKQTTH
+905 IKQTTQ

-971 VNNALSNVTSKEHA
+971 VNNALSNVTSKEQA
-985 LNGEAKLNAAKQEAN
+985 LNGNTKLNAAKQEAN

-1027 DAVNTIKQNAT
+1027 ETVNTIKQNAT

-1048 QAVADKDQV
+1048 HAVADKEQV
-1057 KRTEDYA
+1057 KRTEDYV

-1086 QTTNPTMSVDDVNR
+1086 QSTNPTMSVDDVNR
-1100 ATSAVTSNKNALNGD
+1100 ATSAVTNNKNALNGD
-1115 EKLAQSKTDAARA
+1115 EKLAQAKTDVARA
-1128 IDALPHLNN
+1128 IDAL
-1137 AQKADVKSKI
+1137 
-1147 NAASN
+1147 
-1152 IAGVNTVKQ
+1152 
-1161 QGTDLNTAMGN
+1161 
-1172 LQGAIN
+1172 
-1178 DEQTTLNSQ
+1178 
-1187 NYQDAT
+1187 
-1193 PSKKTAYTNAVQA
+1193 
-1206 AKDILNKSN
+1206 
-1215 GQNKTKD
+1215 
-1222 QVTEAMNQLNS
+1222 
-1233 AKNNLDGTRLL
+1233 
-1244 DQAKQTAKQQLNN
+1244 
-1257 MTHLTTAQKTNLTNQ
+1257 
-1272 INSGTTVAGVHT
+1272 
-1284 VQSNANTLDQAMN
+1284 
-1297 TLRQSIAN
+1297 
-1305 KDATKASED
+1305 
-1314 YVDANND
+1314 
-1321 KQTAYNNAVAAAET
+1321 
-1335 IINANSN
+1335 
-1342 PEMNPSTIT
+1342 
-1351 QKAEQVN
+1351 
-1358 SSKTALN
+1358 
-1365 GDENLAAAKQNA
+1365 
-1377 KTYLNTLTSITDA
+1377 
-1390 QKNNLISQISSATR
+1390 
-1404 VSGVDTVKQNA
+1404 
-1415 QHLDQAMASLQSGI
+1415 
-1429 NNESQVKSSEKYRD
+1429 
-1443 ADTNKQQ
+1443 
-1450 EYDNAITAA
+1450 
-1459 KAILNKSTGP
+1459 
-1469 NTAQNA
+1469 
-1475 VEAALQRVNNAKD
+1475 
-1488 ALNGDA
+1488 
-1494 KLIAAQNAA
+1494 
-1503 KQHLGTL
+1503 
-1510 THITTA
+1510 
-1516 QRNDLTNQI
+1516 
-1525 SQATNLAGVESV
+1525 
-1537 KQSANSLDGAMGNLQ
+1537 
-1552 TAINDKSGTLAS
+1552 
-1564 QNFLDADE
+1564 
-1572 QKRNAYNQA
+1572 
-1581 VSAAE
+1581 
-1586 TILNKQTGPNTA
+1586 
-1598 KTAVEQALNNV
+1598 
-1609 NNAKHALNGTQN
+1609 
-1621 LNNAKQAAITAI
+1621 
-1633 NGASDLNQ
+1633 
-1641 KQKDALKTQAN
+1641 
-1652 GAQRV
+1652 
-1657 SNAQDV
+1657 
-1663 QRNATE
+1663 
-1669 LNTAMG
+1669 
-1675 TLKHAIAD
+1675 
-1683 KTNTLAS
+1683 
-1690 SKYVNADSTKQNA
+1690 
-1703 YTTKVTNAEHIIS
+1703 
-1716 GTPTVVTT
+1716 
-1724 PSEVTAA
+1724 
-1731 ANQVNSAKQELNGDE
+1731 
-1746 RLRVAKQNANTA
+1746 
-1758 IDALTQLNTP
+1758 
-1768 QKAKL
+1768 
-1773 KEQVGQANRLE
+1773 
-1784 DVQTV
+1784 
-1789 QTNGQALNNA
+1789 
-1799 MKGLRDS
+1799 
-1806 IANETTVKAS
+1806 
-1816 QNYTDAS
+1816 
-1823 SNNQSTYNSAVSNAK
+1823 
-1838 GIINQTNNPTMD
+1838 
-1850 TSAITQATTQVNNA
+1850 
-1864 KNGLN
+1864 
-1869 GAENLRNAQNTAKQ
+1869 
-1883 NLNTLSHL
+1883 SH
-1891 TNNQKSAISTQI
+1891 
-1903 DRAGHVSEVTAAK
+1903 
-1916 NAATEL
+1916 
-1922 NTQMGN
+1922 
-1928 LEQAIHDQNT
+1928 
-1938 VKQSVKFTDADKAK
+1938 
-1952 RDAYTNA
+1952 
-1959 VSRAEAILNKTQG
+1959 
-1972 ANTSKQDVEAA
+1972 
-1983 IQNVSSAKNA
+1983 
-1993 LNGDQNVTNAKNAA
+1993 
-2007 KNALNNLTSINNAQK
+2007 
-2022 RDLTTK
+2022 
-2028 IDQATTVAGVEAVS
+2028 
-2042 NTGTQ
+2042 
-2047 LNTAMA
+2047 
-2053 NLQNGINDKTNTL
+2053 
-2066 ASENYHDADSDK
+2066 
-2078 KTAYTQAVTNAENIL
+2078 
-2093 NKNSGSNLDKTA
+2093 
-2105 VENALSQV
+2105 
-2113 ANAKGALNGN
+2113 
-2123 HNLEQAK
+2123 
-2130 SNANTTING
+2130 
-2139 LQHLTT
+2139 
-2145 AQKDKL
+2145 
-2151 KQQVQQAQNVAGVDT
+2151 
-2166 VKSSANT
+2166 
-2173 LNGAMGTLRN
+2173 
-2183 SIQDNTATK
+2183 
-2192 NGQNYLDATGS
+2192 
-2203 NKTNYNN
+2203 
-2210 AVDSANGVINA
+2210 
-2221 TSNPNM
+2221 
-2227 DANAIN
+2227 
-2233 QIATQVTST
+2233 
-2242 KNALDGTHN
+2242 
-2251 LTQAKQTA
+2251 
-2259 TNAIDG
+2259 
-2265 ATNLNKA
+2265 
-2272 QKDALKA
+2272 
-2279 QVTSA
+2279 
-2284 QRVANVTSIQQ
+2284 
-2295 TANELNTA
+2295 
-2303 MGQLQHGID
+2303 
-2312 DENATKQTQKY
+2312 
-2323 RDAEQSKK
+2323 
-2331 TAYDQAVAAAKAIL
+2331 
-2345 NKQTGSNS
+2345 
-2353 DKAAVDRAL
+2353 
-2362 QQVTSTKDA
+2362 
-2371 LNGDAKLA
+2371 
-2379 EAKAAAKQNLGTLN
+2379 
-2393 HITNA
+2393 
-2398 QRTDLEGQIN
+2398 
-2408 QATTVDGVNTVKTNA
+2408 
-2423 NTLDGAMNSLQG
+2423 
-2435 SINDKDATLRN
+2435 
-2446 QNYLDADESKR
+2446 
-2457 NAYTQA
+2457 
-2463 VTAAEGILNKQTGG
+2463 
-2477 NTSKADVDNAL
+2477 
-2488 NAVTRAKAALNGA
+2488 
-2501 ENLRNAKTSATN
+2501 
-2513 TINGLPNLTQLQK
+2513 
-2526 DNLKHQVE
+2526 
-2534 QAQNVAGVNGV
+2534 
-2545 KDKGNTLNT
+2545 
-2554 AMGALRTSIQ
+2554 
-2564 NDNTTKTS
+2564 
-2572 QNYLD
+2572 
-2577 ASDSNKNN
+2577 
-2585 YNTAVNNANGVIN
+2585 
-2598 ATNNPNMD
+2598 
-2606 ANAINGM
+2606 
-2613 ANQVNTT
+2613 
-2620 KAALNGVQNLAQAK
+2620 
-2634 TNATNTINNAHD
+2634 
-2646 LNQKQKD
+2646 
-2653 ALKTQVNNA
+2653 
-2662 QRVSDANNVQHTAT
+2662 
-2676 ELNGAM
+2676 
-2682 TALKAAIADK
+2682 
-2692 ERTKA
+2692 
-2697 SGNYVNADQE
+2697 
-2707 KRQAYDSKVTN
+2707 
-2718 AENIIN
+2718 
-2724 GTPNATLTVNDVNSA
+2724 
-2739 TSQVNAAKT
+2739 
-2748 ALNGDNNL
+2748 
-2756 RVAKENA
+2756 
-2763 NNTIDGLAQLNNAQ
+2763 LNNAQ

-2789 TLEGVQTVKNSSQ
+2789 TLDGVQTVKNSSQ
-2802 TLNTAMKGL
+2802 TLNTVMKGL

-2900 NAQKDALTR
+2900 NAQKDALTH
-2909 SIDGATTVAGVNQ
+2909 SIDVATTVAGVNQ

-2942 DEAQTK
+2942 DETQTK

-2955 AEPIKKSAYDQAVNA
+2955 AEPSKKSAYDQAVNA

-3119 AVTQANTAL
+3119 AVIQANTAL

-3193 ADKAETKAS
+3193 ADKADTKAS

-3231 TPTLTPADV
+3231 TPTLTPSDV
-3240 TNAATQVTNAKT
+3240 TNAETQVTNAKT

-3301 RDNAQTLNSAM
+3301 RDNAQTLNTAM

-3333 ASPNNRSE
+3333 ASQNKQTDYN
-3341 YDSAVTAAKAII
+3341 SAVTAAKAII
-3353 DQTTSPSM
+3353 GQTTSPTM

-3488 KDNVESALQN
+3488 KDGVETALQN

-3509 QNVANAKST
+3509 QNVANAKTT

-3532 QKEALKTQIEGAST
+3532 QKEALKSQIEGATT

-3566 LQSGINDEAATK
+3566 LQNGINDEAATK

-3600 AKTLLDKTAGSNDNK
+3600 AKTLLDKTAGTNDNK

-3652 SHLTNAQKANLTEQ
+3652 SHLTDAQKANLTEQ

-3678 IQANAG
+3678 IQTNAG

-3693 RQSIASKDT
+3693 RQSIASKDA

-3717 NAYNRAV
+3717 TAYNRAV

-3805 KNKATSLNTAMG
+3805 KNKATSLNTVMG

-3832 VNYTDADQPKQQAYD
+3832 VNYTDADRPKQQAYD

-3884 GDNKVAQAKETAK
+3884 GDNKVAQAKESAK

-3923 VADVTAAQNT
+3923 VAGVTAAQNT

-4036 KQDLTSQIEGATTV
+4036 KQDLTSQIEGATTI
-4050 NGVNSVKTKAQDL
+4050 NGVNGVKTKAQDL

-4092 KKTAFDNAIIQ
+4092 KKTAFDNAITQ

-4267 ATAKQQAKDALRQM
+4267 ATAKQQAKEALRQM

-4290 SITGQIDSATQVT
+4290 SITGQIDNATLVT

-4364 QPTLNPS
+4364 QPTLDPS

-4521 AKNNANQRL
+4521 AKNNANQTL

-4573 LKNSLN
+4573 LKDSLN

-4599 AYNEAVRNAEN
+4599 AYNEAVHNAEN

-4616 GTNVPKDQ
+4616 GTNVTKDQ

-4737 IDQTTNPT
+4737 INQTTSPT
-4745 LDPTVINQA
+4745 LDPNVINQA

-4871 ATQTEVEQAIQ
+4871 ATQSEVEQAIQ

-4935 NNVKQTAQE
+4935 NDVKQTAQE

-4951 LKQGIADKEQTKAD
+4951 LKQGIADKEKTKAD

-5016 LNGNTN
+5016 LNGNTI

-5072 DAMTQLKQGIAD
+5072 DAMTQLKQGIANKAQIKGSENYHDADTDKQTAYDNAVTKAEELLKQTTNPTMDPNTIQQALTKVNDTNQALNGNQKLADAKQAAKTNLGTLDHLNDAQKQALTTQVEQAPDIATVNNVKQNAQNLNNAMTNLNNALHDKTETLNSINFTDADQAKKDAYTNAVSHAEGILSKANGSNASQTEVEQAMQRVSEAKQALNGNDNVQRAKDAAKQVITNANDLNQAQKDALKQQVDAAQTVANVNTIKQTAQDLNQAMTQLKQGIAD

-5133 QQVNQAKGDLNGNHN
+5133 QQVTQAKGDLNGNHN

-5248 VLAPDTV
+5248 VLTPDTV

-5348 ADVDKQTAY
+5348 ADADKQSAY

-5378 DDITRALTQVTD
+5378 DEITRALTQVTD
-5390 AKNSLNGEAKL
+5390 AKNGLNGEAKL

-5410 AVSGMTHLNDAQ
+5410 AVNAMTHLNDAQ

-5451 AMDQLSQ
+5451 AMNQLSQ
-5458 AINDKDQILADG
+5458 AINDKTQTLADG

-5497 SGTNEVQAQVESIT
+5497 NGTNEVQAQVESIT
-5511 NEVNA
+5511 NEVNT

-5580 LLRNSVADNQTTLAS
+5580 LLRNSIADNQATLAS

-5609 NKAVTA
+5609 NQAVTA

-5627 MNPDDVNGAT
+5627 MNPDDVNNAT
-5637 TQVNNTKVALDGDEN
+5637 NQVNNTKVALDGDEN
-5652 LAAAKQQ
+5652 LVAAKQQ

-5670 NNAQKQ
+5670 NNVQKQ

-5728 TDKQTAYNTAVNEA
+5728 TDKQTAYTTAVNEA
-5742 AAMINKQTGQNANQT
+5742 EAMINKQTGQNANQT

-5835 QSIQDNAATKAN
+5835 ESIQDNAATKAN

-5867 ANNIINEQ
+5867 ANSIINEQ

-5880 NNAINQAAATVNTTK
+5880 NNAINQAATTVNTTK

-5948 AQALDQLMD
+5948 AQALDQLMNT
-5957 ALQQSIA
+5957 LQQSIA

-6011 SATQAVI
+6011 SATQAVTT
-6018 SSKNALDG
+6018 SKNGLDG

-6067 VAEIIAQA
+6067 VTEIIAQA

-6130 LAKSI
+6130 LVKSV
-6135 IDQATQAVTDA
+6135 IDQATQAVNDA

-6236 AYQAAVQNAK
+6236 AYQAAVQHAK
-6246 DLINQTN
+6246 DLINQTS

-6261 VEQLTQAVN
+6261 VEQLTQGVN
-6270 QAKDNLHGDQKLA
+6270 
-6283 DDKQHA
+6283 
-6289 VTDLNQLNGLNNPQR
+6289 
-6304 QALESQI
+6304 
-6311 NNAATRDEVAQKL
+6311 
-6324 AEAKA
+6324 
-6329 LDQAMQA
+6329 
-6336 LRNSIQDQQQT
+6336 
-6347 ESGSKFINEDKPQ
+6347 
-6360 KDAYQAAVQNAKD
+6360 
-6373 LINQTGNPTLDK
+6373 
-6385 SQVEQLTQ
+6385 
-6393 AVTTAKDNLH
+6393 
-6403 GDQKLARDQQQAVT
+6403 
-6417 TVNALPN
+6417 
-6424 LNHAQQQAL
+6424 
-6433 TDAINAAPTRTEV
+6433 
-6446 AQHVQTATELDHAME
+6446 
-6461 TLKNKVDQVNTDK
+6461 
-6474 AQPNYTEASTDKKE
+6474 
-6488 AVDQALQAAQ
+6488 
-6498 SITDP
+6498 
-6503 TNGSNANKDAVEQAL
+6503 
-6518 TKLQEKENELNGNE
+6518 
-6532 RVAEA
+6532 
-6537 KTQAKQTIDQL
+6537 
-6548 THLNADQIATAKQNI
+6548 
-6563 DQATKLQPIA
+6563 
-6573 ELVDQATQLNQS
+6573 
-6585 MDQLQQAVNE
+6585 
-6595 HANVEQTVDYTQA
+6595 
-6608 DSDKQN
+6608 
-6614 AYKQAIADAENVLKQ
+6614 
-6629 NANKQQVDQAL
+6629 
-6640 QNILNAKQAL
+6640 
-6650 NGDERVAL
+6650 
-6658 AKTNGKHDIDQLNA
+6658 
-6672 LNNAQQDG
+6672 
-6680 FKGRIDQSNDLNQI
+6680 
-6694 QQIVDE
+6694 
-6700 AKALNRA
+6700 
-6707 MDQLSQE
+6707 
-6714 ITGNEGRTKGSTNYV
+6714 
-6729 NADTQVKQVYDEAVD
+6729 
-6744 KAKQALDKST
+6744 
-6754 GQNLTAE
+6754 
-6761 QVIKLNDAITAAKK
+6761 
-6775 ALNGEERLNNRKAEA
+6775 
-6790 LQRLDQLTHLN
+6790 
-6801 NAQRQLAIQQ
+6801 
-6811 INNAETL
+6811 
-6818 NKASRAINRATKLDN
+6818 
-6833 AMGAV
+6833 
-6838 QQYIDEQHL
+6838 
-6847 GVISSTNYI
+6847 
-6856 NADDNLKANY
+6856 
-6866 DNAIANAAHELDK
+6866 
-6879 VQGNAIAKAE
+6879 
-6889 AEQLKQNIIDAQN
+6889 
-6902 ALNGDQNLAN
+6902 
-6912 AKDKANAFVNSLNG
+6912 
-6926 LNQQQQDLAHKA
+6926 
-6938 INNADTVSDV
+6938 
-6948 TDIVNNQIDLN
+6948 
-6959 DAMETLKHLVDNEIP
+6959 
-6974 NAEQTVNYQNA
+6974 
-6985 DDNAK
+6985 
-6990 TNFDDA
+6990 
-6996 KRLAN
+6996 
-7001 TLLNSDNTNVNDIN
+7001 
-7015 GAIQTVNDA
+7015 
-7024 IHNLNGDQRLQD
+7024 
-7036 AKDKAIQSI
+7036 
-7045 NQALANKLKEIE
+7045 
-7057 ASNATDQDK
+7057 
-7066 LIAKNKAE
+7066 
-7074 ELANSIIN
+7074 
-7082 NINKATSNQ
+7082 
-7091 AVSQVQ
+7091 
-7097 TAGNHA
+7097 
-7103 IEQVHANEIPK
+7103 
-7114 AKIDANKDV
+7114 
-7123 DKQVQSLIDEID
+7123 
-7135 RNPNLTDKEKQALK
+7135 
-7149 DRINQILQQ
+7149 
-7158 GHNGINNAMTKE
+7158 
-7170 EIEQAKAQLAQAL
+7170 
-7183 QDIKDLVKA
+7183 
-7192 KEDAKQDVDKQV
+7192 
-7204 QALIDEIDQNP
+7204 
-7215 NLTDKEKQALKDR
+7215 
-7228 INQILQQGH
+7228 
-7237 NGINNAMTKEE
+7237 
-7248 IEQAKAQLAQALQD
+7248 
-7262 IKDLVKAKE
+7262 
-7271 NAKQDI
+7271 
-7277 DKRVQALIDEIDQNP
+7277 
-7292 NLTDKEKQ
+7292 
-7300 ALKDRINQ
+7300 
-7308 ILQQGHNDINNA
+7308 
-7320 LTKEEIEQAKAQ
+7320 
-7332 LAQALQDIKDLVKA
+7332 
-7346 KEDAKNAIKALA
+7346 
-7358 NAKRDQ
+7358 
-7364 INSNPDLTPEQKA
+7364 
-7377 KALKEIDEAEKRA
+7377 
-7390 LQNVENAQTIDQL
+7390 
-7403 NRGLNLGLDDIRNTH
+7403 
-7418 VWEVDEQPAVNEI
+7418 
-7431 FEATPEQ
+7431 
-7438 ILVNGE
+7438 
-7444 LIVHRDDIITEQDI
+7444 
-7458 LAHINL
+7458 
-7464 IDQLSAEVIDTPST
+7464 
-7478 ATISDSLTA
+7478 
-7487 KVEVTL
+7487 
-7493 LDGSKVIVNVPVK
+7493 
-7506 VVEKELSVVKQ
+7506 
-7517 QAIES
+7517 
-7522 IENAAQQKIDEIN
+7522 
-7535 NSVTLTLEQKE
+7535 
-7546 AAIAEV
+7546 
-7552 NKLKQQAIDYI
+7552 
-7563 NNAPDVHS
+7563 
-7571 VEEIQQQEQAHIEQF
+7571 
-7586 YPEQFTIEQAK
+7586 
-7597 SNAIKSIEDAIQHM
+7597 
-7611 IDEIKARTD
+7611 
-7620 LTDKEKQEAIAKLNQ
+7620 
-7635 LKEQAIQ
+7635 
-7642 AIQRAQSIDEISEQL
+7642 
-7657 EQFKAQMKA
+7657 
-7666 ANPTAKEL
+7666 
-7674 AKRKQEA
+7674 
-7681 ISRIKDFS
+7681 
-7689 NEKINSI
+7689 
-7696 RNSEIGTTDEKQ
+7696 
-7708 AAMNQINEIVL
+7708 
-7719 ETIRDINNAH
+7719 
-7729 TLQQVEAA
+7729 
-7737 LNNGIAR
+7737 
-7744 ISAVQIVI
+7744 
-7752 SDRAKQSSSTGNES
+7752 
-7766 NSHLTIGYGTAN
+7766 
-7778 HPFNSSTIGHKKKI
+7778 
-7792 DEDDDIDP
+7792 
-7800 LHMRHFS
+7800 
-7807 NNFGNVIKN
+7807 
-7816 AIGVVGISGL
+7816 
-7826 LASFWFFIAKRRRKE
+7826 
-7841 DEEEELEIRD
+7841 
-7851 NNKDSIKETL
+7851 
-7861 DDTKHLPLLFAKR
+7861 
-7874 RRKEDEEDVTVEEKD
+7874 
-7889 TLNNGE
+7889 
-7895 SLDKVKHTPFFLPKR
+7895 
-7910 RRKEDEED
+7910 
-7918 VEVTN
+7918 
-7923 ENTDEKVLQDNEHSP
+7923 
-7938 ILIAKRR
+7938 
-7945 KDKEVDVET
+7945 
-7954 TTSIESNE
+7954 
-7962 DDAPLLLAK
+7962 
-7971 KKNQKDNQ
+7971 
-7979 SKGKKSAS
+7979 
-7987 KNLLK
+7987 
-7992 S
+7992 

>member
-1 MGNGAEHSKTINVV
+1 M
-15 RGQNNQWT
+15 
-23 IANKPDYVTLDAQ
+23 
-36 TGKVTF
+36 
-42 NANTI
+42 
-47 KPNSSITIT
+47 
-56 PKAGTGHSVSSNPS
+56 
-70 TLTAPAAHTVNTTE
+70 
-84 IVKDYGSNVT
+84 
-94 AAEINNAVQVANKRT
+94 
-109 ATIKNGTA
+109 
-117 MPTNLAGGST
+117 
-127 TTIPVTVTYND
+127 
-138 GSTEE
+138 
-143 VQESIFTKADKRELI
+143 
-158 TAKNHLDDP
+158 
-167 VSTEGKKP
+167 
-175 GTITQYNNAM
+175 
-185 HNAQQQINT
+185 
-194 AKTEAQQVIN
+194 
-204 NERATPQQV
+204 
-213 SDALTKVR
+213 
-221 AAQTKID
+221 
-228 QAKALLQN
+228 
-236 KEDNSQL
+236 
-243 VTSKN
+243 
-248 NLQSSVNQVP
+248 
-258 STAGMTQQS
+258 
-267 IDNYNA
+267 
-273 KKREAETEITAA
+273 
-285 QRVIDNGDATA
+285 
-296 QQISDE
+296 
-302 KHRVDN
+302 
-308 ALTALNQAKHD
+308 
-319 LTADTHALEQAVQQL
+319 
-334 NRTGTTT
+334 
-341 GKKPAS
+341 
-347 ITAYNNSIRAL
+347 
-358 QSDLTSAKNSANA
+358 
-371 IIQKPIRT
+371 
-379 VQEVQSA
+379 
-386 LTNVNRVNE
+386 
-395 RLTQAINQLVPLAD
+395 
-409 NSALRTAKTKLDE
+409 
-422 EINKSVTTD
+422 
-431 GMTQSSIQAYENA
+431 
-444 KRAGQTEST
+444 
-453 NAQNVIN
+453 
-460 NGDATDQQIAAE
+460 
-472 KTKVEEKYN
+472 
-481 SLKQAIAGLTPDL
+481 
-494 APLQT
+494 
-499 AKTQLQN
+499 
-506 DIDQPTSTTGMTS
+506 
-519 TSVATFNEK
+519 
-528 LSAARTKIQEID
+528 
-540 RVLASHPDVATI
+540 
-552 RQNVTAANAAKTALD
+552 
-567 QARNGLTV
+567 
-575 DKAPLENAKNQLQH
+575 
-589 SIDTQT
+589 
-595 STTGMT
+595 
-601 QDSINAYNAKL
+601 
-612 TAARNKIQQI
+612 
-622 NQVLAG
+622 
-628 SPTVEQI
+628 
-635 NTNTS
+635 
-640 AANQAKSDLDHARQ
+640 
-654 ALTPDKAPLQNAKTQ
+654 
-669 LEQSINQPTDT
+669 
-680 TGMTTAS
+680 
-687 LNAYNQKLQAA
+687 
-698 RQKLTE
+698 
-704 INQVLNGNPTVQN
+704 
-717 INDKVTEANQAKDQL
+717 
-732 NTARQGLTL
+732 
-741 DRQPALTT
+741 
-749 LHGASNLNQAQQNN
+749 
-763 FTQQINA
+763 
-770 AQNHAALETIKS
+770 
-782 NITAL
+782 
-787 NTAMTK
+787 
-793 LKDSVADNNTI
+793 
-804 KSGQNYTDATP
+804 
-815 ANKQAYDNAVNAAK
+815 
-829 GVIGETTNPTMDVN
+829 
-843 TVNQKAASVKSTK
+843 
-856 DALDGQQNLQRAK
+856 
-869 TEATNAITHASDLN
+869 
-883 QAQKNAL
+883 
-890 TQQVNSAQNVQAVND
+890 
-905 IKQTTH
+905 
-911 SLNTA
+911 
-916 MTGLKRGVANH
+916 
-927 NQVVQSDN
+927 
-935 YVNADTNKKND
+935 
-946 YNNAYNHANDII
+946 
-958 NGNAQHPVITPSD
+958 
-971 VNNALSNVTSKEHA
+971 
-985 LNGEAKLNAAKQEAN
+985 
-1000 TALGHLNNLN
+1000 
-1010 NAQRQNLQ
+1010 
-1018 SQINGAHQI
+1018 
-1027 DAVNTIKQNAT
+1027 
-1038 NLNSAMGNLR
+1038 
-1048 QAVADKDQV
+1048 
-1057 KRTEDYA
+1057 
-1064 DADTAKQNAYNSAV
+1064 
-1078 SSAETIIN
+1078 
-1086 QTTNPTMSVDDVNR
+1086 
-1100 ATSAVTSNKNALNGD
+1100 
-1115 EKLAQSKTDAARA
+1115 
-1128 IDALPHLNN
+1128 
-1137 AQKADVKSKI
+1137 
-1147 NAASN
+1147 
-1152 IAGVNTVKQ
+1152 
-1161 QGTDLNTAMGN
+1161 
-1172 LQGAIN
+1172 
-1178 DEQTTLNSQ
+1178 
-1187 NYQDAT
+1187 
-1193 PSKKTAYTNAVQA
+1193 
-1206 AKDILNKSN
+1206 
-1215 GQNKTKD
+1215 
-1222 QVTEAMNQLNS
+1222 
-1233 AKNNLDGTRLL
+1233 
-1244 DQAKQTAKQQLNN
+1244 
-1257 MTHLTTAQKTNLTNQ
+1257 
-1272 INSGTTVAGVHT
+1272 
-1284 VQSNANTLDQAMN
+1284 
-1297 TLRQSIAN
+1297 
-1305 KDATKASED
+1305 
-1314 YVDANND
+1314 
-1321 KQTAYNNAVAAAET
+1321 
-1335 IINANSN
+1335 
-1342 PEMNPSTIT
+1342 
-1351 QKAEQVN
+1351 
-1358 SSKTALN
+1358 
-1365 GDENLAAAKQNA
+1365 
-1377 KTYLNTLTSITDA
+1377 
-1390 QKNNLISQISSATR
+1390 
-1404 VSGVDTVKQNA
+1404 
-1415 QHLDQAMASLQSGI
+1415 
-1429 NNESQVKSSEKYRD
+1429 
-1443 ADTNKQQ
+1443 
-1450 EYDNAITAA
+1450 
-1459 KAILNKSTGP
+1459 
-1469 NTAQNA
+1469 
-1475 VEAALQRVNNAKD
+1475 
-1488 ALNGDA
+1488 
-1494 KLIAAQNAA
+1494 
-1503 KQHLGTL
+1503 
-1510 THITTA
+1510 
-1516 QRNDLTNQI
+1516 
-1525 SQATNLAGVESV
+1525 
-1537 KQSANSLDGAMGNLQ
+1537 
-1552 TAINDKSGTLAS
+1552 
-1564 QNFLDADE
+1564 
-1572 QKRNAYNQA
+1572 
-1581 VSAAE
+1581 
-1586 TILNKQTGPNTA
+1586 
-1598 KTAVEQALNNV
+1598 
-1609 NNAKHALNGTQN
+1609 
-1621 LNNAKQAAITAI
+1621 
-1633 NGASDLNQ
+1633 
-1641 KQKDALKTQAN
+1641 
-1652 GAQRV
+1652 
-1657 SNAQDV
+1657 
-1663 QRNATE
+1663 
-1669 LNTAMG
+1669 
-1675 TLKHAIAD
+1675 
-1683 KTNTLAS
+1683 
-1690 SKYVNADSTKQNA
+1690 
-1703 YTTKVTNAEHIIS
+1703 
-1716 GTPTVVTT
+1716 
-1724 PSEVTAA
+1724 
-1731 ANQVNSAKQELNGDE
+1731 
-1746 RLRVAKQNANTA
+1746 
-1758 IDALTQLNTP
+1758 
-1768 QKAKL
+1768 
-1773 KEQVGQANRLE
+1773 
-1784 DVQTV
+1784 
-1789 QTNGQALNNA
+1789 
-1799 MKGLRDS
+1799 
-1806 IANETTVKAS
+1806 
-1816 QNYTDAS
+1816 
-1823 SNNQSTYNSAVSNAK
+1823 
-1838 GIINQTNNPTMD
+1838 
-1850 TSAITQATTQVNNA
+1850 
-1864 KNGLN
+1864 
-1869 GAENLRNAQNTAKQ
+1869 
-1883 NLNTLSHL
+1883 
-1891 TNNQKSAISTQI
+1891 
-1903 DRAGHVSEVTAAK
+1903 
-1916 NAATEL
+1916 
-1922 NTQMGN
+1922 
-1928 LEQAIHDQNT
+1928 
-1938 VKQSVKFTDADKAK
+1938 
-1952 RDAYTNA
+1952 
-1959 VSRAEAILNKTQG
+1959 
-1972 ANTSKQDVEAA
+1972 
-1983 IQNVSSAKNA
+1983 
-1993 LNGDQNVTNAKNAA
+1993 
-2007 KNALNNLTSINNAQK
+2007 
-2022 RDLTTK
+2022 
-2028 IDQATTVAGVEAVS
+2028 
-2042 NTGTQ
+2042 
-2047 LNTAMA
+2047 
-2053 NLQNGINDKTNTL
+2053 
-2066 ASENYHDADSDK
+2066 
-2078 KTAYTQAVTNAENIL
+2078 
-2093 NKNSGSNLDKTA
+2093 
-2105 VENALSQV
+2105 
-2113 ANAKGALNGN
+2113 
-2123 HNLEQAK
+2123 
-2130 SNANTTING
+2130 
-2139 LQHLTT
+2139 
-2145 AQKDKL
+2145 
-2151 KQQVQQAQNVAGVDT
+2151 
-2166 VKSSANT
+2166 
-2173 LNGAMGTLRN
+2173 
-2183 SIQDNTATK
+2183 
-2192 NGQNYLDATGS
+2192 
-2203 NKTNYNN
+2203 
-2210 AVDSANGVINA
+2210 
-2221 TSNPNM
+2221 
-2227 DANAIN
+2227 
-2233 QIATQVTST
+2233 
-2242 KNALDGTHN
+2242 
-2251 LTQAKQTA
+2251 
-2259 TNAIDG
+2259 
-2265 ATNLNKA
+2265 
-2272 QKDALKA
+2272 
-2279 QVTSA
+2279 
-2284 QRVANVTSIQQ
+2284 
-2295 TANELNTA
+2295 
-2303 MGQLQHGID
+2303 
-2312 DENATKQTQKY
+2312 
-2323 RDAEQSKK
+2323 
-2331 TAYDQAVAAAKAIL
+2331 
-2345 NKQTGSNS
+2345 
-2353 DKAAVDRAL
+2353 
-2362 QQVTSTKDA
+2362 
-2371 LNGDAKLA
+2371 
-2379 EAKAAAKQNLGTLN
+2379 
-2393 HITNA
+2393 
-2398 QRTDLEGQIN
+2398 
-2408 QATTVDGVNTVKTNA
+2408 
-2423 NTLDGAMNSLQG
+2423 
-2435 SINDKDATLRN
+2435 
-2446 QNYLDADESKR
+2446 
-2457 NAYTQA
+2457 
-2463 VTAAEGILNKQTGG
+2463 
-2477 NTSKADVDNAL
+2477 
-2488 NAVTRAKAALNGA
+2488 
-2501 ENLRNAKTSATN
+2501 
-2513 TINGLPNLTQLQK
+2513 
-2526 DNLKHQVE
+2526 
-2534 QAQNVAGVNGV
+2534 
-2545 KDKGNTLNT
+2545 
-2554 AMGALRTSIQ
+2554 
-2564 NDNTTKTS
+2564 
-2572 QNYLD
+2572 
-2577 ASDSNKNN
+2577 
-2585 YNTAVNNANGVIN
+2585 
-2598 ATNNPNMD
+2598 
-2606 ANAINGM
+2606 
-2613 ANQVNTT
+2613 
-2620 KAALNGVQNLAQAK
+2620 
-2634 TNATNTINNAHD
+2634 
-2646 LNQKQKD
+2646 
-2653 ALKTQVNNA
+2653 
-2662 QRVSDANNVQHTAT
+2662 
-2676 ELNGAM
+2676 
-2682 TALKAAIADK
+2682 
-2692 ERTKA
+2692 
-2697 SGNYVNADQE
+2697 
-2707 KRQAYDSKVTN
+2707 
-2718 AENIIN
+2718 
-2724 GTPNATLTVNDVNSA
+2724 
-2739 TSQVNAAKT
+2739 
-2748 ALNGDNNL
+2748 
-2756 RVAKENA
+2756 
-2763 NNTIDGLAQLNNAQ
+2763 
-2777 KAKLKEQVQSAT
+2777 
-2789 TLEGVQTVKNSSQ
+2789 
-2802 TLNTAMKGL
+2802 
-2811 RDSIANEATIKAGQ
+2811 
-2825 NYTDASPTNRNEY
+2825 
-2838 DSAVTAAKAII
+2838 
-2849 NQTSNPTM
+2849 
-2857 EPNTITQAT
+2857 
-2866 SQVTTKEHALNGA
+2866 
-2879 QNLAQAKTTAK
+2879 
-2890 NNLNNLTSIN
+2890 
-2900 NAQKDALTR
+2900 
-2909 SIDGATTVAGVNQ
+2909 
-2922 ETAKATELNNAMHS
+2922 
-2936 LQNGIN
+2936 
-2942 DEAQTK
+2942 
-2948 QTQKYLD
+2948 
-2955 AEPIKKSAYDQAVNA
+2955 
-2970 AKAILTKASGQ
+2970 
-2981 NVDKAAVE
+2981 
-2989 QALQNVNST
+2989 
-2998 KTALNGDAKLNE
+2998 
-3010 AKAAAKQTLGTLT
+3010 
-3023 HINNAQRTAL
+3023 
-3033 DNEITQAT
+3033 
-3041 NVEGVN
+3041 
-3047 TVKAKAQQLD
+3047 
-3057 GAMGQLETSIRDKDT
+3057 
-3072 TLQSQNYQD
+3072 
-3081 ADDAKRTAYSQA
+3081 
-3093 VNAAATILNKT
+3093 
-3104 AGGNTPKADVERAMQ
+3104 
-3119 AVTQANTAL
+3119 
-3128 NGIQNLER
+3128 
-3136 AKQAA
+3136 
-3141 NTAITNASDL
+3141 
-3151 NTKQKEAL
+3151 
-3159 KAQVTSAGRVSA
+3159 
-3171 ANGVEHTATEL
+3171 
-3182 NTAMTALKRAI
+3182 
-3193 ADKAETKAS
+3193 
-3202 GNYVNAD
+3202 
-3209 ANKRQAYDE
+3209 
-3218 KVTAAENIVSGTP
+3218 
-3231 TPTLTPADV
+3231 
-3240 TNAATQVTNAKT
+3240 
-3252 QLNGNH
+3252 
-3258 NLEVAKQNANTA
+3258 
-3270 IDGLTSLNGPQKAKL
+3270 
-3285 KEQVGQATTL
+3285 
-3295 PNVQTV
+3295 
-3301 RDNAQTLNSAM
+3301 
-3312 KGLRDSIANEA
+3312 
-3323 TIKAGQNYTD
+3323 
-3333 ASPNNRSE
+3333 
-3341 YDSAVTAAKAII
+3341 
-3353 DQTTSPSM
+3353 
-3361 NAQEINQAKDQV
+3361 
-3373 TAKQQALNGQENL
+3373 
-3386 RTAQTNA
+3386 
-3393 KQHLNGLSDLTDAQ
+3393 
-3407 KDAVKRQIEGATH
+3407 
-3420 VNEVTQ
+3420 
-3426 AQNNADA
+3426 
-3433 LNTAMTNLK
+3433 
-3442 NGIQDQNTIKQGV
+3442 
-3455 NFTDADEAKRN
+3455 
-3466 AYTNAVTQAE
+3466 
-3476 QILNKAQGPNTA
+3476 
-3488 KDNVESALQN
+3488 
-3498 VQRAKNELNGN
+3498 
-3509 QNVANAKST
+3509 
-3518 AKNALNNLTSINNA
+3518 
-3532 QKEALKTQIEGAST
+3532 
-3546 VAGVNQVSTTASELN
+3546 
-3561 TAMSN
+3561 
-3566 LQSGINDEAATK
+3566 
-3578 AAQKYTDADRD
+3578 
-3589 KQTAYNDAVTA
+3589 
-3600 AKTLLDKTAGSNDNK
+3600 
-3615 AAVEQALQRVNT
+3615 
-3627 AKTALNGDA
+3627 
-3636 RLNEAKN
+3636 
-3643 TAKQQLATM
+3643 
-3652 SHLTNAQKANLTEQ
+3652 
-3666 IERGTTVAGVQG
+3666 
-3678 IQANAG
+3678 
-3684 TLDQAMNQL
+3684 
-3693 RQSIASKDT
+3693 
-3702 TKSSEDYQDANADLQ
+3702 
-3717 NAYNRAV
+3717 
-3724 SDAEGIISAT
+3724 
-3734 NNPEMNPD
+3734 
-3742 TINQKA
+3742 
-3748 SQVNSAKSAL
+3748 
-3758 NGDEKLAAAKQTAK
+3758 
-3772 TDIGRL
+3772 
-3778 TDLNNAQR
+3778 
-3786 TAANAEVD
+3786 
-3794 QAPNLAAVTAA
+3794 
-3805 KNKATSLNTAMG
+3805 
-3817 NLKHALAEKDNTKRS
+3817 
-3832 VNYTDADQPKQQAYD
+3832 
-3847 TAVTQAEAITNA
+3847 
-3859 NGSNANETQV
+3859 
-3869 QAALNQLN
+3869 
-3877 QAKNDLN
+3877 
-3884 GDNKVAQAKETAK
+3884 
-3897 RALASYSNLNN
+3897 
-3908 AQSTAATSQIDNATT
+3908 
-3923 VADVTAAQNT
+3923 
-3933 ANELNTAMGQ
+3933 
-3943 LQNGINDQN
+3943 
-3952 TVKQQVNFTDADQGK
+3952 NFTDADQGK
-3967 KDAYTNAVT
+3967 KEAYTNAVT
-3976 NAQGILDKANGQNM
+3976 NAQGILDKAHGQNM

-4092 KKTAFDNAIIQ
+4092 KKTAFDNAITQ

-4111 HGANKDKQAVEQAIQ
+4111 HGTNKDKQAVEQAIQ

-4188 LNNAMDQLKQAI
+4188 LDNAMDQLKQGI

-4256 AETGLNGDTNL
+4256 AETSLNGDSNL

-4364 QPTLNPS
+4364 QPTLDPS

-4521 AKNNANQRL
+4521 AKNNANQTL

-4660 HLTNAQKDA
+4660 HLTNAQKEA

-4737 IDQTTNPT
+4737 IDQTTSPT

-4795 VTNQINGAHTVDEA
+4795 VTDQINGAHTVDEA

-4882 QVNATKQALNG
+4882 QVNAAKQALNG

-5022 LATAKQNVQQA
+5022 LATAKQNVQHA

-5054 ATLVPNV
+5054 ATHVPNV

-5072 DAMTQLKQGIAD
+5072 DAMTQLKQGIAN
-5084 KDQTKANGNFVNADT
+5084 KAQIKGSENYHDADT
-5099 DKQNAYNN
+5099 DKQTAYDN
-5107 AVAHAEQIISGTP
+5107 AVTKAEELLKQTTNPTMDP
-5120 NANVDPQQ
+5120 NTIQ
-5128 VAQAL
+5128 QAL
-5133 QQVNQAKGDLNGNHN
+5133 TKVNDTNQALNGNQKLADAKQAAKTN
-5148 LQVAKDNANTA
+5148 LGTLDHLNDAQKQALTTQVEQAPDIATVNNVKQNA
-5159 IDQLPNLNQP
+5159 QNLNNAMTNLNNALQD
-5169 QKTALKDQVSHA
+5169 KTETLNSINFTDADQAKKDAYTNAVSHA
-5181 ELVTGVNAIK
+5181 EGILSKANGSNASQTEVEQAMQRVNEAK
-5191 QNADALN
+5191 QALN
-5198 NAMGTLK
+5198 GNDNVQRAKDAAKQVITNANDL
-5205 QQIQANSQVP
+5205 
-5215 QSVDF
+5215 
-5220 TQADQD
+5220 
-5226 KQQAYNNAANQ
+5226 NQ
-5237 AQQIAN
+5237 AQ
-5243 GTPTP
+5243 
-5248 VLAPDTV
+5248 
-5255 TQAVTT
+5255 
-5261 MNQAKDA
+5261 K
-5268 LNGDEKL
+5268 
-5275 AQAKQDALANLDT
+5275 DALANLDT

-5313 EQTKQNAQNVNTAMG
+5313 EQTRQNAQNVNTAMG

-6761 QVIKLNDAITAAKK
+6761 QVIKLNDAVTAAKQ
-6775 ALNGEERLNNRKAEA
+6775 ALNGEERLNNRKSEA

-7001 TLLNSDNTNVNDIN
+7001 ALLNSDNTNVNDIN
-7015 GAIQTVNDA
+7015 GAI
-7024 IHNLNGDQRLQD
+7024 
-7036 AKDKAIQSI
+7036 
-7045 NQALANKLKEIE
+7045 
-7057 ASNATDQDK
+7057 
-7066 LIAKNKAE
+7066 
-7074 ELANSIIN
+7074 
-7082 NINKATSNQ
+7082 
-7091 AVSQVQ
+7091 
-7097 TAGNHA
+7097 
-7103 IEQVHANEIPK
+7103 
-7114 AKIDANKDV
+7114 
-7123 DKQVQSLIDEID
+7123 
-7135 RNPNLTDKEKQALK
+7135 
-7149 DRINQILQQ
+7149 
-7158 GHNGINNAMTKE
+7158 
-7170 EIEQAKAQLAQAL
+7170 
-7183 QDIKDLVKA
+7183 
-7192 KEDAKQDVDKQV
+7192 
-7204 QALIDEIDQNP
+7204 
-7215 NLTDKEKQALKDR
+7215 
-7228 INQILQQGH
+7228 
-7237 NGINNAMTKEE
+7237 
-7248 IEQAKAQLAQALQD
+7248 
-7262 IKDLVKAKE
+7262 
-7271 NAKQDI
+7271 
-7277 DKRVQALIDEIDQNP
+7277 
-7292 NLTDKEKQ
+7292 
-7300 ALKDRINQ
+7300 
-7308 ILQQGHNDINNA
+7308 
-7320 LTKEEIEQAKAQ
+7320 
-7332 LAQALQDIKDLVKA
+7332 
-7346 KEDAKNAIKALA
+7346 
-7358 NAKRDQ
+7358 
-7364 INSNPDLTPEQKA
+7364 
-7377 KALKEIDEAEKRA
+7377 
-7390 LQNVENAQTIDQL
+7390 
-7403 NRGLNLGLDDIRNTH
+7403 
-7418 VWEVDEQPAVNEI
+7418 
-7431 FEATPEQ
+7431 
-7438 ILVNGE
+7438 
-7444 LIVHRDDIITEQDI
+7444 
-7458 LAHINL
+7458 
-7464 IDQLSAEVIDTPST
+7464 
-7478 ATISDSLTA
+7478 
-7487 KVEVTL
+7487 
-7493 LDGSKVIVNVPVK
+7493 
-7506 VVEKELSVVKQ
+7506 
-7517 QAIES
+7517 
-7522 IENAAQQKIDEIN
+7522 
-7535 NSVTLTLEQKE
+7535 
-7546 AAIAEV
+7546 
-7552 NKLKQQAIDYI
+7552 
-7563 NNAPDVHS
+7563 
-7571 VEEIQQQEQAHIEQF
+7571 
-7586 YPEQFTIEQAK
+7586 
-7597 SNAIKSIEDAIQHM
+7597 
-7611 IDEIKARTD
+7611 
-7620 LTDKEKQEAIAKLNQ
+7620 
-7635 LKEQAIQ
+7635 
-7642 AIQRAQSIDEISEQL
+7642 
-7657 EQFKAQMKA
+7657 
-7666 ANPTAKEL
+7666 
-7674 AKRKQEA
+7674 
-7681 ISRIKDFS
+7681 
-7689 NEKINSI
+7689 
-7696 RNSEIGTTDEKQ
+7696 
-7708 AAMNQINEIVL
+7708 
-7719 ETIRDINNAH
+7719 
-7729 TLQQVEAA
+7729 
-7737 LNNGIAR
+7737 
-7744 ISAVQIVI
+7744 
-7752 SDRAKQSSSTGNES
+7752 
-7766 NSHLTIGYGTAN
+7766 
-7778 HPFNSSTIGHKKKI
+7778 
-7792 DEDDDIDP
+7792 
-7800 LHMRHFS
+7800 
-7807 NNFGNVIKN
+7807 
-7816 AIGVVGISGL
+7816 
-7826 LASFWFFIAKRRRKE
+7826 
-7841 DEEEELEIRD
+7841 
-7851 NNKDSIKETL
+7851 
-7861 DDTKHLPLLFAKR
+7861 
-7874 RRKEDEEDVTVEEKD
+7874 
-7889 TLNNGE
+7889 
-7895 SLDKVKHTPFFLPKR
+7895 
-7910 RRKEDEED
+7910 
-7918 VEVTN
+7918 
-7923 ENTDEKVLQDNEHSP
+7923 
-7938 ILIAKRR
+7938 
-7945 KDKEVDVET
+7945 
-7954 TTSIESNE
+7954 
-7962 DDAPLLLAK
+7962 
-7971 KKNQKDNQ
+7971 
-7979 SKGKKSAS
+7979 
-7987 KNLLK
+7987 
-7992 S
+7992 

>member
-1 MGNGAEHSKTINVV
+1 MNYRDKIQKFSIRKYTVGTFSTVIATLVFLGFNTSRAHAAETNQPASVVKQKQQSNNEQTENRESQAQNSQNSQNGQSLSATRENEQPNISQANLVDQKVAQSSTTNDEQPASQNVNTKKDSATAATTQPDKEKSKHKQNESQSANKNGNDNRAAHVENHEANVVTASDSSDNGNVQHDRNELQAFFDANYHDYRFIDRENADSGTFNYVKGIFDKINTLLGSNDPINNKDLQLAYKELEQAVALIRTMPQRQQTSRRSSRIQTRSIESRAAEPRSVSSYQNADSSYYVENANDGSGYPVGTYINASNKGAPYYLPTAPWNTLKASAAKEIVLMTAKQTGDGYQWVIKFNKGHAPHDNMIFWFALPSDQVPVGRTDFVTVNADGTNVQWSNGAGAGAYKPLPEMWPYGVNDSRSRDFKIRNRSGQVIYDWADVHVNTLRDLARAGDYFSEANAPAATKALGEQTFKYINGERPTESPGASKVYTFIGAGDASYTISFRTQGPTTNKLYYAAGGRALEYNQLFMYSQLYVESTQDYQQRLNGFRQVINRTYRIGTTKRVEVSQGNVQTKKVLESTNLNIDDFVDDPLSYVKTPSNKVLGFYSTNANTNAFRPGGAQQLNEYQLSQLFTDQKLQEAARTRNPIRLMIGFDYPDAYGNSETLVPVNLTVLPEIQHNIKFFKNDDTQNIADKPFSKQAGHPVFYVYAGNQGNASVNLGGSVTSIQPLRINLTSNENFTDKDWQITGIPRTLHIENSTNRPNNARERNIELVGNLLPGDYFGTIRFGRKEQLFEIRVKPHTPRITTTAEELRGTALQKVPVTISGIPLDPSALVYLVTPTSQTTSGGSEADQIPSGYTKLATGTPDGVHTTITIRPQDYVVFIPPVGKEVRAVVFYNNVVASNMSNAVTILPDDIPPTINNPVGINAKYYRGDEVNFTMGVSDRHTGIKNTTITTLPSGWTSNLTKSDNKNGSLSITGRVSMNQAFNSDITFKVSATDNVNNTTNDSQSKHVSIHVGKISEDAHPVVLGNTEKVVVVNPTAVSNDEKQRIITAFMNKNQNIRGYLASTDPVTVDNNGNVTLHYRDGSSTTLEATNVMTYEPIVKPEYQTTNAPKTATVTIAKGQSFSIGDIKQYFTLSNGQPIPSGTFTNITSDRTIPTAQEVSQMNAGTQLYHLVASNAYHKDTEDFYISLKIVDVKQPEGDQRVYRTSTYDLTTDEISKVKQAFINANRDVITLAEGDISVTNTPNGANVSTITVNINKGRLTKSFASNLANMNFLRWVNFPQDYTVTWTNAKIANRPTDGGLSWSDDHKSLIYRYDATLGTQITTNDILTMLKATTTVPGLRNNITGNEKAQAEAGGRPNYRTTGYSQANASSDGQRQYTLNGQVIQILDIINPSNGYGGQPVTNSNTRANHSNATVVNVNEPAANGAGAFTIDHVVKSNSTHNASDAVYKAQLYLTPYGPKQYVEHLNQNTGNTTDAINIYFVPSDLVNPTISVGNYTNHQVFSGETFTNTITANDNFGVQSVTVPTTSQITGTVDNNHQHVSATAPNVTSATSKTINLLATDTSGNTATTSFNVTVKPLRDKYRVGTSSTAANPVRIANISNNATVSQADQTAIINSLMFTSNAPNRNYATASANEITSKTVSNVSRTGNNANVTVTVTYQDGTTSTVTVPVKHVIPEIVAHSHYTVQGQDFPAGNGSSAADYFKLSNGSAIPDATITWVSGQAPNKDNTRIGEDINVTANILIDGETTPITKTATYKVVRTVPKHVFETARGVLYPGVSDMYDAKQYVKPVNNSWSTNAQHMNFQFVGTYGPNKDVVGISTRLIRVTYDNRQTEDLTILSKVKPDPPRIDANSVTYKAGLTNQEIKVNNVLNNSSVKLFKADNTPLNVTNITHGSGFSSVVTVSDALPNGGIKAKSSISMNNVTYTTQDEHGQVVTVTRNESVDSNDSATVTVTPQLQATTEGAVFIKGGDGFDFGHVERFIQNPPHGATVAWHDNPDTWKNTVGNTHKTAVVTLPSGQGTRNVEVPVKVYPVANAKAPSRDVKGQNLTNGTDAMNYITFDPNTNTNGITAAWANRQQPNNQQAGVQHLNVDVTYPGISAAKRVPVTVNVYQFEFPQTTYTTTVGGTLASGTQASGYAHMQNANGLPTDGFTYKWNNAATGTNDANWAAMNKPNAAKVVNAKYDVIYNGHTFATSLPAKFVVKNVQPAKPIVTESAAGAITIAPGANQTVNTHAGNVTTYADKLVIKRNGNVVTTFTRHNNTSPWVKEASAATVAGIAGTNNGITVAAGTFNPADTIQVVATQGSGETISDEQRSDDFTVVAPQPNQATTKIWQNGHIDITPNNPSGHLINPTQAMDIAYTEKVGNGAEHSKTINVV

-23 IANKPDYVTLDAQ
+23 IANKPDYVTLDAH

-47 KPNSSITIT
+47 KPNSAITIT
-56 PKAGTGHSVSSNPS
+56 PKAGTGHSASSNPS
-70 TLTAPAAHTVNTTE
+70 TLTAPATHTVNTTE

-167 VSTEGKKP
+167 VSTDGKKP
-175 GTITQYNNAM
+175 GTITQYNNAI

-204 NERATPQQV
+204 NDRATPQQV
-213 SDALTKVR
+213 SDALSKVQ
-221 AAQTKID
+221 AAQTKINE
-228 QAKALLQN
+228 AKALLQN

-258 STAGMTQQS
+258 STTGMTQQS
-267 IDNYNA
+267 IDNYNT
-273 KKREAETEITAA
+273 KKREAESEITTA

-296 QQISDE
+296 QQISEE

-308 ALTALNQAKHD
+308 ALTALNQAKQN

-347 ITAYNNSIRAL
+347 ITAYNNSMHAL
-358 QSDLTSAKNSANA
+358 QAELTSAKNNANTV
-371 IIQKPIRT
+371 IHKPIRS

-386 LTNVNRVNE
+386 LTNVNRVNDKI
-395 RLTQAINQLVPLAD
+395 TQAINQLVPLAD

-481 SLKQAIAGLTPDL
+481 SLKQAITGLTPDL
-494 APLQT
+494 APLQS

-519 TSVATFNEK
+519 ASVATFNEK

-552 RQNVTAANAAKTALD
+552 RQNVTAANATKSALD

-601 QDSINAYNAKL
+601 QDSVNAYNAKL

-628 SPTVEQI
+628 SPTVDQI

-741 DRQPALTT
+741 DRQPALNT

-770 AQNHAALETIKS
+770 APNHAALETIKS

-787 NTAMTK
+787 NNAMTK
-793 LKDSVADNNTI
+793 LKESVADNNTI
-804 KSGQNYTDATP
+804 KSGQNYTDATT

-829 GVIGETTNPTMDVN
+829 GVIGETNNPTMDVN

-905 IKQTTH
+905 IKQTTQ

-1010 NAQRQNLQ
+1010 NAQRQNIQ

-1027 DAVNTIKQNAT
+1027 EAVNTIKQNAT

-1048 QAVADKDQV
+1048 QAVADKEQV

-1086 QTTNPTMSVDDVNR
+1086 QSTNPTMSVNDVSS
-1100 ATSAVTSNKNALNGD
+1100 ATSAVTTNKNALNGD

-1222 QVTEAMNQLNS
+1222 QVAEAMNQVNS

-1244 DQAKQTAKQQLNN
+1244 DQAKQTVKQQLNN

-1351 QKAEQVN
+1351 QKANQVN

-1365 GDENLAAAKQNA
+1365 GDENLATAKQNA
-1377 KTYLNTLTSITDA
+1377 KTYLNSLTSITDA

-1415 QHLDQAMASLQSGI
+1415 QHLDQAMANLQNGI

-1475 VEAALQRVNNAKD
+1475 VEAALQRVNTAKN

-1609 NNAKHALNGTQN
+1609 NSAKHALNGTQN

-1641 KQKDALKTQAN
+1641 KQKDALKAQAN

-1675 TLKHAIAD
+1675 TLKHTIAD

-1784 DVQTV
+1784 DIQTV

-1823 SNNQSTYNSAVSNAK
+1823 PNNQSTYNSAVSNAN

-1891 TNNQKSAISTQI
+1891 TNNQKSAISSQI

-1938 VKQSVKFTDADKAK
+1938 VKQGVNFTDADKAK

-1959 VSRAEAILNKTQG
+1959 VSRAETILNKTQG

-1983 IQNVSSAKNA
+1983 IQNVTSAKNA
-1993 LNGDQNVTNAKNAA
+1993 LNGDQNVTNAKNTA
-2007 KNALNNLTSINNAQK
+2007 KHALNNLTSINNAQK

-2053 NLQNGINDKTNTL
+2053 NLQNGINDKANTL

-2093 NKNSGSNLDKTA
+2093 NKNSGSNLDKAA

-2113 ANAKGALNGN
+2113 TNAKGALNGN

-2192 NGQNYLDATGS
+2192 NGQNYLDATES

-2210 AVDSANGVINA
+2210 AVDSANSVINA

-2265 ATNLNKA
+2265 AANLNKA

-2345 NKQTGSNS
+2345 NKQSGSNS
-2353 DKAAVDRAL
+2353 DKAAVGRAL

-2379 EAKAAAKQNLGTLN
+2379 EAKATAKQNLGTLN

-2398 QRTDLEGQIN
+2398 QRNDLERQIN

-2620 KAALNGVQNLAQAK
+2620 KAALNGAQNLAQAK

-2662 QRVSDANNVQHTAT
+2662 QRVSDANNAQHTAT

-2682 TALKAAIADK
+2682 TALKAAITDK
-2692 ERTKA
+2692 ERTKV

-2789 TLEGVQTVKNSSQ
+2789 TLDGVQTVKNSSQ

-2811 RDSIANEATIKAGQ
+2811 RE
-2825 NYTDASPTNRNEY
+2825 
-2838 DSAVTAAKAII
+2838 
-2849 NQTSNPTM
+2849 
-2857 EPNTITQAT
+2857 
-2866 SQVTTKEHALNGA
+2866 
-2879 QNLAQAKTTAK
+2879 
-2890 NNLNNLTSIN
+2890 
-2900 NAQKDALTR
+2900 
-2909 SIDGATTVAGVNQ
+2909 
-2922 ETAKATELNNAMHS
+2922 
-2936 LQNGIN
+2936 
-2942 DEAQTK
+2942 
-2948 QTQKYLD
+2948 
-2955 AEPIKKSAYDQAVNA
+2955 
-2970 AKAILTKASGQ
+2970 
-2981 NVDKAAVE
+2981 
-2989 QALQNVNST
+2989 
-2998 KTALNGDAKLNE
+2998 
-3010 AKAAAKQTLGTLT
+3010 
-3023 HINNAQRTAL
+3023 
-3033 DNEITQAT
+3033 
-3041 NVEGVN
+3041 
-3047 TVKAKAQQLD
+3047 
-3057 GAMGQLETSIRDKDT
+3057 
-3072 TLQSQNYQD
+3072 
-3081 ADDAKRTAYSQA
+3081 
-3093 VNAAATILNKT
+3093 
-3104 AGGNTPKADVERAMQ
+3104 
-3119 AVTQANTAL
+3119 
-3128 NGIQNLER
+3128 
-3136 AKQAA
+3136 
-3141 NTAITNASDL
+3141 
-3151 NTKQKEAL
+3151 
-3159 KAQVTSAGRVSA
+3159 
-3171 ANGVEHTATEL
+3171 
-3182 NTAMTALKRAI
+3182 
-3193 ADKAETKAS
+3193 
-3202 GNYVNAD
+3202 
-3209 ANKRQAYDE
+3209 
-3218 KVTAAENIVSGTP
+3218 
-3231 TPTLTPADV
+3231 
-3240 TNAATQVTNAKT
+3240 
-3252 QLNGNH
+3252 
-3258 NLEVAKQNANTA
+3258 
-3270 IDGLTSLNGPQKAKL
+3270 
-3285 KEQVGQATTL
+3285 
-3295 PNVQTV
+3295 
-3301 RDNAQTLNSAM
+3301 
-3312 KGLRDSIANEA
+3312 
-3323 TIKAGQNYTD
+3323 
-3333 ASPNNRSE
+3333 
-3341 YDSAVTAAKAII
+3341 
-3353 DQTTSPSM
+3353 
-3361 NAQEINQAKDQV
+3361 
-3373 TAKQQALNGQENL
+3373 
-3386 RTAQTNA
+3386 
-3393 KQHLNGLSDLTDAQ
+3393 
-3407 KDAVKRQIEGATH
+3407 
-3420 VNEVTQ
+3420 
-3426 AQNNADA
+3426 
-3433 LNTAMTNLK
+3433 
-3442 NGIQDQNTIKQGV
+3442 
-3455 NFTDADEAKRN
+3455 
-3466 AYTNAVTQAE
+3466 
-3476 QILNKAQGPNTA
+3476 
-3488 KDNVESALQN
+3488 
-3498 VQRAKNELNGN
+3498 
-3509 QNVANAKST
+3509 
-3518 AKNALNNLTSINNA
+3518 
-3532 QKEALKTQIEGAST
+3532 
-3546 VAGVNQVSTTASELN
+3546 
-3561 TAMSN
+3561 
-3566 LQSGINDEAATK
+3566 
-3578 AAQKYTDADRD
+3578 
-3589 KQTAYNDAVTA
+3589 
-3600 AKTLLDKTAGSNDNK
+3600 
-3615 AAVEQALQRVNT
+3615 
-3627 AKTALNGDA
+3627 
-3636 RLNEAKN
+3636 
-3643 TAKQQLATM
+3643 
-3652 SHLTNAQKANLTEQ
+3652 
-3666 IERGTTVAGVQG
+3666 
-3678 IQANAG
+3678 
-3684 TLDQAMNQL
+3684 
-3693 RQSIASKDT
+3693 
-3702 TKSSEDYQDANADLQ
+3702 
-3717 NAYNRAV
+3717 
-3724 SDAEGIISAT
+3724 
-3734 NNPEMNPD
+3734 
-3742 TINQKA
+3742 
-3748 SQVNSAKSAL
+3748 
-3758 NGDEKLAAAKQTAK
+3758 
-3772 TDIGRL
+3772 
-3778 TDLNNAQR
+3778 
-3786 TAANAEVD
+3786 
-3794 QAPNLAAVTAA
+3794 
-3805 KNKATSLNTAMG
+3805 
-3817 NLKHALAEKDNTKRS
+3817 
-3832 VNYTDADQPKQQAYD
+3832 
-3847 TAVTQAEAITNA
+3847 
-3859 NGSNANETQV
+3859 
-3869 QAALNQLN
+3869 
-3877 QAKNDLN
+3877 
-3884 GDNKVAQAKETAK
+3884 
-3897 RALASYSNLNN
+3897 
-3908 AQSTAATSQIDNATT
+3908 
-3923 VADVTAAQNT
+3923 
-3933 ANELNTAMGQ
+3933 
-3943 LQNGINDQN
+3943 
-3952 TVKQQVNFTDADQGK
+3952 
-3967 KDAYTNAVT
+3967 
-3976 NAQGILDKANGQNM
+3976 
-3990 TKAQVEAAL
+3990 
-3999 NQVTTAKN
+3999 
-4007 ALNGDAN
+4007 
-4014 VRQAKSDAKANLGT
+4014 
-4028 LTHLNNAQ
+4028 
-4036 KQDLTSQIEGATTV
+4036 
-4050 NGVNSVKTKAQDL
+4050 
-4063 DGAMQ
+4063 
-4068 RLESAIANKDQTKA
+4068 
-4082 SENYIDADPT
+4082 
-4092 KKTAFDNAIIQ
+4092 
-4103 AESYLNKD
+4103 
-4111 HGANKDKQAVEQAIQ
+4111 
-4126 SVTSTENAL
+4126 
-4135 NGDANLQRAKTE
+4135 
-4147 ATQAIDNLTHLN
+4147 
-4159 TPQKTALKQQ
+4159 
-4169 VNAAQRVSG
+4169 
-4178 VTDLKNSATS
+4178 
-4188 LNNAMDQLKQAI
+4188 
-4200 ADHDTIVAGGNYTNA
+4200 
-4215 SPDKQGAYTDA
+4215 
-4226 YNAAKNIVNGSP
+4226 
-4238 NVITN
+4238 
-4243 AADVTAATQRVNN
+4243 
-4256 AETGLNGDTNL
+4256 
-4267 ATAKQQAKDALRQM
+4267 
-4281 THLSDAQKQ
+4281 
-4290 SITGQIDSATQVT
+4290 
-4303 GVQSVK
+4303 
-4309 DNATNLDNAMNQL
+4309 
-4322 RNSIANKDEVKASQP
+4322 
-4337 YVDAD
+4337 
-4342 TDKQNAYNTAV
+4342 
-4353 TSAENIINATS
+4353 
-4364 QPTLNPS
+4364 
-4371 AVTQAANQV
+4371 
-4380 NTNKTALNG
+4380 
-4389 AQNLANKKQETTA
+4389 
-4402 NINQLSHLNNAQK
+4402 
-4415 QDLNTQVT
+4415 
-4423 NAPNISTVNQVKTKA
+4423 
-4438 EQLDQAMERLINGIQ
+4438 
-4453 DKDQVKQS
+4453 
-4461 VNFTDADPEKQ
+4461 
-4472 TAYNNA
+4472 
-4478 VTAAENI
+4478 
-4485 INQANG
+4485 
-4491 TNANQSQVEAALSTV
+4491 
-4506 TTTKQALNGDRKVTD
+4506 
-4521 AKNNANQRL
+4521 
-4530 STLDNLNNA
+4530 
-4539 QKGAVTGNI
+4539 
-4548 NQAHTVAEVT
+4548 
-4558 QAIQTAQELNTAMGN
+4558 
-4573 LKNSLN
+4573 
-4579 DKDTTLGSQNF
+4579 
-4590 ADADPEKKN
+4590 
-4599 AYNEAVRNAEN
+4599 
-4610 ILNKST
+4610 
-4616 GTNVPKDQ
+4616 
-4624 VEAAMNQVNT
+4624 
-4634 TKAALNGTQNLE
+4634 
-4646 KAKQH
+4646 
-4651 ANTAIDGLS
+4651 
-4660 HLTNAQKDA
+4660 
-4669 LKQLVQQSTT
+4669 
-4679 VAEAQGNE
+4679 
-4687 QKANNVDAAMDKLR
+4687 
-4701 QSIAD
+4701 
-4706 NATTKQN
+4706 
-4713 QNYTDASPN
+4713 
-4722 KKDAYNNAVTTAQGI
+4722 
-4737 IDQTTNPT
+4737 
-4745 LDPTVINQA
+4745 
-4754 AGQVSTTKN
+4754 
-4763 ALNGNENLEAAKQQA
+4763 
-4778 TQSLG
+4778 
-4783 SLDNLNNAQKQA
+4783 
-4795 VTNQINGAHTVDEA
+4795 
-4809 NQIKQ
+4809 
-4814 NAQNLNTAMGN
+4814 
-4825 LKQAIADK
+4825 
-4833 DATKATVNF
+4833 
-4842 TDADQAKQQAYNTA
+4842 
-4856 VTNAENIISKANGGN
+4856 
-4871 ATQTEVEQAIQ
+4871 
-4882 QVNATKQALNG
+4882 
-4893 NANVQHAK
+4893 
-4901 DEATA
+4901 
-4906 LINSSNDL
+4906 
-4914 NQAQKDALKQ
+4914 
-4924 QVQNATTVAGV
+4924 
-4935 NNVKQTAQE
+4935 
-4944 LNNAMTQ
+4944 
-4951 LKQGIADKEQTKAD
+4951 
-4965 GNFVNADPDKQNA
+4965 
-4978 YNQAVAKAE
+4978 
-4987 ALISGTPD
+4987 
-4995 VVVTPSEITAALN
+4995 
-5008 KVTQAKND
+5008 
-5016 LNGNTN
+5016 
-5022 LATAKQNVQQA
+5022 
-5033 IDQLPNLNQAQR
+5033 
-5045 DEYNKQITQ
+5045 
-5054 ATLVPNV
+5054 
-5061 NAIQQAATTLN
+5061 
-5072 DAMTQLKQGIAD
+5072 
-5084 KDQTKANGNFVNADT
+5084 
-5099 DKQNAYNN
+5099 
-5107 AVAHAEQIISGTP
+5107 
-5120 NANVDPQQ
+5120 
-5128 VAQAL
+5128 
-5133 QQVNQAKGDLNGNHN
+5133 
-5148 LQVAKDNANTA
+5148 
-5159 IDQLPNLNQP
+5159 
-5169 QKTALKDQVSHA
+5169 
-5181 ELVTGVNAIK
+5181 
-5191 QNADALN
+5191 
-5198 NAMGTLK
+5198 
-5205 QQIQANSQVP
+5205 
-5215 QSVDF
+5215 
-5220 TQADQD
+5220 
-5226 KQQAYNNAANQ
+5226 
-5237 AQQIAN
+5237 
-5243 GTPTP
+5243 
-5248 VLAPDTV
+5248 
-5255 TQAVTT
+5255 
-5261 MNQAKDA
+5261 
-5268 LNGDEKL
+5268 
-5275 AQAKQDALANLDT
+5275 
-5288 LRDLN
+5288 
-5293 QPQRDALRNQINQ
+5293 
-5306 AQALATV
+5306 
-5313 EQTKQNAQNVNTAMG
+5313 
-5328 NLKQGIANK
+5328 
-5337 DTVKASENYHD
+5337 
-5348 ADVDKQTAY
+5348 
-5357 TNAVSQAEG
+5357 
-5366 IINQTT
+5366 
-5372 NPTLNP
+5372 
-5378 DDITRALTQVTD
+5378 
-5390 AKNSLNGEAKL
+5390 
-5401 ATEKQNAKD
+5401 
-5410 AVSGMTHLNDAQ
+5410 
-5422 KQALKGQIDQSPEI
+5422 
-5436 ATVNQVKQTATSLDQ
+5436 
-5451 AMDQLSQ
+5451 
-5458 AINDKDQILADG
+5458 
-5470 NYLNADPDKQNAYKQ
+5470 
-5485 AVAKAEALLNKQ
+5485 
-5497 SGTNEVQAQVESIT
+5497 
-5511 NEVNA
+5511 
-5516 AKQALNGNDNLANAK
+5516 
-5531 QQAKQQL
+5531 
-5538 ANLTHLND
+5538 
-5546 AQKQSFESQITQA
+5546 
-5559 PLVTDVTTINQ
+5559 
-5570 KAQTLDHAME
+5570 
-5580 LLRNSVADNQTTLAS
+5580 
-5595 EDYHDATAQRQNDY
+5595 
-5609 NKAVTA
+5609 
-5615 ANNIINQTTSPT
+5615 
-5627 MNPDDVNGAT
+5627 
-5637 TQVNNTKVALDGDEN
+5637 
-5652 LAAAKQQ
+5652 
-5659 ANNRLDQLDHL
+5659 
-5670 NNAQKQ
+5670 
-5676 QLQSQITQSS
+5676 
-5686 DIAAVNGHKQTAE
+5686 
-5699 SLNTAMGN
+5699 
-5707 LINAIADHQAVEQ
+5707 
-5720 RGNFINAD
+5720 
-5728 TDKQTAYNTAVNEA
+5728 
-5742 AAMINKQTGQNANQT
+5742 
-5757 EVEQAITKVQT
+5757 
-5768 TLQAL
+5768 
-5773 NGDHNLQVA
+5773 
-5782 KTNAT
+5782 
-5787 QAIDALT
+5787 
-5794 SLNDPQKTAL
+5794 
-5804 KDQVTAATLVTAV
+5804 
-5817 HQIEQNAN
+5817 
-5825 TLNQAMHGLR
+5825 
-5835 QSIQDNAATKAN
+5835 SIQDNAATKAN

-5880 NNAINQAAATVNTTK
+5880 NNVINQAATTVNTTK

-5920 LNNAQKHMEDTL
+5920 LNNAQKHMEETL

-6011 SATQAVI
+6011 SATQAVTT
-6018 SSKNALDG
+6018 SKNGLDG

-6117 HAKDLINKTTDPT
+6117 HARDLINKTTDPT
-6130 LAKSI
+6130 LVKSV
-6135 IDQATQAVTDA
+6135 IDQATQAVNDA

-6185 NNAAT
+6185 NNAGT

-6215 QDQQQTEA
+6215 QDQRQTES

-6236 AYQAAVQNAK
+6236 AYQAAVQHAK
-6246 DLINQTN
+6246 DLINQTS

-6261 VEQLTQAVN
+6261 VEQLTQGVN

-6347 ESGSKFINEDKPQ
+6347 EAGSKFINEDKPQ
-6360 KDAYQAAVQNAKD
+6360 KDAYQTAVQHAKD

-6446 AQHVQTATELDHAME
+6446 AQHVQIGTELDQAME

-6474 AQPNYTEASTDKKE
+6474 AQPNYTEASMDKKE
-6488 AVDQALQAAQ
+6488 AVDQALQAAE
-6498 SITDP
+6498 SITDT

-6518 TKLQEKENELNGNE
+6518 TKLQEKVNELNGNE

-6548 THLNADQIATAKQNI
+6548 THLNANQIAAAKQNI

-6614 AYKQAIADAENVLKQ
+6614 AYKQAIAEAENVLKQ
-6629 NANKQQVDQAL
+6629 NSNKQQVDQAL

-6650 NGDERVAL
+6650 NGDERVAI

-6761 QVIKLNDAITAAKK
+6761 QVIKLNDAVTAAKK
-6775 ALNGEERLNNRKAEA
+6775 ALNGEERLNNRKSEA

-6856 NADDNLKANY
+6856 NADDNLIANY
-6866 DNAIANAAHELDK
+6866 DNAIANAAHELDR

-6926 LNQQQQDLAHKA
+6926 LNQQQQDLAHNA
-6938 INNADTVSDV
+6938 INNADTVPDV

-7015 GAIQTVNDA
+7015 GAIQAVNDA
-7024 IHNLNGDQRLQD
+7024 IQNLNGDQRLQD

-7045 NQALANKLKEIE
+7045 NQVLANKLKEIE
-7057 ASNATDQDK
+7057 ASNATEQDK

-7091 AVSQVQ
+7091 DVSQVQ
-7097 TAGNHA
+7097 TAGNQA

-7114 AKIDANKDV
+7114 AKIDANKDA
-7123 DKQVQSLIDEID
+7123 DKQVQALIDEID
-7135 RNPNLTDKEKQALK
+7135 RNPNLTDKEKQAIK

-7158 GHNGINNAMTKE
+7158 GHNDINNAMTKE

-7204 QALIDEIDQNP
+7204 QALIDEIDRNPNLTDKEKQALKDRINQILQQGHNDINNAMTKEGIEQAKERLAQALQGIKDLVKAKEDTKQDVDKRVQALIDEIDRNP

-7248 IEQAKAQLAQALQD
+7248 IDQAK
-7262 IKDLVKAKE
+7262 E
-7271 NAKQDI
+7271 
-7277 DKRVQALIDEIDQNP
+7277 R
-7292 NLTDKEKQ
+7292 
-7300 ALKDRINQ
+7300 
-7308 ILQQGHNDINNA
+7308 
-7320 LTKEEIEQAKAQ
+7320 

-7346 KEDAKNAIKALA
+7346 KEDAKNKIKALA

-7418 VWEVDEQPAVNEI
+7418 VWEVDDQPAVNEI
-7431 FEATPEQ
+7431 SEATPEQ
-7438 ILVNGE
+7438 LLVNGE
-7444 LIVHRDDIITEQDI
+7444 LIVHRDDIITEQDV

-7464 IDQLSAEVIDTPST
+7464 IDQLTAEVIDTPST

-7522 IENAAQQKIDEIN
+7522 IENATQQKINEIN

-7552 NKLKQQAIDYI
+7552 NKLKQQAIDHI

-7586 YPEQFTIEQAK
+7586 NPEQFTIEQAK

-7642 AIQRAQSIDEISEQL
+7642 AIQRAQSIDEITEQM

-7666 ANPTAKEL
+7666 ANPIAKEL

-7689 NEKINSI
+7689 NEKMNSI
-7696 RNSEIGTTDEKQ
+7696 RNSEIGSSDEKQ
-7708 AAMNQINEIVL
+7708 AAMNRINEIVL
-7719 ETIRDINNAH
+7719 ETIRGINNAH

-7744 ISAVQIVI
+7744 ISAVQIVT

-7778 HPFNSSTIGHKKKI
+7778 HPFNSSTIGHKKKL

-7889 TLNNGE
+7889 SLNTGE

-7923 ENTDEKVLQDNEHSP
+7923 ENTDEKVLKDNEHSP
-7938 ILIAKRR
+7938 LLIAKRR
-7945 KDKEVDVET
+7945 KDKEEDVET
-7954 TTSIESNE
+7954 TTSIESKDE
-7962 DDAPLLLAK
+7962 DVPLLLAK

-7979 SKGKKSAS
+7979 SEDKKSAS
-7987 KNLLK
+7987 KNTSKKVAAKKKKKK
-7992 S
+7992 SKKNKK